1 MELAHSLLLNED
13 ALAQITEA
21 KRPVFIFEWL
31 RFLNKVLV
39 AANKV
44 DVKEKQKKLVEQLTS
59 LISSNPGPPTRKLL
73 AKNLAT
79 LYSIGDTFTVFQTL
93 DKCNDIIKNK
103 DDTPAYLPTKLAAVA
118 CVGAFYE
125 RMGRMLGSSFPE
137 TINNLLKALKNAE
150 SQGRGEI
157 LLSLQKVLSGL
168 GAAAASC
175 HRDIYKNARSL
186 LTDRSMA
193 VRCAVAKCLLELQNE
208 AVFMWTAELENVATL
223 CFKALEG
230 STYGVR
236 VAVSKLLGTVMAT
249 ALMPKQA
256 AVMRQ
261 NVKRATLD
269 EVLELMA
276 TGFLRGGSSFLK
288 SGGEMLK
295 GGTSVSREVRVGV
308 TEAYVVFVTVL
319 GGQWLERNFATFLSH
334 LLELV
339 AHPRATQSH
348 VEAVY
353 SRRCVSF
360 ALRATLGALLGE
372 KAQIAA
378 AKDICQAISKQMR
391 AVEAVVSDSSGEN
404 KGTAADVSASQ
415 HVMVCA
421 LKELGSLVQSLSAT
435 AAPLI
440 QEPSIGLLETVMS
453 VLLHPSMAAR
463 LAAAWCLRC
472 VAVALP
478 NQLTPLLDR
487 CAERINALKSSPEAV
502 SGYSFAMAALL
513 GAVHQCPLG
522 IPHSKGKM
530 VVSIAED
537 LLRSAAQNSRLSL
550 HRTQAGWLLLGAL
563 MTLGSSLVRYHLP
576 KMLLL
581 WRNVFPRSQKE
592 LEAEKARGDSFTWQV
607 TLEGRAGALCAM
619 RSFVAHCPELLTEDV
634 IRRLMTPIECAMTMM
649 AHSNRRFRLRGSC
662 PDESLYFQRSCRY
675 KGPWCSSEGQCS
687 DGSPPSLR
695 HPRPPSS
702 ENIRRQVLPSAESHL
717 AHKSCSFSALLRE
730 LVAEFT
736 LTDNSSN
743 TTTSLLRSLCH
754 YDDSVLMG
762 SWLQE
767 TDHKSIEDQLQP
779 NSASGSG
786 ALEHDPSSI
795 YLRVPVGEAVPG
807 PLPLGVSVIDAS
819 VALFGV
825 VFPHVSFKHRLQML
839 DHFAECVKQAK
850 GVRQQAVQ
858 LNIFTAVLSALKVEQ
873 ESRVRESSNKVEQ
886 QSRVRESSNEVEQE
900 SRVRESSNK
909 VEQESRVREWSNK
922 VEQESRVREW
932 SNKVEQES
940 RVREW
945 SNKVEQESRVREWSN
960 KVEQESRVR
969 ESSNKVEQESR
980 VREWSNKVEQESRV
994 RESSNKVEQESR
1006 VRESSNKVEQESRVR
1021 ESSNKVEQ
1029 ESRVR
1034 ESSNKVEQESRVREW
1049 SNKVEQQSRVRE
1061 SSNKVEQES
1070 RVREWSNKVEQE
1082 SRVREWSNKVEQ
1094 ESRVREWSNKV
1105 EQESRVRE
1113 WSNKVEQES
1122 RVRESS
1128 NKVEQESRV
1137 REWSNKVEQ
1146 ESRVREWS
1154 NKVEQE
1160 SRVRESSNKVEQES
1174 RVREWSNKVEQESR
1188 VRESSKK
1195 AEQKS
1200 QGLAENKSTLGPEEV
1215 RKSALAL
1222 VMGALDNPN
1231 PILRCAAGEALGRMA
1246 QVVGEATFIASMAQ
1260 HSFDKLKSAR
1270 DVVSRTGHSLALGC
1284 LHRYV
1289 GGIGSGQHLKTSVS
1303 ILLALAQDATS
1314 HEVQTWALH
1323 SLALIVD
1330 SSGPMYRGYV
1340 EPTLSLVLTLLLTVP
1355 PSHTEVHQCLGRCL
1369 GALITT
1375 VGPELQ
1381 GNSVTIS
1388 TIRSSC
1394 LVGCAIMQD
1403 HSDSLVQAAAISCL
1417 QQLHMFAPRHVNL
1430 SSLVP
1435 CLCVH
1440 LCSSHLLLR
1449 RAAVACLRQLAQ
1461 REAAEVCEY
1470 AMSLAK
1476 KAGDNKDSATLN
1488 LNISETGLEGVLF
1501 GMLDRETDRKL
1512 CSDIHD
1518 TLGHMLSSL
1527 AVGKLSHWLKLCKDV
1542 LAASTEVGGAVA
1554 FEVEKEE
1561 DSEKKDEMDDDIMFT
1576 GLGEDDKSKPSVA
1589 PRWVTRVFAADCLC
1603 RIIHLCEN
1611 ADKTHFDLAAA
1622 RTAKAKNPK
1631 GDLLV
1636 LHLSDLIR
1644 MAFMAATDHSHQLRM
1659 AGLQALEDIIKKFAS
1674 VPEPEFPGH
1683 VILEQ
1688 YQANVGAALRPAFS
1702 PDTPSDITAKACQV
1716 CSAWIGSGVVSD
1728 LNDLRRVHNLL
1739 VSSLDKVQ
1747 AGKGSSS
1754 QLYSESATTMEKLAV
1769 LKAWAEEQVYVVAMK
1784 LKKEAESRP
1793 ARPVRGGEDDDDEE
1807 DVSDEGDVLPA
1818 DSLIT
1823 LVQPELPSLSR
1834 LWLAALR
1841 DYALLTLPAEFAS
1854 QLPPEGGAFYT
1865 PETIDTARL
1874 HYRSSWA
1881 PILHAVALW
1890 LSTTDFGAPDCP
1902 EEPQNATSTGPAGFP
1917 QGPAAPSKSHDEL
1930 VKDRMHLLLGVSIE
1944 FLCFPRPEEP
1954 IERVMSCLKALS
1966 TLLECPRAR
1975 KHIAE
1980 DQLLAVELLNVLHR
1994 LLLTRDPPSVQLQV
2008 TAVVQETIRSA
2019 HEHLEQLRSSE
2030 SAEEGGEKEWP
2041 RLLGEGGDSGE
2052 LQPGKSL
2059 VFAAMELLVFLLV
2072 RHLPQISAKASDS
2085 PSHVPIKP
2093 QQLSEHSNRLLAVT
2107 VGILAELPAL
2117 CSPAGSM
2124 TILPTAL
2131 FLICGVL
2138 RETAVKT
2145 ADSVVSP
2152 PVSASLQAIKTII
2165 TSPLSRVGHIQQQ
2178 WSSLVRSSLASVL
2191 EYSQPDESRPSVDEV
2206 SMLTAITLFLVSA
2219 GSELLGV
2226 TSLQKGCMER
2236 FRNALNSSDPLV
2248 QLRCYQLLLSVFQH
2262 SVRALSTPY
2271 IHALAP
2277 ALVEKLKAAE
2287 RSRPS
2292 TPAELHALQE
2302 GVRVL
2307 EGLVGLGEE
2316 QNRVQLLALL
2326 VPTLISYLLDENTF
2340 SSAPPTSKALHEFA
2354 LQNLMRIGP
2363 LYPAAFKTVM
2373 GAAPELKPRL
2383 EAAIRAD
2390 QASNKAKAM
2399 ARQTQPTVQATPTI
2413 KLKTSFF

>member
-31 RFLNKVLV
+31 RFLDKVLV
-39 AANKV
+39 AANRV
-44 DVKEKQKKLVEQLTS
+44 DVKEKQKKLVEQLTG
-59 LISSNPGPPTRKLL
+59 LISSAPGPPTRKLL

-93 DKCNDIIKNK
+93 DKCNEIIKSK

-125 RMGRMLGSSFPE
+125 KMGRMLGSSFPD
-137 TINNLLKALKNAE
+137 TINNLLKALKSAE

-168 GAAAASC
+168 GGAAASC

-208 AVFMWTAELENVATL
+208 AVFMWTTELENVATL

-230 STYGVR
+230 SNYGVR
-236 VAVSKLLGTVMAT
+236 VAVAKLLGTVMAT

-261 NVKRATLD
+261 NVKRATLE

-276 TGFLRGGSSFLK
+276 TGFLRGGSGFLK

-295 GGTSVSREVRVGV
+295 GGGSVSREVRVGV
-308 TEAYVVFVTVL
+308 TQAYVVFVTTL

-334 LLELV
+334 VLDLV
-339 AHPRATQSH
+339 SHPRATQTH

-360 ALRATLGALLGE
+360 MLRATLGGLLGE

-378 AKDICQAISKQMR
+378 GKEICQAISKQMR
-391 AVEAVVSDSSGEN
+391 AVEAVVNDISGEN
-404 KGTAADVSASQ
+404 KAGAADVSASQ

-435 AAPLI
+435 ASPLI
-440 QEPSIGLLETVMS
+440 QEPSIGLLETVTS

-478 NQLTPLLDR
+478 YQLTPLLDR
-487 CAERINALKSSPEAV
+487 CAERINNLKSSPEAV

-513 GAVHQCPLG
+513 GGVHQCPLG
-522 IPHSKGKM
+522 IPHSKGKL

-537 LLRSAAQNSRLSL
+537 LLRTAAQNSRLSL
-550 HRTQAGWLLLGAL
+550 QRTQAGWLLLGAL
-563 MTLGSSLVRYHLP
+563 MTLGPSLVRYHLP

-649 AHSNRRFRLRGSC
+649 SHVPAIIKVHGAHLKASAAMVRLRLYDILALLPPKTYEGS
-662 PDESLYFQRSCRY
+662 F
-675 KGPWCSSEGQCS
+675 
-687 DGSPPSLR
+687 
-695 HPRPPSS
+695 
-702 ENIRRQVLPSAESHL
+702 N
-717 AHKSCSFSALLRE
+717 ALLRE

-736 LTDNSSN
+736 LTDNSAN

-795 YLRVPVGEAVPG
+795 YLRVPVGEAIPG

-839 DHFAECVKQAK
+839 DHFAECIKQAK

-858 LNIFTAVLSALKVEQ
+858 LNIFTAVLSALK
-873 ESRVRESSNKVEQ
+873 
-886 QSRVRESSNEVEQE
+886 
-900 SRVRESSNK
+900 
-909 VEQESRVREWSNK
+909 
-922 VEQESRVREW
+922 
-932 SNKVEQES
+932 
-940 RVREW
+940 
-945 SNKVEQESRVREWSN
+945 
-960 KVEQESRVR
+960 
-969 ESSNKVEQESR
+969 
-980 VREWSNKVEQESRV
+980 
-994 RESSNKVEQESR
+994 
-1006 VRESSNKVEQESRVR
+1006 
-1021 ESSNKVEQ
+1021 
-1029 ESRVR
+1029 
-1034 ESSNKVEQESRVREW
+1034 
-1049 SNKVEQQSRVRE
+1049 
-1061 SSNKVEQES
+1061 
-1070 RVREWSNKVEQE
+1070 
-1082 SRVREWSNKVEQ
+1082 
-1094 ESRVREWSNKV
+1094 
-1105 EQESRVRE
+1105 
-1113 WSNKVEQES
+1113 
-1122 RVRESS
+1122 
-1128 NKVEQESRV
+1128 
-1137 REWSNKVEQ
+1137 
-1146 ESRVREWS
+1146 
-1154 NKVEQE
+1154 
-1160 SRVRESSNKVEQES
+1160 
-1174 RVREWSNKVEQESR
+1174 
-1188 VRESSKK
+1188 
-1195 AEQKS
+1195 
-1200 QGLAENKSTLGPEEV
+1200 GLAENKSTLGPEEV

-1246 QVVGEATFIASMAQ
+1246 QVVGEATFIARMAQ
-1260 HSFDKLKSAR
+1260 TSFDKLKSAR

-1303 ILLALAQDATS
+1303 ILLALAQDGSS

-1381 GNSVTIS
+1381 GNGATIS

-1476 KAGDNKDSATLN
+1476 RAGDSTTIN
-1488 LNISETGLEGVLF
+1488 LNITETGLEGVLF

-1527 AVGKLSHWLKLCKDV
+1527 AVEKLSHWLKLCKDV
-1542 LAASTEVGGAVA
+1542 LAATTDVGGAVV
-1554 FEVEKEE
+1554 FEVEKDEE
-1561 DSEKKDEMDDDIMFT
+1561 DSEKKDEMDDDTMFT
-1576 GLGEDDKSKPSVA
+1576 GLGDDDKSKPSVA

-1603 RIIHLCEN
+1603 RIILLCEN
-1611 ADKTHFDLAAA
+1611 DKAHFDLAAA
-1622 RTAKAKNPK
+1622 RSAQAKNPK
-1631 GDLLV
+1631 GDQLV

-1644 MAFMAATDHSHQLRM
+1644 MAFMAATDHSNQLRM

-1716 CSAWIGSGVVSD
+1716 CSTWIGSGVVSD

-1769 LKAWAEEQVYVVAMK
+1769 LKAWAEVYVVAMK
-1784 LKKEAESRP
+1784 IKKEAESKP
-1793 ARPVRGGEDDDDEE
+1793 AKPVRSGDDDEDE
-1807 DVSDEGDVLPA
+1807 DDLGADVLPP
-1818 DSLIT
+1818 DSLII

-1834 LWLAALR
+1834 LWLAMLR
-1841 DYALLTLPAEFAS
+1841 DYALLTLPAEFSS
-1854 QLPPEGGAFYT
+1854 QLPPDGGAFYT

-1881 PILHAVALW
+1881 PVLHAVALW
-1890 LSTTDFGAPDCP
+1890 LS
-1902 EEPQNATSTGPAGFP
+1902 STGFGVGEEKEEVPSALSKAPALP
-1917 QGPAAPSKSHDEL
+1917 QGASFTTKTFEESVE
-1930 VKDRMHLLLGVSIE
+1930 DRMHLMLGVSIE

-1954 IERVMSCLKALS
+1954 IEHVMSCLQALF
-1966 TLLECPRAR
+1966 TLLESPCA
-1975 KHIAE
+1975 KTHIAE

-1994 LLLTRDPPSVQLQV
+1994 LLLTRDPPAVQLQV
-2008 TAVVQETIRSA
+2008 TAVVQETIRA
-2019 HEHLEQLRSSE
+2019 AQDHLQQQRTSKE
-2030 SAEEGGEKEWP
+2030 EEGEKDSQP
-2041 RLLGEGGDSGE
+2041 SLGEGGDTGE
-2052 LQPGKSL
+2052 LVPGRSL
-2059 VFAAMELLVFLLV
+2059 VFAAMELLVFILV
-2072 RHLPQISAKASDS
+2072 RHLPQLNTRVKES
-2085 PSHVPIKP
+2085 PSHVPHRP
-2093 QQLSEHSNRLLAVT
+2093 RRLPEESARLVAHT
-2107 VGILAELPAL
+2107 VSILAGLPSL
-2117 CSPAGSM
+2117 CTPAGSM
-2124 TILPTAL
+2124 TILPTVL
-2131 FLICGVL
+2131 FLITGVL

-2145 ADSVVSP
+2145 ADNSVPV
-2152 PVSASLQAIKTII
+2152 PVSAALQGIKTII
-2165 TSPLSRVGHIQQQ
+2165 TSPLARVESMQTQ
-2178 WSSLVRSSLASVL
+2178 WTGLVRSSLASVL
-2191 EYSQPDESRPSVDEV
+2191 DVHACLCIPVDESRPDMDEV
-2206 SMLTAITLFLVSA
+2206 SMLTAITLFLLSA
-2219 GSELLGV
+2219 SDELIGV
-2226 TSLQKGCMER
+2226 TVLQRGCMDR
-2236 FRNALNSSDPLV
+2236 FRNALNSSDPWV
-2248 QLRCYQLLLSVFQH
+2248 QARCYQLLLSVFQH
-2262 SVRALSTPY
+2262 SSRALSTPY

-2277 ALVEKLKAAE
+2277 LMVEKLKAVE
-2287 RSRPS
+2287 RSRPG
-2292 TPAELHALQE
+2292 TAAELQAVQE
-2302 GVRVL
+2302 GIKVL
-2307 EGLVGLGEE
+2307 ENLVGMGEE

-2326 VPTLISYLLDENTF
+2326 VPTLISYLLDENAI
-2340 SSAPPTSKALHEFA
+2340 SSAPQVSKGLHDFA

-2363 LYPAAFKTVM
+2363 LYPAAFKIVI
-2373 GAAPELKPRL
+2373 GAAPELKIRL
-2383 EAAIRAD
+2383 ESAIRAN
-2390 QASNKAKAM
+2390 QASSKAKAA
-2399 ARQTQPTVQATPTI
+2399 ARQAQPTVQAAPTI

>member
-31 RFLNKVLV
+31 RFLNKVLI

-44 DVKEKQKKLVEQLTS
+44 DVKEKQKKLVEQLTG

-137 TINNLLKALKNAE
+137 TIINLLKALKNAE

-269 EVLELMA
+269 EVLELMS
-276 TGFLRGGSSFLK
+276 TGFLRGGSGFLK

-295 GGTSVSREVRVGV
+295 GGASVSREVRVGV

-319 GGQWLERNFATFLSH
+319 GGQWLERNFATFLNH

-391 AVEAVVSDSSGEN
+391 AVEAVVSDSSAEN

-478 NQLTPLLDR
+478 NQLTLLLDR

-522 IPHSKGKM
+522 LPHSKGKM

-649 AHSNRRFRLRGSC
+649 AHVPAVIKVHGAHLKASAAMVRLR
-662 PDESLYFQRSCRY
+662 LYDILALLPPKTY
-675 KGPWCSSEGQCS
+675 EG
-687 DGSPPSLR
+687 
-695 HPRPPSS
+695 
-702 ENIRRQVLPSAESHL
+702 N
-717 AHKSCSFSALLRE
+717 FSALLRE

-795 YLRVPVGEAVPG
+795 YLRVPVAEAVPG

-839 DHFAECVKQAK
+839 DHFAECIKQAK

-858 LNIFTAVLSALKVEQ
+858 LNIFTAVLSALK
-873 ESRVRESSNKVEQ
+873 
-886 QSRVRESSNEVEQE
+886 
-900 SRVRESSNK
+900 
-909 VEQESRVREWSNK
+909 
-922 VEQESRVREW
+922 
-932 SNKVEQES
+932 
-940 RVREW
+940 
-945 SNKVEQESRVREWSN
+945 
-960 KVEQESRVR
+960 
-969 ESSNKVEQESR
+969 
-980 VREWSNKVEQESRV
+980 
-994 RESSNKVEQESR
+994 
-1006 VRESSNKVEQESRVR
+1006 
-1021 ESSNKVEQ
+1021 
-1029 ESRVR
+1029 
-1034 ESSNKVEQESRVREW
+1034 
-1049 SNKVEQQSRVRE
+1049 
-1061 SSNKVEQES
+1061 
-1070 RVREWSNKVEQE
+1070 
-1082 SRVREWSNKVEQ
+1082 
-1094 ESRVREWSNKV
+1094 
-1105 EQESRVRE
+1105 
-1113 WSNKVEQES
+1113 
-1122 RVRESS
+1122 
-1128 NKVEQESRV
+1128 
-1137 REWSNKVEQ
+1137 
-1146 ESRVREWS
+1146 
-1154 NKVEQE
+1154 
-1160 SRVRESSNKVEQES
+1160 
-1174 RVREWSNKVEQESR
+1174 
-1188 VRESSKK
+1188 
-1195 AEQKS
+1195 
-1200 QGLAENKSTLGPEEV
+1200 GLAENKSTLGPEEV

-1435 CLCVH
+1435 CLCVR
-1440 LCSSHLLLR
+1440 LTRCLGRSVCVCVCVSHLLLR
-1449 RAAVACLRQLAQ
+1449 RAAVACLRQLVQ

-1476 KAGDNKDSATLN
+1476 KAGDNTDSTAIN

-1554 FEVEKEE
+1554 FEVEKDE

-1769 LKAWAEEQVYVVAMK
+1769 LKAWAEVYVVAMK

-1793 ARPVRGGEDDDDEE
+1793 APPVRSSEDDEDEE
-1807 DVSDEGDVLPA
+1807 DVGEEGDVLPA

-1823 LVQPELPSLSR
+1823 LVQPELPCLSR

-1890 LSTTDFGAPDCP
+1890 LSTTDFGALECP
-1902 EEPQNATSTGPAGFP
+1902 EEPQSATSAGPPGFP
-1917 QGPAAPSKSHDEL
+1917 QGPPASGKSHDEL
-1930 VKDRMHLLLGVSIE
+1930 VKDRMHLLLGVTIE

-1954 IERVMSCLKALS
+1954 IERVMSCLQALS

-2019 HEHLEQLRSSE
+2019 REHLDQLRSSE
-2030 SAEEGGEKEWP
+2030 STEEVGEKDLP

-2072 RHLPQISAKASDS
+2072 RHLPRINTKVTDS
-2085 PSHVPIKP
+2085 PSHVPAKP
-2093 QQLSEHSNRLLAVT
+2093 QQLSEHSKSLLAVT
-2107 VGILAELPAL
+2107 VGILGELPSL

-2124 TILPTAL
+2124 TILPTVL
-2131 FLICGVL
+2131 FLVCGVL
-2138 RETAVKT
+2138 KETAVKT
-2145 ADSVVSP
+2145 PDGTVSP
-2152 PVSASLQAIKTII
+2152 PVSAALQAIKTII
-2165 TSPLSRVGHIQQQ
+2165 TSKLGRVEHIQQQ

-2226 TSLQKGCMER
+2226 TSLQKGCMEQ
-2236 FRNALNSSDPLV
+2236 FRNALNSTDPLV
-2248 QLRCYQLLLSVFQH
+2248 QARGYQLLLSVFQH

-2277 ALVEKLKAAE
+2277 TLVEKLKAAE

-2292 TPAELHALQE
+2292 NPAELHALQE

-2363 LYPAAFKTVM
+2363 LYPAAFKTVI
-2373 GAAPELKPRL
+2373 GAVSELKPRL
-2383 EAAIRAD
+2383 EAAIRAN
-2390 QASNKAKAM
+2390 QESSKAKAA
-2399 ARQTQPTVQATPTI
+2399 ARQAQPTVQATPTI
-2413 KLKTSFF
+2413 KLKTSF

>member
-1 MELAHSLLLNED
+1 MELAHSLLLNEE

-31 RFLNKVLV
+31 RFLDKVLV

-44 DVKEKQKKLVEQLTS
+44 DVKEKQKKLVEQLTG
-59 LISSNPGPPTRKLL
+59 LISSAPGPPTRKLL

-93 DKCNDIIKNK
+93 DKCNDIIKSK
-103 DDTPAYLPTKLAAVA
+103 DDTPTYLPTKLAAVA
-118 CVGAFYE
+118 CVGSFYE
-125 RMGRMLGSSFPE
+125 KMGRMLGSSFPD
-137 TINNLLKALKNAE
+137 TITNMLKALKTAE
-150 SQGRGEI
+150 SQGRSEI
-157 LLSLQKVLSGL
+157 LLSLQKVLNGL
-168 GAAAASC
+168 GGAAASC

-208 AVFMWTAELENVATL
+208 AVFMWTTELENVATL

-230 STYGVR
+230 SNYGVR

-276 TGFLRGGSSFLK
+276 TGFLRGGSGFLK

-295 GGTSVSREVRVGV
+295 GGGSVSREVRVGV
-308 TEAYVVFVTVL
+308 TQAYVVFVTTL

-334 LLELV
+334 VLDLV
-339 AHPRATQSH
+339 SHPRATQTH

-360 ALRATLGALLGE
+360 MLRSTLGGLLGE
-372 KAQIAA
+372 KAQVASG
-378 AKDICQAISKQMR
+378 KDICQAISKQMR
-391 AVEAVVSDSSGEN
+391 AVEAVVNDTSGEN
-404 KGTAADVSASQ
+404 KAGAADVSASQ

-435 AAPLI
+435 SSPLI
-440 QEPSIGLLETVMS
+440 QEPSIGLLETVSS

-478 NQLTPLLDR
+478 YQLTPLLER
-487 CAERINALKSSPEAV
+487 CAERINNLKSSPEAV
-502 SGYSFAMAALL
+502 SGYSFAVAALL
-513 GAVHQCPLG
+513 GGVHQCPLG
-522 IPHSKGKM
+522 VPHSKGKL

-537 LLRSAAQNSRLSL
+537 LLRTAAQNSRLSL
-550 HRTQAGWLLLGAL
+550 QRTQAGWLLLGAL
-563 MTLGSSLVRYHLP
+563 MSLGPSLVRYHLP

-592 LEAEKARGDSFTWQV
+592 MEAEKARGDSFTWQV

-649 AHSNRRFRLRGSC
+649 SHVPSVIKVHGTHLKASAAMVRLR
-662 PDESLYFQRSCRY
+662 LY
-675 KGPWCSSEGQCS
+675 
-687 DGSPPSLR
+687 DIL
-695 HPRPPSS
+695 
-702 ENIRRQVLPSAESHL
+702 
-717 AHKSCSFSALLRE
+717 ALLPPKTYE
-730 LVAEFT
+730 
-736 LTDNSSN
+736 
-743 TTTSLLRSLCH
+743 
-754 YDDSVLMG
+754 
-762 SWLQE
+762 
-767 TDHKSIEDQLQP
+767 
-779 NSASGSG
+779 GSG

-795 YLRVPVGEAVPG
+795 YLRVPMGEAMPG

-839 DHFAECVKQAK
+839 DHFAECIKQAK

-858 LNIFTAVLSALKVEQ
+858 LNIFTAVLSALK
-873 ESRVRESSNKVEQ
+873 
-886 QSRVRESSNEVEQE
+886 
-900 SRVRESSNK
+900 
-909 VEQESRVREWSNK
+909 
-922 VEQESRVREW
+922 
-932 SNKVEQES
+932 
-940 RVREW
+940 
-945 SNKVEQESRVREWSN
+945 
-960 KVEQESRVR
+960 
-969 ESSNKVEQESR
+969 
-980 VREWSNKVEQESRV
+980 
-994 RESSNKVEQESR
+994 
-1006 VRESSNKVEQESRVR
+1006 
-1021 ESSNKVEQ
+1021 
-1029 ESRVR
+1029 
-1034 ESSNKVEQESRVREW
+1034 
-1049 SNKVEQQSRVRE
+1049 
-1061 SSNKVEQES
+1061 
-1070 RVREWSNKVEQE
+1070 
-1082 SRVREWSNKVEQ
+1082 
-1094 ESRVREWSNKV
+1094 
-1105 EQESRVRE
+1105 
-1113 WSNKVEQES
+1113 
-1122 RVRESS
+1122 
-1128 NKVEQESRV
+1128 
-1137 REWSNKVEQ
+1137 
-1146 ESRVREWS
+1146 
-1154 NKVEQE
+1154 
-1160 SRVRESSNKVEQES
+1160 
-1174 RVREWSNKVEQESR
+1174 
-1188 VRESSKK
+1188 
-1195 AEQKS
+1195 
-1200 QGLAENKSTLGPEEV
+1200 GLAENKSTLGPEEV

-1246 QVVGEATFIASMAQ
+1246 QVVGEATFIARMAQ
-1260 HSFDKLKSAR
+1260 YSFDKLRSAR

-1303 ILLALAQDATS
+1303 ILLALAQDGTS

-1381 GNSVTIS
+1381 GNGATIS

-1394 LVGCAIMQD
+1394 LVGCAIMQG

-1470 AMSLAK
+1470 AMSLAR
-1476 KAGDNKDSATLN
+1476 NKDRTGARH
-1488 LNISETGLEGVLF
+1488 LNITETGLEGVLF

-1512 CSDIHD
+1512 CHDIHD

-1527 AVGKLSHWLKLCKDV
+1527 AVDKLSHWLKLCKDV
-1542 LAASTEVGGAVA
+1542 LAATTGVVA
-1554 FEVEKEE
+1554 PVDLGKEE
-1561 DSEKKDEMDDDIMFT
+1561 DDSEKQDEIDDDIMFT
-1576 GLGEDDKSKPSVA
+1576 ALGEDNNAKPSVA

-1603 RIIHLCEN
+1603 RIILLCEN
-1611 ADKTHFDLAAA
+1611 ADKTHFDLARA
-1622 RTAKAKNPK
+1622 RSAKAKNPK

-1644 MAFMAATDHSHQLRM
+1644 MAFMAATDNSNQLRM

-1716 CSAWIGSGVVSD
+1716 CSTWIGSGVVSD

-1769 LKAWAEEQVYVVAMK
+1769 LKAWAEVYVVAMK
-1784 LKKEAESRP
+1784 IKKEAESRP
-1793 ARPVRGGEDDDDEE
+1793 VKEVKAGEEDEE
-1807 DVSDEGDVLPA
+1807 EEEEEVGADILPP
-1818 DSLIT
+1818 DSLIM

-1834 LWLAALR
+1834 LWLAVLR
-1841 DYALLTLPAEFAS
+1841 DYALLTLPAEFSS
-1854 QLPPEGGAFYT
+1854 QLPPDGGAFYT

-1874 HYRSSWA
+1874 HYRGSWA
-1881 PILHAVALW
+1881 PVLHAVALW
-1890 LSTTDFGAPDCP
+1890 LSSTSFGEGEEEAPAVPPQASGAPVY
-1902 EEPQNATSTGPAGFP
+1902 P
-1917 QGPAAPSKSHDEL
+1917 QGNPGPTQSLEDL
-1930 VKDRMHLLLGVSIE
+1930 IKDRMHLMLGVSIE

-1954 IERVMSCLKALS
+1954 IEHVMSCLQALC
-1966 TLLECPRAR
+1966 TLLDSPCAR
-1975 KHIAE
+1975 THISE
-1980 DQLLAVELLNVLHR
+1980 DQLLGVELLNVLHR
-1994 LLLTRDPPSVQLQV
+1994 LLLTRDPPAVQLQV
-2008 TAVVQETIRSA
+2008 TAVVQETIRA
-2019 HEHLEQLRSSE
+2019 AQDHLTQQRETQGEKDGLSLRG
-2030 SAEEGGEKEWP
+2030 EGGET
-2041 RLLGEGGDSGE
+2041 GE
-2052 LQPGKSL
+2052 LLPGKSL
-2059 VFAAMELLVFLLV
+2059 VFAAMELMVFILV
-2072 RHLPQISAKASDS
+2072 RHLPQLNTRVNES
-2085 PSHVPIKP
+2085 PSHLPLRP
-2093 QQLSEHSNRLLAVT
+2093 QPRLPEESTRLVAHT
-2107 VGILAELPAL
+2107 VSILAELPSL

-2124 TILPTAL
+2124 TILPTVL
-2131 FLICGVL
+2131 FLITGVL
-2138 RETAVKT
+2138 KETAVKT
-2145 ADSVVSP
+2145 PDNSIP
-2152 PVSASLQAIKTII
+2152 LPVSAALQGIKTII
-2165 TSPLSRVGHIQQQ
+2165 TCPLSRAEKTPTQ
-2178 WSSLVRSSLASVL
+2178 WTGLIRSSLASVL
-2191 EYSQPDESRPSVDEV
+2191 EYSQPDESRPNMDEV
-2206 SMLTAITLFLVSA
+2206 SMLTAMTLFLLSA
-2219 GSELLGV
+2219 SSEVIGV
-2226 TSLQKGCMER
+2226 TVLQQGCMER
-2236 FRNALNSSDPLV
+2236 YRNALLSSDPWV
-2248 QLRCYQLLLSVFQH
+2248 QARCYQLLLSVFQH
-2262 SVRALSTPY
+2262 PSRALSTPY

-2277 ALVEKLKAAE
+2277 LMVEKLKGVE
-2287 RSRPS
+2287 RSRPG
-2292 TPAELHALQE
+2292 TVTELQAIQE
-2302 GVRVL
+2302 GIGVL
-2307 EGLVGLGEE
+2307 ENLVGMAEE

-2326 VPTLISYLLDENTF
+2326 VPTLVSYLLDDKAF
-2340 SSAPPTSKALHEFA
+2340 SSAPPASKGLHEFA

-2363 LYPAAFKTVM
+2363 LYPAAFKTVI
-2373 GAAPELKPRL
+2373 GAAPELKTRL
-2383 EAAIRAD
+2383 ESAVRAN
-2390 QASNKAKAM
+2390 QASSKAKA
-2399 ARQTQPTVQATPTI
+2399 AALLAQPTVQAAPTI

>member
-31 RFLNKVLV
+31 RFLDKVLV
-39 AANKV
+39 AANRV
-44 DVKEKQKKLVEQLTS
+44 DVKEKQKKLVEQLTG
-59 LISSNPGPPTRKLL
+59 LISSAPGPPTRKLL

-93 DKCNDIIKNK
+93 DKCNEIIKSK

-125 RMGRMLGSSFPE
+125 KMGRMLGSSFPD
-137 TINNLLKALKNAE
+137 TINNLLKALKSAE

-168 GAAAASC
+168 GGAAASC

-208 AVFMWTAELENVATL
+208 AVFMWTTELENVATL

-230 STYGVR
+230 SNYGVR
-236 VAVSKLLGTVMAT
+236 VAVAKLLGTVMAT

-261 NVKRATLD
+261 NVKKATLE

-276 TGFLRGGSSFLK
+276 TGFLRGGSGFLK

-295 GGTSVSREVRVGV
+295 GGGSVSREVRVGV
-308 TEAYVVFVTVL
+308 TQAYVVFVTTL
-319 GGQWLERNFATFLSH
+319 GGQWMERNFATFLSH
-334 LLELV
+334 VLDLV
-339 AHPRATQSH
+339 SHPRATQTH

-360 ALRATLGALLGE
+360 MLRATLGGLLGE

-378 AKDICQAISKQMR
+378 GKEICQAISKQMR
-391 AVEAVVSDSSGEN
+391 AVEAVVNDISGEN
-404 KGTAADVSASQ
+404 KAGAADVSASQ

-435 AAPLI
+435 ASPLI
-440 QEPSIGLLETVMS
+440 QEPSVGLLETVTS

-478 NQLTPLLDR
+478 YQLTPLLDR
-487 CAERINALKSSPEAV
+487 CAERINNLKSSPEAV

-513 GAVHQCPLG
+513 GGVHQCPLG
-522 IPHSKGKM
+522 IPHSKGKL

-537 LLRSAAQNSRLSL
+537 LLRTAAQNSRLSL
-550 HRTQAGWLLLGAL
+550 QRTQAGWLLLGAL
-563 MTLGSSLVRYHLP
+563 MTLGPSLVRYHLP

-592 LEAEKARGDSFTWQV
+592 LEAEKARGDNFTWQV

-649 AHSNRRFRLRGSC
+649 SHVPAIIKVHGAHLKASAAMVRLRLYDILALLPPKTYEGS
-662 PDESLYFQRSCRY
+662 F
-675 KGPWCSSEGQCS
+675 
-687 DGSPPSLR
+687 
-695 HPRPPSS
+695 
-702 ENIRRQVLPSAESHL
+702 N
-717 AHKSCSFSALLRE
+717 ALLRE

-736 LTDNSSN
+736 LTDNSAN

-795 YLRVPVGEAVPG
+795 YLRVPVGEAIPG

-839 DHFAECVKQAK
+839 DHFAECIKQAK

-858 LNIFTAVLSALKVEQ
+858 LNIFTAVLSALK
-873 ESRVRESSNKVEQ
+873 
-886 QSRVRESSNEVEQE
+886 
-900 SRVRESSNK
+900 
-909 VEQESRVREWSNK
+909 
-922 VEQESRVREW
+922 
-932 SNKVEQES
+932 
-940 RVREW
+940 
-945 SNKVEQESRVREWSN
+945 
-960 KVEQESRVR
+960 
-969 ESSNKVEQESR
+969 
-980 VREWSNKVEQESRV
+980 
-994 RESSNKVEQESR
+994 
-1006 VRESSNKVEQESRVR
+1006 
-1021 ESSNKVEQ
+1021 
-1029 ESRVR
+1029 
-1034 ESSNKVEQESRVREW
+1034 
-1049 SNKVEQQSRVRE
+1049 
-1061 SSNKVEQES
+1061 
-1070 RVREWSNKVEQE
+1070 
-1082 SRVREWSNKVEQ
+1082 
-1094 ESRVREWSNKV
+1094 
-1105 EQESRVRE
+1105 
-1113 WSNKVEQES
+1113 
-1122 RVRESS
+1122 
-1128 NKVEQESRV
+1128 
-1137 REWSNKVEQ
+1137 
-1146 ESRVREWS
+1146 
-1154 NKVEQE
+1154 
-1160 SRVRESSNKVEQES
+1160 
-1174 RVREWSNKVEQESR
+1174 
-1188 VRESSKK
+1188 
-1195 AEQKS
+1195 
-1200 QGLAENKSTLGPEEV
+1200 GLAENKSTLGPEEV

-1246 QVVGEATFIASMAQ
+1246 QVVGEATFIARMAQ
-1260 HSFDKLKSAR
+1260 TSFDKLKSAR

-1303 ILLALAQDATS
+1303 ILLALAQDGSS

-1381 GNSVTIS
+1381 GNGATVS

-1476 KAGDNKDSATLN
+1476 RAGDSKDATMN
-1488 LNISETGLEGVLF
+1488 LNITETGLEGVLF

-1527 AVGKLSHWLKLCKDV
+1527 AVEKLSHWLKLCKDV
-1542 LAASTEVGGAVA
+1542 LAATTDVGGAVV
-1554 FEVEKEE
+1554 FEVEKDEE
-1561 DSEKKDEMDDDIMFT
+1561 DSEKKDEMDDDTMFT

-1603 RIIHLCEN
+1603 RIILLCEN
-1611 ADKTHFDLAAA
+1611 DKAHFDLAAA
-1622 RTAKAKNPK
+1622 RSAQAKNPK
-1631 GDLLV
+1631 GDKLV

-1644 MAFMAATDHSHQLRM
+1644 MAFMAATDHSNQLRM

-1716 CSAWIGSGVVSD
+1716 CSTWIGSGVVSD

-1769 LKAWAEEQVYVVAMK
+1769 LKAWAEVYVVSMK
-1784 LKKEAESRP
+1784 IKKEAESKP
-1793 ARPVRGGEDDDDEE
+1793 AKPVRNADDDDDDE
-1807 DVSDEGDVLPA
+1807 DLGADVLPP

-1834 LWLAALR
+1834 LWLAMLR
-1841 DYALLTLPAEFAS
+1841 DYALLTLPAEFSS
-1854 QLPPEGGAFYT
+1854 QLPPDGGAFYT

-1881 PILHAVALW
+1881 PVLHAVALW
-1890 LSTTDFGAPDCP
+1890 LSSTGFGAA
-1902 EEPQNATSTGPAGFP
+1902 EEKEEASSASSKAAAAVVP
-1917 QGPAAPSKSHDEL
+1917 QGASVTTKSFEES
-1930 VKDRMHLLLGVSIE
+1930 VEDRMHLMLGVSIE

-1954 IERVMSCLKALS
+1954 IEHVMSCLQALF
-1966 TLLECPRAR
+1966 TLLESPCA
-1975 KHIAE
+1975 KSHIAK

-1994 LLLTRDPPSVQLQV
+1994 LLLTRDPPAVQLQV
-2008 TAVVQETIRSA
+2008 TAVVQETIRA
-2019 HEHLEQLRSSE
+2019 AQDHLQRQRTSKGKEEEAEKDFQLT
-2030 SAEEGGEKEWP
+2030 
-2041 RLLGEGGDSGE
+2041 LGEGGETGE
-2052 LQPGKSL
+2052 LVPGKSL
-2059 VFAAMELLVFLLV
+2059 VFAAMELLVFIVV
-2072 RHLPQISAKASDS
+2072 RHLPQLNTRVKES
-2085 PSHVPIKP
+2085 PSHVPLRP
-2093 QQLSEHSNRLLAVT
+2093 QRLPEHSARLVANT
-2107 VGILAELPAL
+2107 VSILAELPSL

-2124 TILPTAL
+2124 TILPTVL
-2131 FLICGVL
+2131 FLITGVL

-2145 ADSVVSP
+2145 ADNSVP
-2152 PVSASLQAIKTII
+2152 APVSAALQAIKTII
-2165 TSPLSRVGHIQQQ
+2165 TSPLARVERTQTQ
-2178 WSSLVRSSLASVL
+2178 WTGLVRSSLASVL
-2191 EYSQPDESRPSVDEV
+2191 EHSQPDESRPDMDEV
-2206 SMLTAITLFLVSA
+2206 SMLTAITLFLLSA
-2219 GSELLGV
+2219 SSELVGV
-2226 TSLQKGCMER
+2226 TVLQTGCMDR
-2236 FRNALNSSDPLV
+2236 FRNALNSSDPWV
-2248 QLRCYQLLLSVFQH
+2248 QARSYQLLLSVFQH
-2262 SVRALSTPY
+2262 SSRALSTPY

-2277 ALVEKLKAAE
+2277 PMVEKLKAVE
-2287 RSRPS
+2287 HRRPG
-2292 TPAELHALQE
+2292 TPAELQAVQE
-2302 GVRVL
+2302 GIRVL
-2307 EGLVGLGEE
+2307 EVLVGMGEE

-2326 VPTLISYLLDENTF
+2326 VPTLISYLLDENAI
-2340 SSAPPTSKALHEFA
+2340 SSAPQVSKGLHDFA

-2363 LYPAAFKTVM
+2363 LYPAAFKIVIS
-2373 GAAPELKPRL
+2373 AAPELKVRL
-2383 EAAIRAD
+2383 ESAIRAN
-2390 QASNKAKAM
+2390 QASNRAKAA
-2399 ARQTQPTVQATPTI
+2399 ARQAQPAVQAAPTI

>member
-1 MELAHSLLLNED
+1 MELAHSLQLNED

-31 RFLNKVLV
+31 RFLDKVLI
-39 AANKV
+39 AANKT
-44 DVKEKQKKLVEQLTS
+44 DVKEKQKKLVEQLTG
-59 LISSNPGPPTRKLL
+59 LISSAPGPPTRKLL

-93 DKCNDIIKNK
+93 DKCNDIIKSK

-137 TINNLLKALKNAE
+137 TINNLLKALKSAE
-150 SQGRGEI
+150 SQARSEI

-208 AVFMWTAELENVATL
+208 AVFMWTTELENVATL

-230 STYGVR
+230 SNYGVR

-256 AVMRQ
+256 AGECLMRQ
-261 NVKRATLD
+261 NVKRATLE

-276 TGFLRGGSSFLK
+276 TGFLRGGSGFLK

-295 GGTSVSREVRVGV
+295 GGVSVSREVRVGV
-308 TEAYVVFVTVL
+308 TQAYVVFVTTL

-334 LLELV
+334 VLELV
-339 AHPRATQSH
+339 AHPRATQTH

-360 ALRATLGALLGE
+360 ALRATLGGLLGE

-378 AKDICQAISKQMR
+378 AKEICQAISKQMR
-391 AVEAVVSDSSGEN
+391 AVEAVVNDTSGEN
-404 KGTAADVSASQ
+404 KGGAADVSASQ

-421 LKELGSLVQSLSAT
+421 LKELGSLVQSLNAT
-435 AAPLI
+435 ASPLI
-440 QEPSIGLLETVMS
+440 QEPSIGLLETVTS

-478 NQLTPLLDR
+478 YQLTPLLER
-487 CAERINALKSSPEAV
+487 CAERINNLKSSPEAV

-513 GAVHQCPLG
+513 GGVHQCPLG

-550 HRTQAGWLLLGAL
+550 QRTQAGWLLLGAL
-563 MTLGSSLVRYHLP
+563 MALGPSLVRYHLP

-649 AHSNRRFRLRGSC
+649 SHVPAVIKVHGAHLKASAAMVRLRLYDILALLPPKTYEGS
-662 PDESLYFQRSCRY
+662 F
-675 KGPWCSSEGQCS
+675 
-687 DGSPPSLR
+687 
-695 HPRPPSS
+695 
-702 ENIRRQVLPSAESHL
+702 N
-717 AHKSCSFSALLRE
+717 ALLRE

-736 LTDNSSN
+736 LTDNSAN

-795 YLRVPVGEAVPG
+795 YLRVPVGEAIPG

-839 DHFAECVKQAK
+839 DHFAECIKQAK

-858 LNIFTAVLSALKVEQ
+858 LNIFTAVLSALK
-873 ESRVRESSNKVEQ
+873 
-886 QSRVRESSNEVEQE
+886 
-900 SRVRESSNK
+900 
-909 VEQESRVREWSNK
+909 
-922 VEQESRVREW
+922 
-932 SNKVEQES
+932 
-940 RVREW
+940 
-945 SNKVEQESRVREWSN
+945 
-960 KVEQESRVR
+960 
-969 ESSNKVEQESR
+969 
-980 VREWSNKVEQESRV
+980 
-994 RESSNKVEQESR
+994 
-1006 VRESSNKVEQESRVR
+1006 
-1021 ESSNKVEQ
+1021 
-1029 ESRVR
+1029 
-1034 ESSNKVEQESRVREW
+1034 
-1049 SNKVEQQSRVRE
+1049 
-1061 SSNKVEQES
+1061 
-1070 RVREWSNKVEQE
+1070 
-1082 SRVREWSNKVEQ
+1082 
-1094 ESRVREWSNKV
+1094 
-1105 EQESRVRE
+1105 
-1113 WSNKVEQES
+1113 
-1122 RVRESS
+1122 
-1128 NKVEQESRV
+1128 
-1137 REWSNKVEQ
+1137 
-1146 ESRVREWS
+1146 
-1154 NKVEQE
+1154 
-1160 SRVRESSNKVEQES
+1160 
-1174 RVREWSNKVEQESR
+1174 
-1188 VRESSKK
+1188 
-1195 AEQKS
+1195 
-1200 QGLAENKSTLGPEEV
+1200 GLAENKSTLGPEEV

-1246 QVVGEATFIASMAQ
+1246 QVVGEATFIARMAQ
-1260 HSFDKLKSAR
+1260 YSFDKLKSAR

-1303 ILLALAQDATS
+1303 ILLALAQDGTS

-1381 GNSVTIS
+1381 GNGATIS

-1403 HSDSLVQAAAISCL
+1403 HSDSLVQAAAVSCL

-1461 REAAEVCEY
+1461 REASEVCEY

-1476 KAGDNKDSATLN
+1476 KAGDSKDSATIN
-1488 LNISETGLEGVLF
+1488 LNITETGLEGVLF

-1527 AVGKLSHWLKLCKDV
+1527 AVEKLPHWLRLCKDV
-1542 LAASTEVGGAVA
+1542 LAASTEVGAAVA
-1554 FEVEKEE
+1554 FDVGKEEE

-1576 GLGEDDKSKPSVA
+1576 SLGEDDKSKPSVA

-1603 RIIHLCEN
+1603 RIIHLCAN
-1611 ADKTHFDLAAA
+1611 VDKAHFDLAAA
-1622 RTAKAKNPK
+1622 RSAKAKNPK
-1631 GDLLV
+1631 GDFLV

-1644 MAFMAATDHSHQLRM
+1644 MAFMAATDHSNQLRM

-1769 LKAWAEEQVYVVAMK
+1769 LKAWAEVFVVAMK
-1784 LKKEAESRP
+1784 IKKEAETKP
-1793 ARPVRGGEDDDDEE
+1793 ARPLRGGEDDEDE
-1807 DVSDEGDVLPA
+1807 DVGDDADILPP

-1854 QLPPEGGAFYT
+1854 QLPPDGGAFYT

-1890 LSTTDFGAPDCP
+1890 LSSTGFGASEGA
-1902 EEPQNATSTGPAGFP
+1902 EEPQSGPPKGSVQPAG
-1917 QGPAAPSKSHDEL
+1917 APTPTKTREEL
-1930 VKDRMHLLLGVSIE
+1930 IKERMHLLLGISIE

-1954 IERVMSCLKALS
+1954 IEHVMSCLQALC
-1966 TLLECPRAR
+1966 TLLESPIAR
-1975 KHIAE
+1975 THIAE
-1980 DQLLAVELLNVLHR
+1980 DQLLGVELLNVLHR
-1994 LLLTRDPPSVQLQV
+1994 LLLTRDPLSVQLQV
-2008 TAVVQETIRSA
+2008 TAVVQETIHAA
-2019 HEHLEQLRSSE
+2019 HEHLTQHRNSKSGE
-2030 SAEEGGEKEWP
+2030 AGGEKESVSS
-2041 RLLGEGGDSGE
+2041 LGEGGETGE
-2052 LQPGKSL
+2052 LLPGKSL
-2059 VFAAMELLVFLLV
+2059 VFAAMELLVFILV
-2072 RHLPQISAKASDS
+2072 RHLPQLNTRVTDS
-2085 PSHVPIKP
+2085 PSHLPYKP
-2093 QQLSEHSNRLLAVT
+2093 QPLSEESTRLVAAT
-2107 VGILAELPAL
+2107 VSILAELPSL

-2124 TILPTAL
+2124 TILPTVL
-2131 FLICGVL
+2131 FLITGVL

-2145 ADSVVSP
+2145 ADNSVP
-2152 PVSASLQAIKTII
+2152 LPVSSALQGIKAVI
-2165 TSPLSRVGHIQQQ
+2165 TSPLARVEKTQTQ
-2178 WSSLVRSSLASVL
+2178 WTSLVRSSLASVL
-2191 EYSQPDESRPSVDEV
+2191 EYSQPDESRPNVDEV
-2206 SMLTAITLFLVSA
+2206 SMLTAITLFLLSA
-2219 GSELLGV
+2219 SSELVGV
-2226 TSLQKGCMER
+2226 TTLQKGCMDR
-2236 FRNALNSSDPLV
+2236 FRNALNSSDPWV
-2248 QLRCYQLLLSVFQH
+2248 QARCYQLLLSVFQH
-2262 SVRALSTPY
+2262 SSRALSTPY

-2277 ALVEKLKAAE
+2277 LLVEKLKAVE
-2287 RSRPS
+2287 RSRPN
-2292 TPAELHALQE
+2292 TPAELQAVQE
-2302 GVRVL
+2302 GVKVL
-2307 EGLVGLGEE
+2307 ENLVAMGEE

-2326 VPTLISYLLDENTF
+2326 VPTLISYLLDENAF
-2340 SSAPPTSKALHEFA
+2340 SSASPASKGLHEFA
-2354 LQNLMRIGP
+2354 LQDLMRIGP
-2363 LYPAAFKTVM
+2363 LYPAAFKTVI
-2373 GAAPELKPRL
+2373 GAAPELKTRL
-2383 EAAIRAD
+2383 ETAIRAN
-2390 QASNKAKAM
+2390 QASSKAKAA
-2399 ARQTQPTVQATPTI
+2399 ARQAQPTVQAAPTI

>member
-31 RFLNKVLV
+31 RFLDKVLV
-39 AANKV
+39 AANRV
-44 DVKEKQKKLVEQLTS
+44 DVKEKQKKLVEQLTG
-59 LISSNPGPPTRKLL
+59 LISSAPGPPTRKLL

-93 DKCNDIIKNK
+93 DKCNEIIKSK
-103 DDTPAYLPTKLAAVA
+103 DDTSTYLPTKLAAVA

-125 RMGRMLGSSFPE
+125 KMGRMLGSSFPD
-137 TINNLLKALKNAE
+137 TINNLLKALKSAE

-168 GAAAASC
+168 GGAAASC

-208 AVFMWTAELENVATL
+208 AVFMWTTELENVATL

-230 STYGVR
+230 SNYGVR
-236 VAVSKLLGTVMAT
+236 VAVANLLGTVMAT

-261 NVKRATLD
+261 NVKRATLE
-269 EVLELMA
+269 EVLELLA
-276 TGFLRGGSSFLK
+276 TGFLRGGSGFLK

-295 GGTSVSREVRVGV
+295 GGGSVSREVRVGV
-308 TEAYVVFVTVL
+308 TQAYVVFVTTL

-334 LLELV
+334 VLDLV
-339 AHPRATQSH
+339 SHPRATQTH

-360 ALRATLGALLGE
+360 MLRATLGGLLGE

-378 AKDICQAISKQMR
+378 GKDICQAISKQMR
-391 AVEAVVSDSSGEN
+391 AVEAVVNDISGEN
-404 KGTAADVSASQ
+404 KVGASDVSASQ

-435 AAPLI
+435 ASPLI
-440 QEPSIGLLETVMS
+440 QEPSVGLLETVTS

-478 NQLTPLLDR
+478 YQLTPLLDR
-487 CAERINALKSSPEAV
+487 CAERINNLKTSPEAV

-513 GAVHQCPLG
+513 GGVHQCPLG
-522 IPHSKGKM
+522 IPHSKGKL

-537 LLRSAAQNSRLSL
+537 LLRTAAQNSRLSL
-550 HRTQAGWLLLGAL
+550 QRTQAGWLLLGAL
-563 MTLGSSLVRYHLP
+563 MTLGPSLVRYHLP

-634 IRRLMTPIECAMTMM
+634 IRRLMSPIECAMTMM
-649 AHSNRRFRLRGSC
+649 SHVPAIIKVHGAHLKASAAMVRLR
-662 PDESLYFQRSCRY
+662 LYDILALLPPKTY
-675 KGPWCSSEGQCS
+675 EGIF
-687 DGSPPSLR
+687 
-695 HPRPPSS
+695 
-702 ENIRRQVLPSAESHL
+702 N
-717 AHKSCSFSALLRE
+717 ALLRE

-736 LTDNSSN
+736 LTDNSAN

-795 YLRVPVGEAVPG
+795 YLRVPSGEAIPG

-839 DHFAECVKQAK
+839 DHFAECIKQAK

-858 LNIFTAVLSALKVEQ
+858 LNIFTAVLSALK
-873 ESRVRESSNKVEQ
+873 
-886 QSRVRESSNEVEQE
+886 
-900 SRVRESSNK
+900 
-909 VEQESRVREWSNK
+909 
-922 VEQESRVREW
+922 
-932 SNKVEQES
+932 
-940 RVREW
+940 
-945 SNKVEQESRVREWSN
+945 
-960 KVEQESRVR
+960 
-969 ESSNKVEQESR
+969 
-980 VREWSNKVEQESRV
+980 
-994 RESSNKVEQESR
+994 
-1006 VRESSNKVEQESRVR
+1006 
-1021 ESSNKVEQ
+1021 
-1029 ESRVR
+1029 
-1034 ESSNKVEQESRVREW
+1034 
-1049 SNKVEQQSRVRE
+1049 
-1061 SSNKVEQES
+1061 
-1070 RVREWSNKVEQE
+1070 
-1082 SRVREWSNKVEQ
+1082 
-1094 ESRVREWSNKV
+1094 
-1105 EQESRVRE
+1105 
-1113 WSNKVEQES
+1113 
-1122 RVRESS
+1122 
-1128 NKVEQESRV
+1128 
-1137 REWSNKVEQ
+1137 
-1146 ESRVREWS
+1146 
-1154 NKVEQE
+1154 
-1160 SRVRESSNKVEQES
+1160 
-1174 RVREWSNKVEQESR
+1174 
-1188 VRESSKK
+1188 
-1195 AEQKS
+1195 
-1200 QGLAENKSTLGPEEV
+1200 GLAENKSTLGPEEV

-1246 QVVGEATFIASMAQ
+1246 QVVGEATFIARMAQ
-1260 HSFDKLKSAR
+1260 TSFDKLKSAR

-1303 ILLALAQDATS
+1303 ILLALAQDGSS

-1381 GNSVTIS
+1381 GNGATIS

-1461 REAAEVCEY
+1461 REAAEVCAY

-1476 KAGDNKDSATLN
+1476 KAGDGKDTTIN
-1488 LNISETGLEGVLF
+1488 LNITETGLEGVLF

-1527 AVGKLSHWLKLCKDV
+1527 AVEKLSHWLKLCKDV
-1542 LAASTEVGGAVA
+1542 LAATTDVGGAVV
-1554 FEVEKEE
+1554 FEVEKDDE
-1561 DSEKKDEMDDDIMFT
+1561 DSEKKDEMDDDTMFT

-1603 RIIHLCEN
+1603 RIILLCEN
-1611 ADKTHFDLAAA
+1611 DKAHFDLAAA
-1622 RTAKAKNPK
+1622 RSAKVKNPK

-1644 MAFMAATDHSHQLRM
+1644 MAFMAATDHSNQLRM

-1716 CSAWIGSGVVSD
+1716 CSTWIGSGVVSD

-1747 AGKGSSS
+1747 TGKGSSS

-1769 LKAWAEEQVYVVAMK
+1769 LKAWAEVYVVAMK
-1784 LKKEAESRP
+1784 IKREAESKP
-1793 ARPVRGGEDDDDEE
+1793 AKPVRSADDDEDEE
-1807 DVSDEGDVLPA
+1807 DLGSDVLPP

-1834 LWLAALR
+1834 LWLAMLQ
-1841 DYALLTLPAEFAS
+1841 DYALLTLPAEFSS

-1881 PILHAVALW
+1881 PVLHAVALW
-1890 LSTTDFGAPDCP
+1890 LSSTGFGAG
-1902 EEPQNATSTGPAGFP
+1902 EEKDELPSV
-1917 QGPAAPSKSHDEL
+1917 PSKVPALPSGASFPSKTFEES
-1930 VKDRMHLLLGVSIE
+1930 VEDRMHLMLGVSIE

-1954 IERVMSCLKALS
+1954 LEHVMSCLQALF
-1966 TLLECPRAR
+1966 TLLESPCA
-1975 KHIAE
+1975 KTHIAH

-1994 LLLTRDPPSVQLQV
+1994 LLLTRDPPAVQLWV
-2008 TAVVQETIRSA
+2008 TAVVQEVIRA
-2019 HEHLEQLRSSE
+2019 AQDHLQRQRTSRVKEEEDKEE
-2030 SAEEGGEKEWP
+2030 SQP
-2041 RLLGEGGDSGE
+2041 ILGEGGDTGE
-2052 LQPGKSL
+2052 LIPGKSL
-2059 VFAAMELLVFLLV
+2059 VFAAMELLVFILV
-2072 RHLPQISAKASDS
+2072 RHLPQLNTRVKES
-2085 PSHVPIKP
+2085 PSHVPFRP
-2093 QQLSEHSNRLLAVT
+2093 QKLPEESARLVANT
-2107 VGILAELPAL
+2107 VSILVELPSL
-2117 CSPAGSM
+2117 CSPAGTM
-2124 TILPTAL
+2124 TILPTVL
-2131 FLICGVL
+2131 FLITGVV

-2145 ADSVVSP
+2145 ADHSVPV
-2152 PVSASLQAIKTII
+2152 PVSAALQGIKTIL
-2165 TSPLSRVGHIQQQ
+2165 TSPLVRMDSMQTQ
-2178 WSSLVRSSLASVL
+2178 WTGLVRSSLASVL
-2191 EYSQPDESRPSVDEV
+2191 DYSQPDESRQDIDEV
-2206 SMLTAITLFLVSA
+2206 SMLTAITLFLLSA
-2219 GSELLGV
+2219 SNELVGV
-2226 TSLQKGCMER
+2226 TVLQKGCMDR
-2236 FRNALNSSDPLV
+2236 FRNALNSSDPWV
-2248 QLRCYQLLLSVFQH
+2248 QARCYQLLLSVFQH
-2262 SVRALSTPY
+2262 SSRALSTPY

-2277 ALVEKLKAAE
+2277 PMVEKLKAVE
-2287 RSRPS
+2287 RSRPG
-2292 TPAELHALQE
+2292 TTAELQAVQE
-2302 GVRVL
+2302 GIRVL
-2307 EGLVGLGEE
+2307 ENLVSMGEE

-2326 VPTLISYLLDENTF
+2326 VPTLVSYLLDENAI
-2340 SSAPPTSKALHEFA
+2340 SSAPQVSKGLHDFA

-2363 LYPAAFKTVM
+2363 LYPAAFKMVI
-2373 GAAPELKPRL
+2373 GAVPELKTRL
-2383 EAAIRAD
+2383 ESAVRAN
-2390 QASNKAKAM
+2390 QASSRAKAA
-2399 ARQTQPTVQATPTI
+2399 ARLAQPAVQAAPTI

>member
-31 RFLNKVLV
+31 RFLDKVLV
-39 AANKV
+39 AANKL
-44 DVKEKQKKLVEQLTS
+44 DVKEKQKKLVEQLTG
-59 LISSNPGPPTRKLL
+59 LISSAPGPPTRKLL

-93 DKCNDIIKNK
+93 DKCNEIIKSK

-125 RMGRMLGSSFPE
+125 KMGRMLGSSFPD
-137 TINNLLKALKNAE
+137 TINNFLKALKSAE
-150 SQGRGEI
+150 SQGRAEI

-168 GAAAASC
+168 GGAAASC

-208 AVFMWTAELENVATL
+208 AVFMWTTELESLATL

-230 STYGVR
+230 SNYGVR
-236 VAVSKLLGTVMAT
+236 VAVAKLLGTVMAT

-261 NVKRATLD
+261 NVKRATLE

-276 TGFLRGGSSFLK
+276 TGFLRGGSGFLK

-295 GGTSVSREVRVGV
+295 GGASVSREVRVGV
-308 TEAYVVFVTVL
+308 TQAYVVFVTTL

-334 LLELV
+334 VLDLV
-339 AHPRATQSH
+339 SHPRATQTH

-360 ALRATLGALLGE
+360 MLRATLGGLLGE

-378 AKDICQAISKQMR
+378 GKEICQAISKQMR
-391 AVEAVVSDSSGEN
+391 AVEAVVNDLSGEN
-404 KGTAADVSASQ
+404 KSGAADVSASQ

-435 AAPLI
+435 ASPLI
-440 QEPSIGLLETVMS
+440 QEPSIGLLETVTS

-478 NQLTPLLDR
+478 YQLTPLLDR
-487 CAERINALKSSPEAV
+487 CAERINNLKSSPEAV

-513 GAVHQCPLG
+513 GGVHQCPLG
-522 IPHSKGKM
+522 IPHSKGKL

-537 LLRSAAQNSRLSL
+537 LLRTAAQNSRLSL
-550 HRTQAGWLLLGAL
+550 QRTQAGWLLLGAL
-563 MTLGSSLVRYHLP
+563 MALGPALVRYHLP

-592 LEAEKARGDSFTWQV
+592 LEAEKARGDSFSWQV

-649 AHSNRRFRLRGSC
+649 SHVPSIIKVHGAHLKASAAMVRLRLYDILALLPPKTYEGS
-662 PDESLYFQRSCRY
+662 F
-675 KGPWCSSEGQCS
+675 
-687 DGSPPSLR
+687 
-695 HPRPPSS
+695 
-702 ENIRRQVLPSAESHL
+702 N
-717 AHKSCSFSALLRE
+717 ALLRE

-736 LTDNSSN
+736 LTDNSAN

-795 YLRVPVGEAVPG
+795 YLRVPVGEAIPG

-839 DHFAECVKQAK
+839 DHFAECIKQAK

-858 LNIFTAVLSALKVEQ
+858 LNIFTAVLSALK
-873 ESRVRESSNKVEQ
+873 
-886 QSRVRESSNEVEQE
+886 
-900 SRVRESSNK
+900 
-909 VEQESRVREWSNK
+909 
-922 VEQESRVREW
+922 
-932 SNKVEQES
+932 
-940 RVREW
+940 
-945 SNKVEQESRVREWSN
+945 
-960 KVEQESRVR
+960 
-969 ESSNKVEQESR
+969 
-980 VREWSNKVEQESRV
+980 
-994 RESSNKVEQESR
+994 
-1006 VRESSNKVEQESRVR
+1006 
-1021 ESSNKVEQ
+1021 
-1029 ESRVR
+1029 
-1034 ESSNKVEQESRVREW
+1034 
-1049 SNKVEQQSRVRE
+1049 
-1061 SSNKVEQES
+1061 
-1070 RVREWSNKVEQE
+1070 
-1082 SRVREWSNKVEQ
+1082 
-1094 ESRVREWSNKV
+1094 
-1105 EQESRVRE
+1105 
-1113 WSNKVEQES
+1113 
-1122 RVRESS
+1122 
-1128 NKVEQESRV
+1128 
-1137 REWSNKVEQ
+1137 
-1146 ESRVREWS
+1146 
-1154 NKVEQE
+1154 
-1160 SRVRESSNKVEQES
+1160 
-1174 RVREWSNKVEQESR
+1174 
-1188 VRESSKK
+1188 
-1195 AEQKS
+1195 
-1200 QGLAENKSTLGPEEV
+1200 GLAENKSTLGPEEV

-1246 QVVGEATFIASMAQ
+1246 QVVGEATFIARMAQ
-1260 HSFDKLKSAR
+1260 TSFDKLKSAR

-1303 ILLALAQDATS
+1303 ILLALAQDGSS

-1381 GNSVTIS
+1381 GNGATIS

-1470 AMSLAK
+1470 AMSMAK
-1476 KAGDNKDSATLN
+1476 KAGDSTTIN
-1488 LNISETGLEGVLF
+1488 LNITETGLEGVLF

-1527 AVGKLSHWLKLCKDV
+1527 AVEKLSHWLKLCKDV
-1542 LAASTEVGGAVA
+1542 LAATTDVGGAVT
-1554 FEVEKEE
+1554 FVMEKDEE
-1561 DSEKKDEMDDDIMFT
+1561 DSEKKEELDDDTMFT

-1603 RIIHLCEN
+1603 RIILLCEN

-1622 RTAKAKNPK
+1622 RSARGKNPK

-1644 MAFMAATDHSHQLRM
+1644 MAFMAATDHSNQLRM

-1716 CSAWIGSGVVSD
+1716 CSTWIGSGVVSD

-1769 LKAWAEEQVYVVAMK
+1769 LKAWAEVYVVAMK
-1784 LKKEAESRP
+1784 VKKEAESRP
-1793 ARPVRGGEDDDDEE
+1793 VKPVSSGDEDEE
-1807 DVSDEGDVLPA
+1807 DEDLGADVLPP

-1834 LWLAALR
+1834 LWLAMLR
-1841 DYALLTLPAEFAS
+1841 DYALLTLPAEFSS
-1854 QLPPEGGAFYT
+1854 QLPPDGGAFYT

-1881 PILHAVALW
+1881 PVLHAVALW
-1890 LSTTDFGAPDCP
+1890 LS
-1902 EEPQNATSTGPAGFP
+1902 STGFGVTEEKEETPS
-1917 QGPAAPSKSHDEL
+1917 APSKAAGVPQSTSKSFEES
-1930 VKDRMHLLLGVSIE
+1930 VKDRMHLILGVSIE

-1954 IERVMSCLKALS
+1954 IEHVMSCLQALC
-1966 TLLECPRAR
+1966 TLLDSPCA
-1975 KHIAE
+1975 KMHIAE

-1994 LLLTRDPPSVQLQV
+1994 LLLTRDPPGVQLQV
-2008 TAVVQETIRSA
+2008 TAVVQETIKA
-2019 HEHLEQLRSSE
+2019 AQDHLQQQRT
-2030 SAEEGGEKEWP
+2030 AKNKEEEVEKESVS
-2041 RLLGEGGDSGE
+2041 RLGEGGDTGE
-2052 LQPGKSL
+2052 LVPGKSL
-2059 VFAAMELLVFLLV
+2059 VFAAMELLVFILV
-2072 RHLPQISAKASDS
+2072 RHLPQLNTRVKES
-2085 PSHVPIKP
+2085 PSHAALRP
-2093 QQLSEHSNRLLAVT
+2093 QRLPEESARLVANT
-2107 VGILAELPAL
+2107 VSILAELPSL
-2117 CSPAGSM
+2117 CTPAGSM
-2124 TILPTAL
+2124 TILPTVL
-2131 FLICGVL
+2131 FLITGVL

-2145 ADSVVSP
+2145 ADNSVPVT
-2152 PVSASLQAIKTII
+2152 VSAALQGIKTII
-2165 TSPLSRVGHIQQQ
+2165 TSPLARVESIQTQ
-2178 WSSLVRSSLASVL
+2178 WTSLVRSSLASVL
-2191 EYSQPDESRPSVDEV
+2191 ESSQPEDSRPDMDDV
-2206 SMLTAITLFLVSA
+2206 SMLTAITLFLLSA
-2219 GSELLGV
+2219 SSELVGV
-2226 TSLQKGCMER
+2226 IVLQKGCMER
-2236 FRNALNSSDPLV
+2236 FRDALNSSDPWV
-2248 QLRCYQLLLSVFQH
+2248 QARCYQLLLSVFQH
-2262 SVRALSTPY
+2262 SSRALSTPY

-2277 ALVEKLKAAE
+2277 LLVEKLKAVE
-2287 RSRPS
+2287 NNRPK
-2292 TPAELHALQE
+2292 TTVELQAVQE
-2302 GVRVL
+2302 GIRVL
-2307 EGLVGLGEE
+2307 ENLVCMGEE

-2326 VPTLISYLLDENTF
+2326 VPTLISYLLDEKAI
-2340 SSAPPTSKALHEFA
+2340 SSAPQVSKGLHEFA

-2363 LYPAAFKTVM
+2363 LYPAAFKIVI
-2373 GAAPELKPRL
+2373 GAAPELKIRL
-2383 EAAIRAD
+2383 ESAIRAN
-2390 QASNKAKAM
+2390 QASNRAKAA
-2399 ARQTQPTVQATPTI
+2399 ARQTQPTVQAAPTI

>member
-31 RFLNKVLV
+31 RFLDKVLV

-44 DVKEKQKKLVEQLTS
+44 DVKEKQKKLVEQLTG
-59 LISSNPGPPTRKLL
+59 LISSAPGPPTRKLL

-93 DKCNDIIKNK
+93 DKCNEIIKSK

-125 RMGRMLGSSFPE
+125 KMGRMLGSSFPD
-137 TINNLLKALKNAE
+137 TINNLLKALKSAE

-168 GAAAASC
+168 GGAAASC

-208 AVFMWTAELENVATL
+208 AVFMWTTELENMATL

-230 STYGVR
+230 SNYGVR
-236 VAVSKLLGTVMAT
+236 VAVAKLLGTVMAT

-261 NVKRATLD
+261 NVKRATLE

-276 TGFLRGGSSFLK
+276 TGFLRGGSGFLK

-295 GGTSVSREVRVGV
+295 GGGSVSREVRVGV
-308 TEAYVVFVTVL
+308 TQAYVVFVTTL

-334 LLELV
+334 VLDLV
-339 AHPRATQSH
+339 SHPRATQTH

-360 ALRATLGALLGE
+360 MLRATLGGLLGE

-378 AKDICQAISKQMR
+378 GKEICQAISKQMR
-391 AVEAVVSDSSGEN
+391 AVEAVVNDISGEN
-404 KGTAADVSASQ
+404 KAGAADVSASQ

-435 AAPLI
+435 ASPLI
-440 QEPSIGLLETVMS
+440 QEPSVGLLETVTS

-478 NQLTPLLDR
+478 YQLTPLLDR
-487 CAERINALKSSPEAV
+487 CAERINNLKSSPEAV

-513 GAVHQCPLG
+513 GGVHQCPLG
-522 IPHSKGKM
+522 IPHSKGKL

-537 LLRSAAQNSRLSL
+537 LLRTAAQNSRLSL
-550 HRTQAGWLLLGAL
+550 QRTQAGWLLLGAL
-563 MTLGSSLVRYHLP
+563 MTLGPSLVRYHLP

-649 AHSNRRFRLRGSC
+649 SHVPAIIKVHGAHLKASAAMVRLRLYDILALLPPKTYEGS
-662 PDESLYFQRSCRY
+662 F
-675 KGPWCSSEGQCS
+675 
-687 DGSPPSLR
+687 
-695 HPRPPSS
+695 
-702 ENIRRQVLPSAESHL
+702 N
-717 AHKSCSFSALLRE
+717 ALLRE

-736 LTDNSSN
+736 LTDNSAN

-795 YLRVPVGEAVPG
+795 YLRVPIGEAIPG

-839 DHFAECVKQAK
+839 DHFAECIKQAK

-858 LNIFTAVLSALKVEQ
+858 LNIFTAVLSALK
-873 ESRVRESSNKVEQ
+873 
-886 QSRVRESSNEVEQE
+886 
-900 SRVRESSNK
+900 
-909 VEQESRVREWSNK
+909 
-922 VEQESRVREW
+922 
-932 SNKVEQES
+932 
-940 RVREW
+940 
-945 SNKVEQESRVREWSN
+945 
-960 KVEQESRVR
+960 
-969 ESSNKVEQESR
+969 
-980 VREWSNKVEQESRV
+980 
-994 RESSNKVEQESR
+994 
-1006 VRESSNKVEQESRVR
+1006 
-1021 ESSNKVEQ
+1021 
-1029 ESRVR
+1029 
-1034 ESSNKVEQESRVREW
+1034 
-1049 SNKVEQQSRVRE
+1049 
-1061 SSNKVEQES
+1061 
-1070 RVREWSNKVEQE
+1070 
-1082 SRVREWSNKVEQ
+1082 
-1094 ESRVREWSNKV
+1094 
-1105 EQESRVRE
+1105 
-1113 WSNKVEQES
+1113 
-1122 RVRESS
+1122 
-1128 NKVEQESRV
+1128 
-1137 REWSNKVEQ
+1137 
-1146 ESRVREWS
+1146 
-1154 NKVEQE
+1154 
-1160 SRVRESSNKVEQES
+1160 
-1174 RVREWSNKVEQESR
+1174 
-1188 VRESSKK
+1188 
-1195 AEQKS
+1195 
-1200 QGLAENKSTLGPEEV
+1200 GLAENKSTLGPEEV

-1246 QVVGEATFIASMAQ
+1246 QVVGEATFIARMAQ
-1260 HSFDKLKSAR
+1260 TSFDKLKSAR

-1303 ILLALAQDATS
+1303 ILLALAQDGSS

-1381 GNSVTIS
+1381 GNGATVS

-1476 KAGDNKDSATLN
+1476 RAGDSKDSTPIN
-1488 LNISETGLEGVLF
+1488 LNITETGLEGVLF

-1527 AVGKLSHWLKLCKDV
+1527 AVEKLSHWLKLCKDV
-1542 LAASTEVGGAVA
+1542 LAATTDVGGAVT
-1554 FEVEKEE
+1554 FEVEKDEE
-1561 DSEKKDEMDDDIMFT
+1561 DSEKKDEMDDDTMFT

-1603 RIIHLCEN
+1603 RIILLCEN

-1622 RTAKAKNPK
+1622 RSAQTKNPK

-1644 MAFMAATDHSHQLRM
+1644 MAFMAATDHSNQLRM

-1716 CSAWIGSGVVSD
+1716 CSTWIGSGVVSD

-1769 LKAWAEEQVYVVAMK
+1769 LKAWAEVYVVAMK
-1784 LKKEAESRP
+1784 IKKEAESKP
-1793 ARPVRGGEDDDDEE
+1793 AKLNRNADDDEDEE
-1807 DVSDEGDVLPA
+1807 DLGANVLPP

-1834 LWLAALR
+1834 LWLAMLR
-1841 DYALLTLPAEFAS
+1841 DYALLTLPAEFSS
-1854 QLPPEGGAFYT
+1854 QLPPDGGAFYT

-1881 PILHAVALW
+1881 PVLHAVALW
-1890 LSTTDFGAPDCP
+1890 LSSTGFGAASSTTKTF
-1902 EEPQNATSTGPAGFP
+1902 EES
-1917 QGPAAPSKSHDEL
+1917 
-1930 VKDRMHLLLGVSIE
+1930 VKDRMHLMLGVSIE

-1954 IERVMSCLKALS
+1954 IEHVMSCLHALC
-1966 TLLECPRAR
+1966 TLLESSCA
-1975 KHIAE
+1975 KTHIAD

-1994 LLLTRDPPSVQLQV
+1994 LLLTRDPPAVQLQV
-2008 TAVVQETIRSA
+2008 TAVVQETIRA
-2019 HEHLEQLRSSE
+2019 AQDHLQRQRTSKE
-2030 SAEEGGEKEWP
+2030 GEKDSQP
-2041 RLLGEGGDSGE
+2041 SLGEGGESGE
-2052 LQPGKSL
+2052 LVPGKSL
-2059 VFAAMELLVFLLV
+2059 VFAAMELLVFILV
-2072 RHLPQISAKASDS
+2072 RHLPQLNTRVKES
-2085 PSHVPIKP
+2085 PSHAPLRP
-2093 QQLSEHSNRLLAVT
+2093 RRLPEESARLVANT
-2107 VGILAELPAL
+2107 VSILAELPSL

-2124 TILPTAL
+2124 TILPTVL
-2131 FLICGVL
+2131 FLITGVL

-2145 ADSVVSP
+2145 SDSSVP
-2152 PVSASLQAIKTII
+2152 MPVSAALQGIKTII
-2165 TSPLSRVGHIQQQ
+2165 TSPLARVESTQKQ
-2178 WSSLVRSSLASVL
+2178 WTGLVRSSLASVL
-2191 EYSQPDESRPSVDEV
+2191 EYSQPDMDEV
-2206 SMLTAITLFLVSA
+2206 SMLTAITLFLLSA
-2219 GSELLGV
+2219 SNELVGV
-2226 TSLQKGCMER
+2226 TVLQRGCMDR
-2236 FRNALNSSDPLV
+2236 FRNALNSSDPWV
-2248 QLRCYQLLLSVFQH
+2248 QARCYQLLLSVFQH
-2262 SVRALSTPY
+2262 SSRALSTPY

-2277 ALVEKLKAAE
+2277 LMVEKLKAVE
-2287 RSRPS
+2287 RSRPG
-2292 TPAELHALQE
+2292 TAAELQAVQE
-2302 GVRVL
+2302 GIRVL
-2307 EGLVGLGEE
+2307 ENLVGMGEE
-2316 QNRVQLLALL
+2316 KNRVQLLALL
-2326 VPTLISYLLDENTF
+2326 VPTLISYLLDENAI
-2340 SSAPPTSKALHEFA
+2340 SSAPQVSKGLHDFA

-2363 LYPAAFKTVM
+2363 LYPAAFKTVI
-2373 GAAPELKPRL
+2373 GAAPELKTRL
-2383 EAAIRAD
+2383 ESAIRAS
-2390 QASNKAKAM
+2390 QASSKAKAA
-2399 ARQTQPTVQATPTI
+2399 ARQAQPTVQTAPTI

>member
-1 MELAHSLLLNED
+1 MELAHSLLLNEE
-13 ALAQITEA
+13 ALAHITEA
-21 KRPVFIFEWL
+21 KRAVFIFEWL
-31 RFLNKVLV
+31 RFLDKVII

-44 DVKEKQKKLVEQLTS
+44 DVKEKQKKLVEQLTG
-59 LISSNPGPPTRKLL
+59 LISSSPGPPTRKLL
-73 AKNLAT
+73 AKNLAV

-93 DKCNDIIKNK
+93 DKCNDIIKSK

-137 TINNLLKALKNAE
+137 TINNLLKALKSAE

-157 LLSLQKVLSGL
+157 LLSLQKVLHGL
-168 GAAAASC
+168 GGAASSC

-208 AVFMWTAELENVATL
+208 AVFIWTTELENVATL

-236 VAVSKLLGTVMAT
+236 VAVSTLLGTAMAT

-256 AVMRQ
+256 TVMRQ
-261 NVKRATLD
+261 NVKRATLE

-276 TGFLRGGSSFLK
+276 TGFLRGGSGFLK

-295 GGTSVSREVRVGV
+295 GASVSREVRVGV
-308 TEAYVVFVTVL
+308 TQAYVVFVTTL
-319 GGQWLERNFATFLSH
+319 GGQWLERNFAAFLSH

-339 AHPRATQSH
+339 AHPRATQTH

-360 ALRATLGALLGE
+360 ALRATLGGLLGE

-378 AKDICQAISKQMR
+378 AKEICLAISKQMK
-391 AVEAVVSDSSGEN
+391 AVEAVVNDPSGEN
-404 KGTAADVSASQ
+404 RTGAADVSASQ

-435 AAPLI
+435 ASPLI
-440 QEPSIGLLETVMS
+440 QDPSVAGFLETVTS

-472 VAVALP
+472 VAVAVP
-478 NQLTPLLDR
+478 HQLTPLLER
-487 CAERINALKSSPEAV
+487 CAECINNLKNSPEAV

-513 GAVHQCPLG
+513 GGVYQCPLG

-537 LLRSAAQNSRLSL
+537 LLRSASQNSRLSL
-550 HRTQAGWLLLGAL
+550 QRTQAGWLLLAAL
-563 MTLGSSLVRYHLP
+563 MTLGPSLVRYHLP

-592 LEAEKARGDSFTWQV
+592 LEAEKARGDSFSWQV
-607 TLEGRAGALCAM
+607 MLEGRAGALCAM

-649 AHSNRRFRLRGSC
+649 SHVPAVIKVHGAHLKASAAMVRLRLYDILALLPPKTYEGS
-662 PDESLYFQRSCRY
+662 F
-675 KGPWCSSEGQCS
+675 
-687 DGSPPSLR
+687 
-695 HPRPPSS
+695 
-702 ENIRRQVLPSAESHL
+702 N
-717 AHKSCSFSALLRE
+717 ALLRE

-736 LTDNSSN
+736 LTDNSAN
-743 TTTSLLRSLCH
+743 TTASLLRSLCH

-839 DHFAECVKQAK
+839 DHFAECIKQAK

-858 LNIFTAVLSALKVEQ
+858 LNIFTAVLSALK
-873 ESRVRESSNKVEQ
+873 
-886 QSRVRESSNEVEQE
+886 
-900 SRVRESSNK
+900 
-909 VEQESRVREWSNK
+909 
-922 VEQESRVREW
+922 
-932 SNKVEQES
+932 
-940 RVREW
+940 
-945 SNKVEQESRVREWSN
+945 
-960 KVEQESRVR
+960 
-969 ESSNKVEQESR
+969 
-980 VREWSNKVEQESRV
+980 
-994 RESSNKVEQESR
+994 
-1006 VRESSNKVEQESRVR
+1006 
-1021 ESSNKVEQ
+1021 
-1029 ESRVR
+1029 
-1034 ESSNKVEQESRVREW
+1034 
-1049 SNKVEQQSRVRE
+1049 
-1061 SSNKVEQES
+1061 
-1070 RVREWSNKVEQE
+1070 
-1082 SRVREWSNKVEQ
+1082 
-1094 ESRVREWSNKV
+1094 
-1105 EQESRVRE
+1105 
-1113 WSNKVEQES
+1113 
-1122 RVRESS
+1122 
-1128 NKVEQESRV
+1128 
-1137 REWSNKVEQ
+1137 
-1146 ESRVREWS
+1146 
-1154 NKVEQE
+1154 
-1160 SRVRESSNKVEQES
+1160 
-1174 RVREWSNKVEQESR
+1174 
-1188 VRESSKK
+1188 
-1195 AEQKS
+1195 
-1200 QGLAENKSTLGPEEV
+1200 GLAENKSSLGPEEV

-1246 QVVGEATFIASMAQ
+1246 QVVGEASFIARMAQ

-1303 ILLALAQDATS
+1303 ILLALAQDATC

-1381 GNSVTIS
+1381 GNSGTIS

-1430 SSLVP
+1430 TSLVP

-1470 AMSLAK
+1470 AMSLARR
-1476 KAGDNKDSATLN
+1476 AGDGKDHANIN
-1488 LNISETGLEGVLF
+1488 LNITETGLEGVLF

-1527 AVGKLSHWLKLCKDV
+1527 AVEKLPHWLKLCKDV
-1542 LAASTEVGGAVA
+1542 LAATTEVGGTV
-1554 FEVEKEE
+1554 VSDGRRKEEDE
-1561 DSEKKDEMDDDIMFT
+1561 DSEKKDEMDDDIMFST
-1576 GLGEDDKSKPSVA
+1576 LGQDDKSKPSVA

-1611 ADKTHFDLAAA
+1611 ADKAHFDLLAA
-1622 RTAKAKNPK
+1622 RVAKDKNPA
-1631 GDLLV
+1631 GDYLV
-1636 LHLSDLIR
+1636 LHLCDLIR
-1644 MAFMAATDHSHQLRM
+1644 MAFMAATDHSNQLRM
-1659 AGLQALEDIIKKFAS
+1659 AGLQALEVIIKKFAA

-1747 AGKGSSS
+1747 TGKGPSS

-1769 LKAWAEEQVYVVAMK
+1769 LKAWAEVFVVAMNI
-1784 LKKEAESRP
+1784 KKECQSRE
-1793 ARPVRGGEDDDDEE
+1793 AHDDNDEE
-1807 DVSDEGDVLPA
+1807 EEEEQEERDERDILPP
-1818 DSLIT
+1818 DSLMT
-1823 LVQPELPSLSR
+1823 LVQPELPALSR
-1834 LWLAALR
+1834 LWLAVLR
-1841 DYALLTLPAEFAS
+1841 DYALLTLPAEFSS

-1874 HYRSSWA
+1874 HYRNSWA
-1881 PILHAVALW
+1881 SILNAEALW
-1890 LSTTDFGAPDCP
+1890 LS
-1902 EEPQNATSTGPAGFP
+1902 STGFGTREDAPEGKAGPFKVPSVAPVPGQNP
-1917 QGPAAPSKSHDEL
+1917 QDL
-1930 VKDRMHLLLGVSIE
+1930 VKDRLHLLLGISIE
-1944 FLCFPRPEEP
+1944 FLCFPRAEEP
-1954 IERVMSCLKALS
+1954 IEDVMSCLHALC
-1966 TLLECPRAR
+1966 TLLDSSAAR
-1975 KHIAE
+1975 THIAE

-2008 TAVVQETIRSA
+2008 IAVVQKSIRA
-2019 HEHLEQLRSSE
+2019 AQEHLERMRAVE
-2030 SAEEGGEKEWP
+2030 DAGDPGK
-2041 RLLGEGGDSGE
+2041 LLGEGGDTGE
-2052 LQPGKSL
+2052 LVPGNSL
-2059 VFAAMELLVFLLV
+2059 VFAAMELLVFILV
-2072 RHLPQISAKASDS
+2072 RHLPQLKEKDSDTVRH
-2085 PSHVPIKP
+2085 PAQH
-2093 QQLSEHSNRLLAVT
+2093 LSEDSSRLVAATVT
-2107 VGILAELPAL
+2107 ALAELPSL

-2124 TILPTAL
+2124 TILPTVL
-2131 FLICGVL
+2131 FLITGVL
-2138 RETAVKT
+2138 RETAAKT
-2145 ADSVVSP
+2145 SVPTLVSAALQGIKTLLSSP
-2152 PVSASLQAIKTII
+2152 PARVQKTQ
-2165 TSPLSRVGHIQQQ
+2165 TQ
-2178 WSSLVRSSLASVL
+2178 WSDLVRSSLATVL
-2191 EYSQPDESRPSVDEV
+2191 EYSQPDVSGSSADEV
-2206 SMLTAITLFLVSA
+2206 SLLTAITLFLLSASGELVGVS
-2219 GSELLGV
+2219 V
-2226 TSLQKGCMER
+2226 LQKGCFDR
-2236 FRNALNSSDPLV
+2236 FRHGLNSTEPLI
-2248 QLRCYQLLLSVFQH
+2248 QARCYQLLLSVFQH
-2262 SVRALSTPY
+2262 SCRSLSVPY
-2271 IHALAP
+2271 IHTLAP
-2277 ALVEKLKAAE
+2277 VLVEKLKAVE
-2287 RSRPS
+2287 HRRPS
-2292 TPAELHALQE
+2292 TPAELQAVQE
-2302 GVRVL
+2302 GVKVL
-2307 EGLVGLGEE
+2307 ETLVAMGEE

-2326 VPTLISYLLDENTF
+2326 VPTLVSYLLDEAAC
-2340 SSAPPTSKALHEFA
+2340 SSAPASSKGLHEFA
-2354 LQNLMRIGP
+2354 LQNLMHIGP
-2363 LYPAAFKTVM
+2363 LYPVAFKTVI
-2373 GAAPELKPRL
+2373 GAAPELKTRL
-2383 EAAIRAD
+2383 ESAIRSR
-2390 QASNKAKAM
+2390 QANSKANAM
-2399 ARQTQPTVQATPTI
+2399 ARQPQQMVQATPTI

>member
-21 KRPVFIFEWL
+21 KRPVFVFEWL
-31 RFLNKVLV
+31 RFLDKVLV

-44 DVKEKQKKLVEQLTS
+44 DVKEKQKKLVEQLTG
-59 LISSNPGPPTRKLL
+59 LISSAPGPPTRKLL

-93 DKCNDIIKNK
+93 DKCNDIIKSK

-125 RMGRMLGSSFPE
+125 KMGRMLGSSFPD
-137 TINNLLKALKNAE
+137 TINNLLKALKSAE

-168 GAAAASC
+168 GGAAASC

-208 AVFMWTAELENVATL
+208 AVFMWTTELENMATM

-230 STYGVR
+230 SNYGVR
-236 VAVSKLLGTVMAT
+236 VAVAKLLGTVMAT

-261 NVKRATLD
+261 NVKRASLE

-276 TGFLRGGSSFLK
+276 TGFLRGGSGFLK

-295 GGTSVSREVRVGV
+295 GGGSVSREVRVGV
-308 TEAYVVFVTVL
+308 TQAYVVFVTTL

-334 LLELV
+334 VLDLV
-339 AHPRATQSH
+339 SHPRATQTH

-360 ALRATLGALLGE
+360 MLRATLGGLLGE

-378 AKDICQAISKQMR
+378 GKEICQAIGKQMR
-391 AVEAVVSDSSGEN
+391 AVEAVVNDISGEN
-404 KGTAADVSASQ
+404 KAGAADVSASQ

-435 AAPLI
+435 ASPLI
-440 QEPSIGLLETVMS
+440 QEPSIGLLETVTS

-478 NQLTPLLDR
+478 YQLTPLLDR
-487 CAERINALKSSPEAV
+487 CAERINNLKSSPEAV

-513 GAVHQCPLG
+513 GGVHQCPLG
-522 IPHSKGKM
+522 IPHSKGKL

-537 LLRSAAQNSRLSL
+537 LLRTAAQNSRLSL
-550 HRTQAGWLLLGAL
+550 QRTQAGWLLLGSL
-563 MTLGSSLVRYHLP
+563 MTLGPSLVRYHLP

-619 RSFVAHCPELLTEDV
+619 RSFVAHCPELLTEDI

-649 AHSNRRFRLRGSC
+649 SHVPAIIKVHGAHLKASAAMVRLRLYDILALLPPKTYEGS
-662 PDESLYFQRSCRY
+662 F
-675 KGPWCSSEGQCS
+675 
-687 DGSPPSLR
+687 
-695 HPRPPSS
+695 
-702 ENIRRQVLPSAESHL
+702 N
-717 AHKSCSFSALLRE
+717 ALLRE

-736 LTDNSSN
+736 LTDNSAN

-795 YLRVPVGEAVPG
+795 YLRVPVGEAIPG

-858 LNIFTAVLSALKVEQ
+858 LNIFTAVLSALK
-873 ESRVRESSNKVEQ
+873 
-886 QSRVRESSNEVEQE
+886 
-900 SRVRESSNK
+900 
-909 VEQESRVREWSNK
+909 
-922 VEQESRVREW
+922 
-932 SNKVEQES
+932 
-940 RVREW
+940 
-945 SNKVEQESRVREWSN
+945 
-960 KVEQESRVR
+960 
-969 ESSNKVEQESR
+969 
-980 VREWSNKVEQESRV
+980 
-994 RESSNKVEQESR
+994 
-1006 VRESSNKVEQESRVR
+1006 
-1021 ESSNKVEQ
+1021 
-1029 ESRVR
+1029 
-1034 ESSNKVEQESRVREW
+1034 
-1049 SNKVEQQSRVRE
+1049 
-1061 SSNKVEQES
+1061 
-1070 RVREWSNKVEQE
+1070 
-1082 SRVREWSNKVEQ
+1082 
-1094 ESRVREWSNKV
+1094 
-1105 EQESRVRE
+1105 
-1113 WSNKVEQES
+1113 
-1122 RVRESS
+1122 
-1128 NKVEQESRV
+1128 
-1137 REWSNKVEQ
+1137 
-1146 ESRVREWS
+1146 
-1154 NKVEQE
+1154 
-1160 SRVRESSNKVEQES
+1160 
-1174 RVREWSNKVEQESR
+1174 
-1188 VRESSKK
+1188 
-1195 AEQKS
+1195 
-1200 QGLAENKSTLGPEEV
+1200 GLAENKSTLGPEEV

-1246 QVVGEATFIASMAQ
+1246 QVVGEATFIARMAQ
-1260 HSFDKLKSAR
+1260 TSFDKLKSAR

-1303 ILLALAQDATS
+1303 ILLALAQDGSS

-1381 GNSVTIS
+1381 GNGATIS

-1461 REAAEVCEY
+1461 REAAEVCAY

-1476 KAGDNKDSATLN
+1476 RAGDSTSIN
-1488 LNISETGLEGVLF
+1488 LNITETGLEGVLF

-1527 AVGKLSHWLKLCKDV
+1527 AVEKLSHWLKLCKDV
-1542 LAASTEVGGAVA
+1542 LAATTGKDVGGAVT
-1554 FEVEKEE
+1554 FEVEKDEE
-1561 DSEKKDEMDDDIMFT
+1561 DSEKKDEMDDDTMFT

-1603 RIIHLCEN
+1603 RIILLCEN
-1611 ADKTHFDLAAA
+1611 ADKAHFDLATA
-1622 RTAKAKNPK
+1622 RSAQAKNPK

-1644 MAFMAATDHSHQLRM
+1644 MAFMAATDHSNQLRM

-1716 CSAWIGSGVVSD
+1716 CSTWIGSGVVSD

-1769 LKAWAEEQVYVVAMK
+1769 LKAWAEVYVVAMK
-1784 LKKEAESRP
+1784 VKKEAESKP
-1793 ARPVRGGEDDDDEE
+1793 AKPVRSVDDDEDEE
-1807 DVSDEGDVLPA
+1807 DVGTDVLPP

-1834 LWLAALR
+1834 LWLAMLR
-1841 DYALLTLPAEFAS
+1841 DYALLTLPAEFSS
-1854 QLPPEGGAFYT
+1854 QLPPDGGAFYT
-1865 PETIDTARL
+1865 PETIDTARI

-1881 PILHAVALW
+1881 PVLHAVALW
-1890 LSTTDFGAPDCP
+1890 LSSTGFGAD
-1902 EEPQNATSTGPAGFP
+1902 EEKEEVSSV
-1917 QGPAAPSKSHDEL
+1917 PSKSPALPQGALSSAKTFEEI
-1930 VKDRMHLLLGVSIE
+1930 VKDRMHLMLGVSIE

-1954 IERVMSCLKALS
+1954 IEHVMSCLQALY
-1966 TLLECPRAR
+1966 TLLECHCA
-1975 KHIAE
+1975 KTHIAE

-1994 LLLTRDPPSVQLQV
+1994 LLLTRDPPAVQLQV
-2008 TAVVQETIRSA
+2008 SAVVQETIRA
-2019 HEHLEQLRSSE
+2019 AQDHLQLQKMSNGK
-2030 SAEEGGEKEWP
+2030 EEGGEKDFQP
-2041 RLLGEGGDSGE
+2041 GSLREGGDTGE
-2052 LQPGKSL
+2052 LVPGKSL
-2059 VFAAMELLVFLLV
+2059 VFAAMELLVFILV
-2072 RHLPQISAKASDS
+2072 RHLPQLNTRVKES
-2085 PSHVPIKP
+2085 PSHVPLRP
-2093 QQLSEHSNRLLAVT
+2093 QRLPEESARLVANT
-2107 VGILAELPAL
+2107 VSILAELPSL

-2124 TILPTAL
+2124 TILPTVL
-2131 FLICGVL
+2131 YLITGVL
-2138 RETAVKT
+2138 RETALKT
-2145 ADSVVSP
+2145 SDNLVPLPA
-2152 PVSASLQAIKTII
+2152 SAALQGIKTII
-2165 TSPLSRVGHIQQQ
+2165 TSPLARVEGIQTQ

-2191 EYSQPDESRPSVDEV
+2191 EYSQPDESRPDMDEV
-2206 SMLTAITLFLVSA
+2206 SMLTAITLFLLSA
-2219 GSELLGV
+2219 SSELVGV
-2226 TSLQKGCMER
+2226 TVLQKGCMDR
-2236 FRNALNSSDPLV
+2236 FRNALNSSDPVV
-2248 QLRCYQLLLSVFQH
+2248 QTRCYQLLLSVFQH
-2262 SVRALSTPY
+2262 SNRALSTPY

-2277 ALVEKLKAAE
+2277 LMVEKLKAVE
-2287 RSRPS
+2287 RSRPA
-2292 TPAELHALQE
+2292 TAAELQAVQE
-2302 GVRVL
+2302 GIRVL
-2307 EGLVGLGEE
+2307 ENLVGMGEE

-2326 VPTLISYLLDENTF
+2326 VPTLISYLLDENAI
-2340 SSAPPTSKALHEFA
+2340 SSAPQVSKGLHDFA

-2363 LYPAAFKTVM
+2363 LYPAAFKIVI
-2373 GAAPELKPRL
+2373 GAAPELKTRL
-2383 EAAIRAD
+2383 ESAVLAN
-2390 QASNKAKAM
+2390 QASSKAKAA
-2399 ARQTQPTVQATPTI
+2399 ARQAQPAAQTAPTI

>member
-1 MELAHSLLLNED
+1 MELAHSLLLNEE

-31 RFLNKVLV
+31 RFLDKVLV

-44 DVKEKQKKLVEQLTS
+44 DVKEKQKKLVEQLTG
-59 LISSNPGPPTRKLL
+59 LISSAPGPPTRKLL

-93 DKCNDIIKNK
+93 DKCNDIIKSK

-125 RMGRMLGSSFPE
+125 KMGRMLGSSFPD

-157 LLSLQKVLSGL
+157 LISLQKVLSGL
-168 GAAAASC
+168 GGAAASC

-208 AVFMWTAELENVATL
+208 AVFMWTTELENMATL

-230 STYGVR
+230 SNYGVR
-236 VAVSKLLGTVMAT
+236 VAVAKLLGTVMAT

-261 NVKRATLD
+261 NVKRATLE
-269 EVLELMA
+269 EVFELMA
-276 TGFLRGGSSFLK
+276 TGFLRGGSGFLK

-295 GGTSVSREVRVGV
+295 GGVSVSREVRVGV
-308 TEAYVVFVTVL
+308 TQAYVVFVTTL

-334 LLELV
+334 VLDLV
-339 AHPRATQSH
+339 SHPRATQTH

-360 ALRATLGALLGE
+360 MLRATLGGLLGE

-378 AKDICQAISKQMR
+378 GKEICQAISKQMR
-391 AVEAVVSDSSGEN
+391 AVDAVVNDPNGEN
-404 KGTAADVSASQ
+404 KTGATDVSASQ

-435 AAPLI
+435 ASPLI
-440 QEPSIGLLETVMS
+440 QEPSIGLLETVTS

-478 NQLTPLLDR
+478 YQLTPLLDR
-487 CAERINALKSSPEAV
+487 CAERINSLKSSPDAV

-513 GAVHQCPLG
+513 GGVHQCPLG
-522 IPHSKGKM
+522 IPHSKGKL

-537 LLRSAAQNSRLSL
+537 LLRTAAQNSRLSL
-550 HRTQAGWLLLGAL
+550 QRTQAGWLLLGAL

-634 IRRLMTPIECAMTMM
+634 IRRLMTPIECAMTMISHVPAIIKVHG
-649 AHSNRRFRLRGSC
+649 AHLKASAAMVRLRLYDILALLPPKTYEGS
-662 PDESLYFQRSCRY
+662 F
-675 KGPWCSSEGQCS
+675 
-687 DGSPPSLR
+687 
-695 HPRPPSS
+695 
-702 ENIRRQVLPSAESHL
+702 N
-717 AHKSCSFSALLRE
+717 ALLRE

-795 YLRVPVGEAVPG
+795 YLRVPVGEAIPG

-839 DHFAECVKQAK
+839 DHFAECIKQAK
-850 GVRQQAVQ
+850 GIRQQAVQ
-858 LNIFTAVLSALKVEQ
+858 LNIFTAVLSALK
-873 ESRVRESSNKVEQ
+873 
-886 QSRVRESSNEVEQE
+886 
-900 SRVRESSNK
+900 
-909 VEQESRVREWSNK
+909 
-922 VEQESRVREW
+922 
-932 SNKVEQES
+932 
-940 RVREW
+940 
-945 SNKVEQESRVREWSN
+945 
-960 KVEQESRVR
+960 
-969 ESSNKVEQESR
+969 
-980 VREWSNKVEQESRV
+980 
-994 RESSNKVEQESR
+994 
-1006 VRESSNKVEQESRVR
+1006 
-1021 ESSNKVEQ
+1021 
-1029 ESRVR
+1029 
-1034 ESSNKVEQESRVREW
+1034 
-1049 SNKVEQQSRVRE
+1049 
-1061 SSNKVEQES
+1061 
-1070 RVREWSNKVEQE
+1070 
-1082 SRVREWSNKVEQ
+1082 
-1094 ESRVREWSNKV
+1094 
-1105 EQESRVRE
+1105 
-1113 WSNKVEQES
+1113 
-1122 RVRESS
+1122 
-1128 NKVEQESRV
+1128 
-1137 REWSNKVEQ
+1137 
-1146 ESRVREWS
+1146 
-1154 NKVEQE
+1154 
-1160 SRVRESSNKVEQES
+1160 
-1174 RVREWSNKVEQESR
+1174 
-1188 VRESSKK
+1188 
-1195 AEQKS
+1195 
-1200 QGLAENKSTLGPEEV
+1200 GLAENKSTLGPEEV

-1246 QVVGEATFIASMAQ
+1246 QVT
-1260 HSFDKLKSAR
+1260 SFDNTNCLQMNLNSAR

-1303 ILLALAQDATS
+1303 ILLALAQDGSS

-1381 GNSVTIS
+1381 GNGTTIS

-1461 REAAEVCEY
+1461 REASEVCEY

-1476 KAGDNKDSATLN
+1476 KAGNDAGVLLADSD
-1488 LNISETGLEGVLF
+1488 LNITETGLEGALF
-1501 GMLDRETDRKL
+1501 GMLDHETDRKL

-1527 AVGKLSHWLKLCKDV
+1527 AVEKLSHWLKLCKDV
-1542 LAASTEVGGAVA
+1542 LAATTAVT
-1554 FEVEKEE
+1554 FEVEKDE

-1576 GLGEDDKSKPSVA
+1576 GLGDDDKSKPSVA

-1603 RIIHLCEN
+1603 RIILLCEN
-1611 ADKTHFDLAAA
+1611 ADKAHFDLATA
-1622 RTAKAKNPK
+1622 RSTQGKNPK
-1631 GDLLV
+1631 GELLV

-1644 MAFMAATDHSHQLRM
+1644 MAFMAATDHSNQLRM

-1716 CSAWIGSGVVSD
+1716 CSTWIGSGVVSD

-1769 LKAWAEEQVYVVAMK
+1769 LKAWAEVYVVAMK
-1784 LKKEAESRP
+1784 IKKEAESKP
-1793 ARPVRGGEDDDDEE
+1793 VKPVRSGDEDEDDL
-1807 DVSDEGDVLPA
+1807 GADVLPP

-1823 LVQPELPSLSR
+1823 LVQPELPSLSQ
-1834 LWLAALR
+1834 LWLAMLR
-1841 DYALLTLPAEFAS
+1841 DYALLTLPAEFSS
-1854 QLPPEGGAFYT
+1854 QLPPDGGAFYT

-1874 HYRSSWA
+1874 HYRNSWA
-1881 PILHAVALW
+1881 PVLHAVALW
-1890 LSTTDFGAPDCP
+1890 LSSTGFGACEAK
-1902 EEPQNATSTGPAGFP
+1902 EEVSPVLSKAPALQTGASPT
-1917 QGPAAPSKSHDEL
+1917 
-1930 VKDRMHLLLGVSIE
+1930 VKTFEESVKERMHLMLGVSIE

-1954 IERVMSCLKALS
+1954 IEHVMSCLLALS
-1966 TLLECPRAR
+1966 TLLESPCA
-1975 KHIAE
+1975 KTHIAE

-1994 LLLTRDPPSVQLQV
+1994 LLLTRDPPAVQLQV
-2008 TAVVQETIRSA
+2008 TAVVQETIKA
-2019 HEHLEQLRSSE
+2019 AVDHIQQQHINKGHEDSQLS
-2030 SAEEGGEKEWP
+2030 
-2041 RLLGEGGDSGE
+2041 LGEGGETGE
-2052 LQPGKSL
+2052 LVPGTSL
-2059 VFAAMELLVFLLV
+2059 VFAAMELLVFILV
-2072 RHLPQISAKASDS
+2072 RHLPQLNTRMKES
-2085 PSHVPIKP
+2085 PSHVLIRP
-2093 QQLSEHSNRLLAVT
+2093 QRLPEESARLVANSVS
-2107 VGILAELPAL
+2107 ILAELPLL

-2124 TILPTAL
+2124 TILPTVL
-2131 FLICGVL
+2131 FLITGVL
-2138 RETAVKT
+2138 RETAIKT
-2145 ADSVVSP
+2145 ADNSVPIS
-2152 PVSASLQAIKTII
+2152 VSAALQGIKTII
-2165 TSPLSRVGHIQQQ
+2165 TSPLARVDSLQTQ
-2178 WSSLVRSSLASVL
+2178 WTALVRSSLASVL
-2191 EYSQPDESRPSVDEV
+2191 EDSQPDESRPDLDEI
-2206 SMLTAITLFLVSA
+2206 SMLTAITLLLLSASNELV
-2219 GSELLGV
+2219 GV
-2226 TSLQKGCMER
+2226 TVLQKGCMER
-2236 FRNALNSSDPLV
+2236 FRNALNSCDPWV
-2248 QLRCYQLLLSVFQH
+2248 QARCYQLLLSVFQH
-2262 SVRALSTPY
+2262 PSRQLSTPY

-2277 ALVEKLKAAE
+2277 LMVEKLKAVE
-2287 RSRPS
+2287 RSRPRTS
-2292 TPAELHALQE
+2292 AELQAVQE
-2302 GVRVL
+2302 GIRVL
-2307 EGLVGLGEE
+2307 ENLVGMGEE
-2316 QNRVQLLALL
+2316 QNRVQLVALL
-2326 VPTLISYLLDENTF
+2326 VPTLISYLLDEN
-2340 SSAPPTSKALHEFA
+2340 AIPTASQASKGLHDFA

-2363 LYPAAFKTVM
+2363 LYPAAFKMVI
-2373 GAAPELKPRL
+2373 GAAPELKTRL
-2383 EAAIRAD
+2383 ESAVRAN
-2390 QASNKAKAM
+2390 QATSKAKDA
-2399 ARQTQPTVQATPTI
+2399 ARQAQPTVQVAPTI

>member
-31 RFLNKVLV
+31 RFLDKVLV

-44 DVKEKQKKLVEQLTS
+44 DVKEKQKKLVEQLTG
-59 LISSNPGPPTRKLL
+59 LISSAPGPPTRKLL

-93 DKCNDIIKNK
+93 DKCNDIIKSK

-125 RMGRMLGSSFPE
+125 KMGRMLGSSFPD
-137 TINNLLKALKNAE
+137 TINNMLKALKSAE
-150 SQGRGEI
+150 SQGRGEMLI
-157 LLSLQKVLSGL
+157 SLQKVLCGL
-168 GAAAASC
+168 GGAAASC

-208 AVFMWTAELENVATL
+208 AVFMWTTELESLATL

-230 STYGVR
+230 SNYGVR

-261 NVKRATLD
+261 NVKRATLE

-276 TGFLRGGSSFLK
+276 TGFLRGGSGFLK

-295 GGTSVSREVRVGV
+295 GGGSVSREVRVGV
-308 TEAYVVFVTVL
+308 TQAYVVFVTTL

-334 LLELV
+334 VLDLV
-339 AHPRATQSH
+339 SHPRATQTH

-360 ALRATLGALLGE
+360 MLRATLGGLLGE

-378 AKDICQAISKQMR
+378 GMELCQAIGKQMR
-391 AVEAVVSDSSGEN
+391 AVEAVVSDPSGDN
-404 KGTAADVSASQ
+404 KSGAADVSASQ

-421 LKELGSLVQSLSAT
+421 LKELGSLVHSLSAT
-435 AAPLI
+435 ASPLI
-440 QEPSIGLLETVMS
+440 QEPSVGLLETVTS

-478 NQLTPLLDR
+478 YQLTPLLDR
-487 CAERINALKSSPEAV
+487 CAERINNLKSSPEAV
-502 SGYSFAMAALL
+502 SGYSVAVAALL
-513 GAVHQCPLG
+513 GGVHQCPLG
-522 IPHSKGKM
+522 IPHSKGKL

-537 LLRSAAQNSRLSL
+537 LLRTASQNSRLSL
-550 HRTQAGWLLLGAL
+550 QRTQAGWLLLGSL
-563 MTLGSSLVRYHLP
+563 MTLGPSLVRYHLP

-592 LEAEKARGDSFTWQV
+592 LEAEKARGDSFSWQV

-634 IRRLMTPIECAMTMM
+634 IRRLMTPIECAMTMLSHVPAIIKLYG
-649 AHSNRRFRLRGSC
+649 AHLKASAAMVRLRLYDILALLPPKTYEGS
-662 PDESLYFQRSCRY
+662 Y
-675 KGPWCSSEGQCS
+675 
-687 DGSPPSLR
+687 
-695 HPRPPSS
+695 
-702 ENIRRQVLPSAESHL
+702 N
-717 AHKSCSFSALLRE
+717 ALLRE

-736 LTDNSSN
+736 LTDNSAN

-795 YLRVPVGEAVPG
+795 YLRIPVGEAVPG

-839 DHFAECVKQAK
+839 DHFAECIKQAK
-850 GVRQQAVQ
+850 GIRQQAVQ
-858 LNIFTAVLSALKVEQ
+858 LNIFTAVLSALK
-873 ESRVRESSNKVEQ
+873 
-886 QSRVRESSNEVEQE
+886 
-900 SRVRESSNK
+900 
-909 VEQESRVREWSNK
+909 
-922 VEQESRVREW
+922 
-932 SNKVEQES
+932 
-940 RVREW
+940 
-945 SNKVEQESRVREWSN
+945 
-960 KVEQESRVR
+960 
-969 ESSNKVEQESR
+969 
-980 VREWSNKVEQESRV
+980 
-994 RESSNKVEQESR
+994 
-1006 VRESSNKVEQESRVR
+1006 
-1021 ESSNKVEQ
+1021 
-1029 ESRVR
+1029 
-1034 ESSNKVEQESRVREW
+1034 
-1049 SNKVEQQSRVRE
+1049 
-1061 SSNKVEQES
+1061 
-1070 RVREWSNKVEQE
+1070 
-1082 SRVREWSNKVEQ
+1082 
-1094 ESRVREWSNKV
+1094 
-1105 EQESRVRE
+1105 
-1113 WSNKVEQES
+1113 
-1122 RVRESS
+1122 
-1128 NKVEQESRV
+1128 
-1137 REWSNKVEQ
+1137 
-1146 ESRVREWS
+1146 
-1154 NKVEQE
+1154 
-1160 SRVRESSNKVEQES
+1160 
-1174 RVREWSNKVEQESR
+1174 
-1188 VRESSKK
+1188 
-1195 AEQKS
+1195 
-1200 QGLAENKSTLGPEEV
+1200 GLAENKSTLGPEEV

-1246 QVVGEATFIASMAQ
+1246 QVVGEATFIARMAQ
-1260 HSFDKLKSAR
+1260 YSFDKLKSAR

-1303 ILLALAQDATS
+1303 ILLALAQDGSS
-1314 HEVQTWALH
+1314 HEVQTWSLH

-1381 GNSVTIS
+1381 GNGATIS

-1461 REAAEVCEY
+1461 REAAEVCAY

-1476 KAGDNKDSATLN
+1476 RAGDSSGSIK
-1488 LNISETGLEGVLF
+1488 LNITETGLEGVLF

-1512 CSDIHD
+1512 CADIHD

-1527 AVGKLSHWLKLCKDV
+1527 AVEKLSHWLKLCKDV
-1542 LAASTEVGGAVA
+1542 LAATTEVGGGAVTFNA
-1554 FEVEKEE
+1554 SRDDE
-1561 DSEKKDEMDDDIMFT
+1561 DSEKKDAEMDDDIMFT
-1576 GLGEDDKSKPSVA
+1576 GLGEDDKAKPSVVA

-1603 RIIHLCEN
+1603 RIILLCEN
-1611 ADKTHFDLAAA
+1611 ANKAHFDLAAA
-1622 RTAKAKNPK
+1622 RAFRVQNPK

-1644 MAFMAATDHSHQLRM
+1644 MAFMAATDHSNQLRM
-1659 AGLQALEDIIKKFAS
+1659 AGLQALEDIIKKFATA
-1674 VPEPEFPGH
+1674 PEPEFPGH

-1716 CSAWIGSGVVSD
+1716 CSTWIGSGVVSD
-1728 LNDLRRVHNLL
+1728 LNDLRRVHTLL

-1747 AGKGSSS
+1747 AGTGSSS

-1769 LKAWAEEQVYVVAMK
+1769 LKAWAEVYVVAMK
-1784 LKKEAESRP
+1784 IKKEAESKP
-1793 ARPVRGGEDDDDEE
+1793 EPPVRGGGGEEDEDEE
-1807 DVSDEGDVLPA
+1807 EDLGGAVLPP
-1818 DSLIT
+1818 DSLIS

-1834 LWLAALR
+1834 LWLAMLQ
-1841 DYALLTLPAEFAS
+1841 DYALLTLPAEFSS

-1865 PETIDTARL
+1865 PETIDTARI
-1874 HYRSSWA
+1874 HYRGSWA
-1881 PILHAVALW
+1881 PVLHAVALW
-1890 LSTTDFGAPDCP
+1890 LRSTGFGAGQ
-1902 EEPQNATSTGPAGFP
+1902 EPIEPPADPTKAPGFFP
-1917 QGPAAPSKSHDEL
+1917 KGASSAVAPKSFEDL
-1930 VKDRMHLLLGVSIE
+1930 VKDRMHLMLGVSIE
-1944 FLCFPRPEEP
+1944 FLCFPRAEEP
-1954 IERVMSCLKALS
+1954 IENVTSCLQGLC
-1966 TLLECPRAR
+1966 TLLDSPCA
-1975 KHIAE
+1975 KTHIAE

-1994 LLLTRDPPSVQLQV
+1994 LLLTRDPPAVQLQV
-2008 TAVVQETIRSA
+2008 TAVVQETIRA
-2019 HEHLEQLRSSE
+2019 AVEHLQEKRTQQGKE
-2030 SAEEGGEKEWP
+2030 DEGEKDRP
-2041 RLLGEGGDSGE
+2041 PTVLGEGGETGE
-2052 LQPGKSL
+2052 LVPGKSL
-2059 VFAAMELLVFLLV
+2059 VFAAMELLVFILV
-2072 RHLPQISAKASDS
+2072 RHLPQLNTRVKES
-2085 PSHVPIKP
+2085 PSHAALRP
-2093 QQLSEHSNRLLAVT
+2093 QRLPGESACLVANT
-2107 VGILAELPAL
+2107 VSILAELPSL
-2117 CSPAGSM
+2117 CTPAGSM

-2131 FLICGVL
+2131 FLITGVL
-2138 RETAVKT
+2138 RETALKN
-2145 ADSVVSP
+2145 ADLSVP
-2152 PVSASLQAIKTII
+2152 MPVSAALQGLKTII
-2165 TSPLSRVGHIQQQ
+2165 TSPLARADSTQTQ
-2178 WSSLVRSSLASVL
+2178 WTSLVRSSLASVL
-2191 EYSQPDESRPSVDEV
+2191 EYSQPDDSRPDMDEV
-2206 SMLTAITLFLVSA
+2206 SMLTAITLFLLSA
-2219 GSELLGV
+2219 SSELVGV
-2226 TSLQKGCMER
+2226 TVLQKGCIDR
-2236 FRNALNSSDPLV
+2236 FKNALNSSDPMV
-2248 QLRCYQLLLSVFQH
+2248 QTRCYQLLLSVFQH
-2262 SVRALSTPY
+2262 PSRALATPY

-2277 ALVEKLKAAE
+2277 LMVEKLKAVE
-2287 RSRPS
+2287 RSRPGS
-2292 TPAELHALQE
+2292 AGELQAVQE
-2302 GVRVL
+2302 GIRVL
-2307 EGLVGLGEE
+2307 ENLVGMGEE

-2326 VPTLISYLLDENTF
+2326 VPTLISYLLDENTMAQAAPA
-2340 SSAPPTSKALHEFA
+2340 SSGLHDFA

-2363 LYPAAFKTVM
+2363 LYPAAFKTVI
-2373 GAAPELKPRL
+2373 GAAPELKTRL
-2383 EAAIRAD
+2383 ESAIRAN
-2390 QASNKAKAM
+2390 QASSKAREA
-2399 ARQTQPTVQATPTI
+2399 ARLAQPAVQAAPTI

>member
-39 AANKV
+39 AANK
-44 DVKEKQKKLVEQLTS
+44 EKQKKLVEQLTG

-150 SQGRGEI
+150 SQGRSEI

-168 GAAAASC
+168 GGAAASC

-208 AVFMWTAELENVATL
+208 AVFMWTTELENVATL

-256 AVMRQ
+256 
-261 NVKRATLD
+261 RATLE

-276 TGFLRGGSSFLK
+276 TGFLRGGSGFLK

-295 GGTSVSREVRVGV
+295 GGGSVSREVRVGV
-308 TEAYVVFVTVL
+308 TQAYVVFVTTL

-334 LLELV
+334 VLELV
-339 AHPRATQSH
+339 AHPRATQTH

-360 ALRATLGALLGE
+360 ALRATLGGLLGE

-378 AKDICQAISKQMR
+378 AKEICQAINKQMR

-404 KGTAADVSASQ
+404 KGGAADVSASQ

-435 AAPLI
+435 ASPLI
-440 QEPSIGLLETVMS
+440 QEPSIGLLETVTS

-478 NQLTPLLDR
+478 YQLTPLLDR
-487 CAERINALKSSPEAV
+487 CAERINTLKSSPEAV

-513 GAVHQCPLG
+513 GGVYQCLLG

-634 IRRLMTPIECAMTMM
+634 IRRLMTPIECAMTMIIPAVIKVHG
-649 AHSNRRFRLRGSC
+649 AHLKASAAMVRLR
-662 PDESLYFQRSCRY
+662 LYDILALLPPKTY
-675 KGPWCSSEGQCS
+675 EG
-687 DGSPPSLR
+687 
-695 HPRPPSS
+695 
-702 ENIRRQVLPSAESHL
+702 
-717 AHKSCSFSALLRE
+717 SFSALLRE

-736 LTDNSSN
+736 LTDNSAN

-767 TDHKSIEDQLQP
+767 TDHKSIEDQV
-779 NSASGSG
+779 SASGSG

-795 YLRVPVGEAVPG
+795 YLRVPVGEAIPG

-825 VFPHVSFKHRLQML
+825 VFPHVSFKH
-839 DHFAECVKQAK
+839 
-850 GVRQQAVQ
+850 
-858 LNIFTAVLSALKVEQ
+858 
-873 ESRVRESSNKVEQ
+873 
-886 QSRVRESSNEVEQE
+886 
-900 SRVRESSNK
+900 
-909 VEQESRVREWSNK
+909 
-922 VEQESRVREW
+922 
-932 SNKVEQES
+932 
-940 RVREW
+940 
-945 SNKVEQESRVREWSN
+945 
-960 KVEQESRVR
+960 
-969 ESSNKVEQESR
+969 
-980 VREWSNKVEQESRV
+980 
-994 RESSNKVEQESR
+994 
-1006 VRESSNKVEQESRVR
+1006 
-1021 ESSNKVEQ
+1021 
-1029 ESRVR
+1029 
-1034 ESSNKVEQESRVREW
+1034 
-1049 SNKVEQQSRVRE
+1049 
-1061 SSNKVEQES
+1061 
-1070 RVREWSNKVEQE
+1070 
-1082 SRVREWSNKVEQ
+1082 
-1094 ESRVREWSNKV
+1094 
-1105 EQESRVRE
+1105 
-1113 WSNKVEQES
+1113 
-1122 RVRESS
+1122 
-1128 NKVEQESRV
+1128 
-1137 REWSNKVEQ
+1137 
-1146 ESRVREWS
+1146 
-1154 NKVEQE
+1154 
-1160 SRVRESSNKVEQES
+1160 
-1174 RVREWSNKVEQESR
+1174 
-1188 VRESSKK
+1188 
-1195 AEQKS
+1195 
-1200 QGLAENKSTLGPEEV
+1200 STLGPEEV

-1303 ILLALAQDATS
+1303 ILLALAQDGTS

-1381 GNSVTIS
+1381 GNSPTIS

-1461 REAAEVCEY
+1461 REAAEVCAY

-1476 KAGDNKDSATLN
+1476 KAGDSKEN
-1488 LNISETGLEGVLF
+1488 LNITETGLEGVLF

-1527 AVGKLSHWLKLCKDV
+1527 AVEKLSHWLKLCKDV
-1542 LAASTEVGGAVA
+1542 LAASALA
-1554 FEVEKEE
+1554 FEVEKEEE
-1561 DSEKKDEMDDDIMFT
+1561 DSEKKDEMDDDTMFT
-1576 GLGEDDKSKPSVA
+1576 GLGDDDKTKPSVA

-1611 ADKTHFDLAAA
+1611 ADKAHFDLATA
-1622 RTAKAKNPK
+1622 RSAKAKNPK

-1644 MAFMAATDHSHQLRM
+1644 MAFMAATDHSNQLRM

-1769 LKAWAEEQVYVVAMK
+1769 LKAWAE
-1784 LKKEAESRP
+1784 
-1793 ARPVRGGEDDDDEE
+1793 VRREHTSGIFT
-1807 DVSDEGDVLPA
+1807 L
-1818 DSLIT
+1818 LIT

-1874 HYRSSWA
+1874 HYRNSWA

-1890 LSTTDFGAPDCP
+1890 LSNTDFGAAEGP
-1902 EEPQNATSTGPAGFP
+1902 EEPQTGTTSPAYP
-1917 QGPAAPSKSHDEL
+1917 QGPPAPIKNPDEL
-1930 VKDRMHLLLGVSIE
+1930 AKDRMHLLLGISIE

-1954 IERVMSCLKALS
+1954 IERVMSCLQALC
-1966 TLLECPRAR
+1966 TLLESPQAR
-1975 KHIAE
+1975 NHIAE

-2019 HEHLEQLRSSE
+2019 QDHLDQRRSSKGVE
-2030 SAEEGGEKEWP
+2030 DGGEKESASV
-2041 RLLGEGGDSGE
+2041 LAEGGDTGE

-2072 RHLPQISAKASDS
+2072 RHLPQVNTKASDS
-2085 PSHVPIKP
+2085 PSHLPTKP
-2093 QQLSEHSNRLLAVT
+2093 QPLPEHSNRLVAVT
-2107 VGILAELPAL
+2107 ISILAELPAL

-2124 TILPTAL
+2124 TILPTIL

-2138 RETAVKT
+2138 KETALKT
-2145 ADSVVSP
+2145 PDGSVP
-2152 PVSASLQAIKTII
+2152 LPVSAALQGIKTII
-2165 TSPLSRVGHIQQQ
+2165 TSPLGRVEKTQQQ
-2178 WSSLVRSSLASVL
+2178 WTSLVRSSLASV
-2191 EYSQPDESRPSVDEV
+2191 PNMDEV
-2206 SMLTAITLFLVSA
+2206 SLLTAITLFLVSTS
-2219 GSELLGV
+2219 SELVGV
-2226 TSLQKGCMER
+2226 TTLQKGCMER
-2236 FRNALNSSDPLV
+2236 FRNALNSSDPWV
-2248 QLRCYQLLLSVFQH
+2248 QARCYQLLLSVFQH
-2262 SVRALSTPY
+2262 SSRALSTPY

-2277 ALVEKLKAAE
+2277 MLVEKLKGAE
-2287 RSRPS
+2287 RARPG
-2292 TPAELHALQE
+2292 TPAELQAVQE
-2302 GVRVL
+2302 GVKVL
-2307 EGLVGLGEE
+2307 EGLVALGEE

-2326 VPTLISYLLDENTF
+2326 VPTLISYLLDENAF
-2340 SSAPPTSKALHEFA
+2340 STAPPPSKGLHEFA

-2363 LYPAAFKTVM
+2363 LYPAAFKTVI
-2373 GAAPELKPRL
+2373 GAAPELKTRL
-2383 EAAIRAD
+2383 ETAIRAN
-2390 QASNKAKAM
+2390 QASSKAKAA
-2399 ARQTQPTVQATPTI
+2399 ARQAQPTVQATPTI

>member
-31 RFLNKVLV
+31 RFLDKVLV

-44 DVKEKQKKLVEQLTS
+44 DVKEKQKKLVDQLTG
-59 LISSNPGPPTRKLL
+59 LISSAPGPPTRKLL

-93 DKCNDIIKNK
+93 DKCNDIIKSK

-125 RMGRMLGSSFPE
+125 KMGRMLGSSFPD
-137 TINNLLKALKNAE
+137 TINNLLKALKSAE
-150 SQGRGEI
+150 SQGRSEI

-168 GAAAASC
+168 GGAAASC

-193 VRCAVAKCLLELQNE
+193 VRCMVAKCLLELQNE
-208 AVFMWTAELENVATL
+208 AVFLWTTELENMATL

-230 STYGVR
+230 SNYGVR
-236 VAVSKLLGTVMAT
+236 VAVAKLLGTVMAT

-261 NVKRATLD
+261 NVKRATLE

-276 TGFLRGGSSFLK
+276 TGFLRGGSGFLK

-295 GGTSVSREVRVGV
+295 GGASVSREVRVGV
-308 TEAYVVFVTVL
+308 TQAYVVFVTTL

-334 LLELV
+334 VLDLV
-339 AHPRATQSH
+339 SHPRATQTH

-360 ALRATLGALLGE
+360 MLRATLGGLLGE

-378 AKDICQAISKQMR
+378 GKEICQAISKQMR
-391 AVEAVVSDSSGEN
+391 AVVCPCIFDSHKFVSPVRKNE
-404 KGTAADVSASQ
+404 Q
-415 HVMVCA
+415 
-421 LKELGSLVQSLSAT
+421 
-435 AAPLI
+435 
-440 QEPSIGLLETVMS
+440 LETHFMFSPPGLVETVTS

-478 NQLTPLLDR
+478 YQLTPLLDR
-487 CAERINALKSSPEAV
+487 CAERINNLKSSPEAV
-502 SGYSFAMAALL
+502 SGYSFAIAALL
-513 GAVHQCPLG
+513 GGVHQCPLG
-522 IPHSKGKM
+522 IPHSKGKL

-537 LLRSAAQNSRLSL
+537 LLRTAAQNSRLSL
-550 HRTQAGWLLLGAL
+550 QRTQAGWLLLGAL
-563 MTLGSSLVRYHLP
+563 MTLGPSLVRYHLP

-592 LEAEKARGDSFTWQV
+592 LEAEKARGDAFTWQV

-649 AHSNRRFRLRGSC
+649 SHVPAIIKVHGAHLKASAAMVRLR
-662 PDESLYFQRSCRY
+662 LY
-675 KGPWCSSEGQCS
+675 
-687 DGSPPSLR
+687 DIL
-695 HPRPPSS
+695 
-702 ENIRRQVLPSAESHL
+702 
-717 AHKSCSFSALLRE
+717 ALLPPKTYEGNR
-730 LVAEFT
+730 
-736 LTDNSSN
+736 
-743 TTTSLLRSLCH
+743 
-754 YDDSVLMG
+754 
-762 SWLQE
+762 
-767 TDHKSIEDQLQP
+767 LQP

-795 YLRVPVGEAVPG
+795 YLRIPVGEAIPG

-839 DHFAECVKQAK
+839 DHFAECIKQAK

-858 LNIFTAVLSALKVEQ
+858 LNIFTAVLSALK
-873 ESRVRESSNKVEQ
+873 
-886 QSRVRESSNEVEQE
+886 
-900 SRVRESSNK
+900 
-909 VEQESRVREWSNK
+909 
-922 VEQESRVREW
+922 
-932 SNKVEQES
+932 
-940 RVREW
+940 
-945 SNKVEQESRVREWSN
+945 
-960 KVEQESRVR
+960 
-969 ESSNKVEQESR
+969 
-980 VREWSNKVEQESRV
+980 
-994 RESSNKVEQESR
+994 
-1006 VRESSNKVEQESRVR
+1006 
-1021 ESSNKVEQ
+1021 
-1029 ESRVR
+1029 
-1034 ESSNKVEQESRVREW
+1034 
-1049 SNKVEQQSRVRE
+1049 
-1061 SSNKVEQES
+1061 
-1070 RVREWSNKVEQE
+1070 
-1082 SRVREWSNKVEQ
+1082 
-1094 ESRVREWSNKV
+1094 
-1105 EQESRVRE
+1105 
-1113 WSNKVEQES
+1113 
-1122 RVRESS
+1122 
-1128 NKVEQESRV
+1128 
-1137 REWSNKVEQ
+1137 
-1146 ESRVREWS
+1146 
-1154 NKVEQE
+1154 
-1160 SRVRESSNKVEQES
+1160 
-1174 RVREWSNKVEQESR
+1174 
-1188 VRESSKK
+1188 
-1195 AEQKS
+1195 
-1200 QGLAENKSTLGPEEV
+1200 GLAENKSTLGPEEV

-1246 QVVGEATFIASMAQ
+1246 QVVGEATFIARMAQ
-1260 HSFDKLKSAR
+1260 TSFDKLKSAR

-1303 ILLALAQDATS
+1303 ILLALAQDGSS

-1381 GNSVTIS
+1381 GNGATIS

-1476 KAGDNKDSATLN
+1476 RAGDGKDNTT
-1488 LNISETGLEGVLF
+1488 I
-1501 GMLDRETDRKL
+1501 MKHRKL

-1527 AVGKLSHWLKLCKDV
+1527 AVEKLSHWLKLCKDV
-1542 LAASTEVGGAVA
+1542 LAATTDVGGAVV
-1554 FEVEKEE
+1554 FEVEKDEE
-1561 DSEKKDEMDDDIMFT
+1561 DSEKKDDDDTMFT

-1603 RIIHLCEN
+1603 RIILLCEN

-1622 RTAKAKNPK
+1622 RSAKAKNPK

-1644 MAFMAATDHSHQLRM
+1644 MAFMAATDHSNQLRM

-1716 CSAWIGSGVVSD
+1716 CSTWIGSGVVSD

-1747 AGKGSSS
+1747 AGKGSPS

-1769 LKAWAEEQVYVVAMK
+1769 LKAWAEVYVMAMK
-1784 LKKEAESRP
+1784 IKKEAESKP
-1793 ARPVRGGEDDDDEE
+1793 AKPVRSGDEDEDEDD
-1807 DVSDEGDVLPA
+1807 VGADVLPP

-1834 LWLAALR
+1834 LWLAMLR
-1841 DYALLTLPAEFAS
+1841 DYALLTLPAEFSS
-1854 QLPPEGGAFYT
+1854 QLPPDGGAFYT
-1865 PETIDTARL
+1865 PETIDTARI

-1881 PILHAVALW
+1881 PVLHAVALW
-1890 LSTTDFGAPDCP
+1890 LSSTEFGAG
-1902 EEPQNATSTGPAGFP
+1902 EEKEEVPS
-1917 QGPAAPSKSHDEL
+1917 APSKAAALPQGALSTTKTFDES
-1930 VKDRMHLLLGVSIE
+1930 VKDRMHLMLGVSIE

-1954 IERVMSCLKALS
+1954 IEYVMSCLHALC
-1966 TLLECPRAR
+1966 TLLESPCA
-1975 KHIAE
+1975 KTHISE

-1994 LLLTRDPPSVQLQV
+1994 LLLTRDPPAVQLQV
-2008 TAVVQETIRSA
+2008 TAVVQETIRA
-2019 HEHLEQLRSSE
+2019 AQDHLQLQKTSKNEEVEKDSE
-2030 SAEEGGEKEWP
+2030 PG
-2041 RLLGEGGDSGE
+2041 LGEGVDTGE
-2052 LQPGKSL
+2052 LVPGKSL
-2059 VFAAMELLVFLLV
+2059 VFAAMELLVFVLV
-2072 RHLPQISAKASDS
+2072 RHLPHLNTRVKES
-2085 PSHVPIKP
+2085 PSHVTLRP
-2093 QQLSEHSNRLLAVT
+2093 QRLPEESARLVANT
-2107 VGILAELPAL
+2107 VSILAELPSL

-2124 TILPTAL
+2124 TILPTVL
-2131 FLICGVL
+2131 FLITGVL

-2145 ADSVVSP
+2145 SDKSVP
-2152 PVSASLQAIKTII
+2152 MPVSAALQGIKTII
-2165 TSPLSRVGHIQQQ
+2165 TSPLARVESIQTQ

-2191 EYSQPDESRPSVDEV
+2191 EYSQPDESRPDMDEV
-2206 SMLTAITLFLVSA
+2206 SMLTAITLFLLSA
-2219 GSELLGV
+2219 SNELVGV
-2226 TSLQKGCMER
+2226 TVLQKGCLDR
-2236 FRNALNSSDPLV
+2236 FRNGLNSSDPGV
-2248 QLRCYQLLLSVFQH
+2248 QARCYQLLLSVFQH
-2262 SVRALSTPY
+2262 SSRALSTPY

-2277 ALVEKLKAAE
+2277 LMVEKLKAVE
-2287 RSRPS
+2287 RSRPR
-2292 TPAELHALQE
+2292 TAAELQAVQE

-2307 EGLVGLGEE
+2307 ENLVGMGEE

-2326 VPTLISYLLDENTF
+2326 VPTLISYLLDENAI
-2340 SSAPPTSKALHEFA
+2340 SSAPQVSKGLHDFA

-2363 LYPAAFKTVM
+2363 LYPSAFKIVI
-2373 GAAPELKPRL
+2373 GAAPELKTRL
-2383 EAAIRAD
+2383 ESAIRAN
-2390 QASNKAKAM
+2390 QASSKAKAA
-2399 ARQTQPTVQATPTI
+2399 ARLAQPTVQAAPTI
-2413 KLKTSFF
+2413 TLKKSFF

>member
-1 MELAHSLLLNED
+1 MELAHSLLLNEE
-13 ALAQITEA
+13 ALTQITEA
-21 KRPVFIFEWL
+21 KRPVFVFEWL
-31 RFLNKVLV
+31 RFLDKVLV
-39 AANKV
+39 AANRV
-44 DVKEKQKKLVEQLTS
+44 DVREKQKKLVEQLTG
-59 LISSNPGPPTRKLL
+59 LISSAPGPPTRKLL

-93 DKCNDIIKNK
+93 DRCNDIIKSK

-125 RMGRMLGSSFPE
+125 KIGRMLGSSFPD
-137 TINNLLKALKNAE
+137 TINNLLKALKSAE
-150 SQGRGEI
+150 SQGRAEI
-157 LLSLQKVLSGL
+157 LLSLQKVLNGL
-168 GAAAASC
+168 GRAAASC

-193 VRCAVAKCLLELQNE
+193 VRCAVGKCLLELQNE

-223 CFKALEG
+223 CYKALEG
-230 STYGVR
+230 SNYGVR
-236 VAVSKLLGTVMAT
+236 VEVSKLLGTVMAT

-256 AVMRQ
+256 AVSDRTL
-261 NVKRATLD
+261 KRVTLE

-276 TGFLRGGSSFLK
+276 TGFLRGGSGFLK

-295 GGTSVSREVRVGV
+295 GGGSVSREVRVGV
-308 TEAYVVFVTVL
+308 TQAYVVFVTPL

-334 LLELV
+334 VDLV
-339 AHPRATQSH
+339 SHPPTQTH

-360 ALRATLGALLGE
+360 MLRATLGGLLGE

-378 AKDICQAISKQMR
+378 GKEICQAISKQMR
-391 AVEAVVSDSSGEN
+391 AVEAVANDTSGEN
-404 KGTAADVSASQ
+404 KAGSADVSASQ

-435 AAPLI
+435 ASPLI
-440 QEPSIGLLETVMS
+440 QEPSIGLLETVTS

-463 LAAAWCLRC
+463 LAAAWCLRS

-478 NQLTPLLDR
+478 YQLTPLLER
-487 CAERINALKSSPEAV
+487 CAERINNLKSSPEAV
-502 SGYSFAMAALL
+502 SGYSFAMATLL
-513 GAVHQCPLG
+513 GGVHQCPLG
-522 IPHSKGKM
+522 IPHSKGKL

-537 LLRSAAQNSRLSL
+537 LLRTAAQNSRLSL
-550 HRTQAGWLLLGAL
+550 QRTQAGWLLLGAL
-563 MTLGSSLVRYHLP
+563 MTLGPSLVRYHLP

-592 LEAEKARGDSFTWQV
+592 LEAEKARGDTFTWQV

-634 IRRLMTPIECAMTMM
+634 IRRLMTPMECAMTLMSHVPAVIK
-649 AHSNRRFRLRGSC
+649 AHGAHLKASAAMVRLRLYDILALLPPKTYEGS
-662 PDESLYFQRSCRY
+662 F
-675 KGPWCSSEGQCS
+675 
-687 DGSPPSLR
+687 
-695 HPRPPSS
+695 
-702 ENIRRQVLPSAESHL
+702 N
-717 AHKSCSFSALLRE
+717 ALLRE

-736 LTDNSSN
+736 LTDNSAN

-762 SWLQE
+762 TWLQE

-795 YLRVPVGEAVPG
+795 YLRVPVSEAMPG

-839 DHFAECVKQAK
+839 DHFAECIKQAK
-850 GVRQQAVQ
+850 GVRQQSVQ
-858 LNIFTAVLSALKVEQ
+858 LNIFTAVLSALK
-873 ESRVRESSNKVEQ
+873 
-886 QSRVRESSNEVEQE
+886 
-900 SRVRESSNK
+900 
-909 VEQESRVREWSNK
+909 
-922 VEQESRVREW
+922 
-932 SNKVEQES
+932 
-940 RVREW
+940 
-945 SNKVEQESRVREWSN
+945 
-960 KVEQESRVR
+960 
-969 ESSNKVEQESR
+969 
-980 VREWSNKVEQESRV
+980 
-994 RESSNKVEQESR
+994 
-1006 VRESSNKVEQESRVR
+1006 
-1021 ESSNKVEQ
+1021 
-1029 ESRVR
+1029 
-1034 ESSNKVEQESRVREW
+1034 
-1049 SNKVEQQSRVRE
+1049 
-1061 SSNKVEQES
+1061 
-1070 RVREWSNKVEQE
+1070 
-1082 SRVREWSNKVEQ
+1082 
-1094 ESRVREWSNKV
+1094 
-1105 EQESRVRE
+1105 
-1113 WSNKVEQES
+1113 
-1122 RVRESS
+1122 
-1128 NKVEQESRV
+1128 
-1137 REWSNKVEQ
+1137 
-1146 ESRVREWS
+1146 
-1154 NKVEQE
+1154 
-1160 SRVRESSNKVEQES
+1160 
-1174 RVREWSNKVEQESR
+1174 
-1188 VRESSKK
+1188 
-1195 AEQKS
+1195 
-1200 QGLAENKSTLGPEEV
+1200 GLAENKSTLGPEEV

-1246 QVVGEATFIASMAQ
+1246 QVVGEATFIARMAQ
-1260 HSFDKLKSAR
+1260 YSFDKLKSAR

-1303 ILLALAQDATS
+1303 ILLALAQDGSS

-1381 GNSVTIS
+1381 GNGATIS

-1470 AMSLAK
+1470 AMSLSK
-1476 KAGDNKDSATLN
+1476 KAGDSKDSNAISEYQRRLTFFN
-1488 LNISETGLEGVLF
+1488 WEDVDCWGQNVDWDVIRFSGPALNITEMGLEGVLF

-1527 AVGKLSHWLKLCKDV
+1527 AVEKLSHWLKLCKDV
-1542 LAASTEVGGAVA
+1542 LAATTEVGGAVA
-1554 FEVEKEE
+1554 FDVRKDED

-1576 GLGEDDKSKPSVA
+1576 ALGEDEKSKPTVA

-1603 RIIHLCEN
+1603 RIILLCEN
-1611 ADKTHFDLAAA
+1611 ADKNHFNLATA
-1622 RTAKAKNPK
+1622 RSIMATNPK

-1644 MAFMAATDHSHQLRM
+1644 MAFTATDHSNQLRM
-1659 AGLQALEDIIKKFAS
+1659 AGLQALEDIIKKFAT

-1716 CSAWIGSGVVSD
+1716 CSTWIGSGVVSD

-1747 AGKGSSS
+1747 AGKGSPS

-1769 LKAWAEEQVYVVAMK
+1769 LKAWAEVYVVAMK
-1784 LKKEAESRP
+1784 VKKEAQSRP
-1793 ARPVRGGEDDDDEE
+1793 AQPTQSGEEDEDDE
-1807 DVSDEGDVLPA
+1807 DLGANILPP
-1818 DSLIT
+1818 DSMIT
-1823 LVQPELPSLSR
+1823 LVQPELPSLSH
-1834 LWLAALR
+1834 LWLAMLR
-1841 DYALLTLPAEFAS
+1841 DYALLTLPAEFSS
-1854 QLPPEGGAFYT
+1854 QLPPDGGAFYT

-1881 PILHAVALW
+1881 PVLHAVALW
-1890 LSTTDFGAPDCP
+1890 LSSTGFGAS
-1902 EEPQNATSTGPAGFP
+1902 EEAEES
-1917 QGPAAPSKSHDEL
+1917 PAAPSKAPDLPQGTSSPKNFEEV
-1930 VKDRMHLLLGVSIE
+1930 VKDRMHLMLGVSIE
-1944 FLCFPRPEEP
+1944 FLCFPRPEDP
-1954 IERVMSCLKALS
+1954 IEYVVSCLHALC
-1966 TLLECPRAR
+1966 TLLDSPSAR
-1975 KHIAE
+1975 THIAA

-1994 LLLTRDPPSVQLQV
+1994 LLLTRDPPTVQLLV
-2008 TAVVQETIRSA
+2008 TAVVQETIRA
-2019 HEHLEQLRSSE
+2019 ALDQLQLQRTAQGKEH
-2030 SAEEGGEKEWP
+2030 GGENESSP
-2041 RLLGEGGDSGE
+2041 TLGEGGGTGE
-2052 LQPGKSL
+2052 LLPGTSL
-2059 VFAAMELLVFLLV
+2059 VFAAMELLVFILV
-2072 RHLPQISAKASDS
+2072 RHLPQLNARVNES
-2085 PSHVPIKP
+2085 PNRQPLRP
-2093 QQLSEHSNRLLAVT
+2093 QRLSEESARLVAHT
-2107 VGILAELPAL
+2107 VSIMAELPSL

-2124 TILPTAL
+2124 TILPTVL
-2131 FLICGVL
+2131 FLITGVL

-2145 ADSVVSP
+2145 SDNSVP
-2152 PVSASLQAIKTII
+2152 LPVSAALQGIKSII
-2165 TSPLSRVGHIQQQ
+2165 SSPLARVEATNTQ
-2178 WSSLVRSSLASVL
+2178 WTGLVRSSLASVL
-2191 EYSQPDESRPSVDEV
+2191 EYSLTDETRTDMDDV
-2206 SMLTAITLFLVSA
+2206 SMLTAITLFLLSA
-2219 GSELLGV
+2219 SNEVVGV
-2226 TSLQKGCMER
+2226 AVLQKGCMDR
-2236 FRNALNSSDPLV
+2236 FRRSLNSSDPSV
-2248 QLRCYQLLLSVFQH
+2248 QARCYQLLLSVFQH
-2262 SVRALSTPY
+2262 SNRALSTPY

-2277 ALVEKLKAAE
+2277 LMVEKLKAVE
-2287 RSRPS
+2287 CSRPS
-2292 TPAELHALQE
+2292 TAVELQAVQE
-2302 GVRVL
+2302 GIRVL
-2307 EGLVGLGEE
+2307 ENLVGMGEE

-2326 VPTLISYLLDENTF
+2326 MPTLISYLLEENAYL
-2340 SSAPPTSKALHEFA
+2340 SAPPVSKRLHEFA

-2363 LYPAAFKTVM
+2363 FYPDAFKTVI
-2373 GAAPELKPRL
+2373 GAAPELKTRL
-2383 EAAIRAD
+2383 ESAIWAN
-2390 QASNKAKAM
+2390 QASSKAKAA
-2399 ARQTQPTVQATPTI
+2399 ARQAQPTVQATPTI
-2413 KLKTSFF
+2413 KLKTHFF

>member
-31 RFLNKVLV
+31 RFLGKVLV

-44 DVKEKQKKLVEQLTS
+44 DVKEKQKKLVEQLTG
-59 LISSNPGPPTRKLL
+59 LISSAPGPPTRKLL

-93 DKCNDIIKNK
+93 DKCNDIIKSK

-125 RMGRMLGSSFPE
+125 KMGRMLGSSFPD
-137 TINNLLKALKNAE
+137 TINNLLKALKSAE

-157 LLSLQKVLSGL
+157 LLSLQKVLYGL
-168 GAAAASC
+168 GGAAASC

-208 AVFMWTAELENVATL
+208 AVFMWTTELENVATL
-223 CFKALEG
+223 CYKALEG
-230 STYGVR
+230 SNYGVR
-236 VAVSKLLGTVMAT
+236 VAVAKLLGTVMAT
-249 ALMPKQA
+249 ALLPKQA

-261 NVKRATLD
+261 NVKRATLE

-276 TGFLRGGSSFLK
+276 TGFLRGGSGFLK

-295 GGTSVSREVRVGV
+295 GGGSVSREVRVGI
-308 TEAYVVFVTVL
+308 TQAYVVFVTTL

-334 LLELV
+334 VLDLV
-339 AHPRATQSH
+339 SHPRATQTH

-360 ALRATLGALLGE
+360 MLRATLGGLLGE

-378 AKDICQAISKQMR
+378 GKELCQAISKQMR
-391 AVEAVVSDSSGEN
+391 AVEAVVNDISGEN
-404 KGTAADVSASQ
+404 KAGAADVSASQ

-435 AAPLI
+435 ASPLI
-440 QEPSIGLLETVMS
+440 QEPSIGLLETVTS

-478 NQLTPLLDR
+478 YQLTPLLDR
-487 CAERINALKSSPEAV
+487 CAERINNLKTSPEAV

-513 GAVHQCPLG
+513 GGIHQCPLG
-522 IPHSKGKM
+522 IPHSKGKL

-537 LLRSAAQNSRLSL
+537 LLRTAAQNSRLSL
-550 HRTQAGWLLLGAL
+550 QRTQAGWLLLGAL
-563 MTLGSSLVRYHLP
+563 MTLGPSLVRYHLP

-649 AHSNRRFRLRGSC
+649 SHVPAIIKVHGAHLKASAAMVRLRLYDILALLPPKTYEGS
-662 PDESLYFQRSCRY
+662 F
-675 KGPWCSSEGQCS
+675 
-687 DGSPPSLR
+687 
-695 HPRPPSS
+695 
-702 ENIRRQVLPSAESHL
+702 N
-717 AHKSCSFSALLRE
+717 ALLRE

-736 LTDNSSN
+736 LTDNSAN

-754 YDDSVLMG
+754 CDDSVLMG

-767 TDHKSIEDQLQP
+767 TDHKCIEDQLQP

-795 YLRVPVGEAVPG
+795 YLRVPIGEAIPG

-825 VFPHVSFKHRLQML
+825 VFPHVSSKHRLQML
-839 DHFAECVKQAK
+839 DHFAECIKQAK
-850 GVRQQAVQ
+850 GIRQQAVQ
-858 LNIFTAVLSALKVEQ
+858 LNIFTAVLSALK
-873 ESRVRESSNKVEQ
+873 
-886 QSRVRESSNEVEQE
+886 
-900 SRVRESSNK
+900 
-909 VEQESRVREWSNK
+909 
-922 VEQESRVREW
+922 
-932 SNKVEQES
+932 
-940 RVREW
+940 
-945 SNKVEQESRVREWSN
+945 
-960 KVEQESRVR
+960 
-969 ESSNKVEQESR
+969 
-980 VREWSNKVEQESRV
+980 
-994 RESSNKVEQESR
+994 
-1006 VRESSNKVEQESRVR
+1006 
-1021 ESSNKVEQ
+1021 
-1029 ESRVR
+1029 
-1034 ESSNKVEQESRVREW
+1034 
-1049 SNKVEQQSRVRE
+1049 
-1061 SSNKVEQES
+1061 
-1070 RVREWSNKVEQE
+1070 
-1082 SRVREWSNKVEQ
+1082 
-1094 ESRVREWSNKV
+1094 
-1105 EQESRVRE
+1105 
-1113 WSNKVEQES
+1113 
-1122 RVRESS
+1122 
-1128 NKVEQESRV
+1128 
-1137 REWSNKVEQ
+1137 
-1146 ESRVREWS
+1146 
-1154 NKVEQE
+1154 
-1160 SRVRESSNKVEQES
+1160 
-1174 RVREWSNKVEQESR
+1174 
-1188 VRESSKK
+1188 
-1195 AEQKS
+1195 
-1200 QGLAENKSTLGPEEV
+1200 GLAENKSTLGPEEV

-1246 QVVGEATFIASMAQ
+1246 QVVGEATFIARMAQ
-1260 HSFDKLKSAR
+1260 TSFDKLKSAR

-1303 ILLALAQDATS
+1303 ILLALAQDGSS

-1381 GNSVTIS
+1381 GNGATIS

-1476 KAGDNKDSATLN
+1476 RPGDNTTIKH
-1488 LNISETGLEGVLF
+1488 LNITETGLEGVLF

-1527 AVGKLSHWLKLCKDV
+1527 AVEKLSHWLKLCKDV
-1542 LAASTEVGGAVA
+1542 LAATTDVGGPVVI
-1554 FEVEKEE
+1554 EVEKDEDEDEE
-1561 DSEKKDEMDDDIMFT
+1561 DSEKKDEMDDDTMFT

-1603 RIIHLCEN
+1603 RIILLCES
-1611 ADKTHFDLAAA
+1611 DKAHFDLAAA
-1622 RTAKAKNPK
+1622 RSAQAKNPK
-1631 GDLLV
+1631 GKSKHSDIGGGNISTVLLTCKPSSKNKKRDPLV

-1644 MAFMAATDHSHQLRM
+1644 MAFMAATDHSNQLRM

-1716 CSAWIGSGVVSD
+1716 CSTWIGSGVVSD

-1769 LKAWAEEQVYVVAMK
+1769 LKAWAEVYVVAMK
-1784 LKKEAESRP
+1784 IKKDAESKP
-1793 ARPVRGGEDDDDEE
+1793 AKPVRNGDDDEDE
-1807 DVSDEGDVLPA
+1807 DDLGANVLPP

-1834 LWLAALR
+1834 LWLAMLR
-1841 DYALLTLPAEFAS
+1841 DYALLTLPAEFSS

-1865 PETIDTARL
+1865 PETIDTARI
-1874 HYRSSWA
+1874 HYRGSWA
-1881 PILHAVALW
+1881 PVLHAVALW
-1890 LSTTDFGAPDCP
+1890 LSSTGFGAGAEK
-1902 EEPQNATSTGPAGFP
+1902 EEVPSSLSRAPAIPQ
-1917 QGPAAPSKSHDEL
+1917 APSPTTKTFEES
-1930 VKDRMHLLLGVSIE
+1930 VKDRMHLMLGVSIE

-1954 IERVMSCLKALS
+1954 MEHVMSCLQALF
-1966 TLLECPRAR
+1966 TLLESPSA
-1975 KHIAE
+1975 KIHIAE

-1994 LLLTRDPPSVQLQV
+1994 LLLTRDPPAVQLQV
-2008 TAVVQETIRSA
+2008 IAVVQETIRA
-2019 HEHLEQLRSSE
+2019 AQDHLQRQKASKGKE
-2030 SAEEGGEKEWP
+2030 EEGEKDSLP
-2041 RLLGEGGDSGE
+2041 SLGEGGDTGE
-2052 LQPGKSL
+2052 LVPGKSL
-2059 VFAAMELLVFLLV
+2059 VFAAMELLVFVLV
-2072 RHLPQISAKASDS
+2072 RHLPQLNARVKES
-2085 PSHVPIKP
+2085 PSHVPLRP
-2093 QQLSEHSNRLLAVT
+2093 QRLPEESARLVANT
-2107 VGILAELPAL
+2107 VSILAELPSL

-2124 TILPTAL
+2124 TILPTVL
-2131 FLICGVL
+2131 FLITGVL
-2138 RETAVKT
+2138 REAAVKT
-2145 ADSVVSP
+2145 ADNSVPVT
-2152 PVSASLQAIKTII
+2152 VSATLQGIKTII
-2165 TSPLSRVGHIQQQ
+2165 TSPLARVESMQTQ
-2178 WSSLVRSSLASVL
+2178 WTGLVRSSLASVL
-2191 EYSQPDESRPSVDEV
+2191 EHSQPDESRPDMDEV
-2206 SMLTAITLFLVSA
+2206 SMLTAITLFLLSA
-2219 GSELLGV
+2219 SNELVGV
-2226 TSLQKGCMER
+2226 TVLQKGCMDR
-2236 FRNALNSSDPLV
+2236 FRNALNSNDPWV
-2248 QLRCYQLLLSVFQH
+2248 QARCYQLLLSVFQH
-2262 SVRALSTPY
+2262 SSRALSTPY

-2277 ALVEKLKAAE
+2277 VMVEKLKAVE
-2287 RSRPS
+2287 RSRPG
-2292 TPAELHALQE
+2292 TAAELQAVQE
-2302 GVRVL
+2302 GIRVL
-2307 EGLVGLGEE
+2307 ENLVGMGEE

-2326 VPTLISYLLDENTF
+2326 VPTLVSYLLDENAI
-2340 SSAPPTSKALHEFA
+2340 SSAPQVSRALHEFA

-2363 LYPAAFKTVM
+2363 LYPAAFKIVI
-2373 GAAPELKPRL
+2373 GAAPELKIRL
-2383 EAAIRAD
+2383 ESAIRAN
-2390 QASNKAKAM
+2390 QASSRAKAA
-2399 ARQTQPTVQATPTI
+2399 ARLAQPTVQAAPTI

>member
-31 RFLNKVLV
+31 RFLDKVLV

-44 DVKEKQKKLVEQLTS
+44 DVKEKQKKLVEQLTG
-59 LISSNPGPPTRKLL
+59 LISSAPGPPTRKLL

-93 DKCNDIIKNK
+93 DKCNDIIKSK

-125 RMGRMLGSSFPE
+125 KMGRMLGSSFPD
-137 TINNLLKALKNAE
+137 TINNLLKALKSAE

-168 GAAAASC
+168 GGAAASC

-208 AVFMWTAELENVATL
+208 AVFMWTTELENVATL

-230 STYGVR
+230 SNYGVR
-236 VAVSKLLGTVMAT
+236 VAVAKLLGTVMAT

-261 NVKRATLD
+261 NVKRATLE

-276 TGFLRGGSSFLK
+276 TGFLRGGSGFLK

-295 GGTSVSREVRVGV
+295 GGGSVSREVRVGV
-308 TEAYVVFVTVL
+308 TQAYVVFVTTL

-334 LLELV
+334 VLDLV
-339 AHPRATQSH
+339 SHPRATQTH

-360 ALRATLGALLGE
+360 MLRATLGGLLGE

-378 AKDICQAISKQMR
+378 GKEICQAISKQMR
-391 AVEAVVSDSSGEN
+391 AVEAVVNDISGEN
-404 KGTAADVSASQ
+404 KAGAGDVSASQ

-435 AAPLI
+435 ASPLI
-440 QEPSIGLLETVMS
+440 QEPSVGLLETVTS

-478 NQLTPLLDR
+478 YQLTPLLDR
-487 CAERINALKSSPEAV
+487 CAERINNLKSSPEAV

-513 GAVHQCPLG
+513 GGVHQCPLG
-522 IPHSKGKM
+522 IPHTKGKL

-537 LLRSAAQNSRLSL
+537 LLRTAAQNSRLSL
-550 HRTQAGWLLLGAL
+550 QRTQAGWLLLGAL
-563 MTLGSSLVRYHLP
+563 MTLGPSLVRYHLP

-649 AHSNRRFRLRGSC
+649 SHVPAIIKVHGAHLKASAAMVRLR
-662 PDESLYFQRSCRY
+662 LY
-675 KGPWCSSEGQCS
+675 
-687 DGSPPSLR
+687 DIL
-695 HPRPPSS
+695 
-702 ENIRRQVLPSAESHL
+702 
-717 AHKSCSFSALLRE
+717 ALLPPKTYE
-730 LVAEFT
+730 GK
-736 LTDNSSN
+736 
-743 TTTSLLRSLCH
+743 
-754 YDDSVLMG
+754 SVTCAL
-762 SWLQE
+762 
-767 TDHKSIEDQLQP
+767 LQP

-795 YLRVPVGEAVPG
+795 YLRVPVGEAIPG

-839 DHFAECVKQAK
+839 DHFAECIKQAK

-858 LNIFTAVLSALKVEQ
+858 LNIFTAVLSALK
-873 ESRVRESSNKVEQ
+873 
-886 QSRVRESSNEVEQE
+886 
-900 SRVRESSNK
+900 
-909 VEQESRVREWSNK
+909 
-922 VEQESRVREW
+922 
-932 SNKVEQES
+932 
-940 RVREW
+940 
-945 SNKVEQESRVREWSN
+945 
-960 KVEQESRVR
+960 
-969 ESSNKVEQESR
+969 
-980 VREWSNKVEQESRV
+980 
-994 RESSNKVEQESR
+994 
-1006 VRESSNKVEQESRVR
+1006 
-1021 ESSNKVEQ
+1021 
-1029 ESRVR
+1029 
-1034 ESSNKVEQESRVREW
+1034 
-1049 SNKVEQQSRVRE
+1049 
-1061 SSNKVEQES
+1061 
-1070 RVREWSNKVEQE
+1070 
-1082 SRVREWSNKVEQ
+1082 
-1094 ESRVREWSNKV
+1094 
-1105 EQESRVRE
+1105 
-1113 WSNKVEQES
+1113 
-1122 RVRESS
+1122 
-1128 NKVEQESRV
+1128 
-1137 REWSNKVEQ
+1137 
-1146 ESRVREWS
+1146 
-1154 NKVEQE
+1154 
-1160 SRVRESSNKVEQES
+1160 
-1174 RVREWSNKVEQESR
+1174 
-1188 VRESSKK
+1188 
-1195 AEQKS
+1195 
-1200 QGLAENKSTLGPEEV
+1200 GLAENKSTLGPEEV

-1246 QVVGEATFIASMAQ
+1246 QVVGEATFIARMAQ
-1260 HSFDKLKSAR
+1260 TSFDKLKSAR

-1303 ILLALAQDATS
+1303 ILLALAQDGSS

-1381 GNSVTIS
+1381 GNGATIS

-1435 CLCVH
+1435 CLCLSPVAASC
-1440 LCSSHLLLR
+1440 CSG
-1449 RAAVACLRQLAQ
+1449 LRQQ
-1461 REAAEVCEY
+1461 RQHCNQSVH
-1470 AMSLAK
+1470 
-1476 KAGDNKDSATLN
+1476 D
-1488 LNISETGLEGVLF
+1488 LNITETGLEGVLF

-1527 AVGKLSHWLKLCKDV
+1527 AVEKLSHWLKLCKDV
-1542 LAASTEVGGAVA
+1542 LAATTDVGGAVV
-1554 FEVEKEE
+1554 FEVQKDEE
-1561 DSEKKDEMDDDIMFT
+1561 DSEKKDEMDDDTMFT

-1603 RIIHLCEN
+1603 RIILLCEN

-1622 RTAKAKNPK
+1622 RSAQAKNVK

-1644 MAFMAATDHSHQLRM
+1644 MAFMAATDHSNQLRM

-1716 CSAWIGSGVVSD
+1716 CSTWIGSGVVSD

-1769 LKAWAEEQVYVVAMK
+1769 LKAWAEVYVVAMK
-1784 LKKEAESRP
+1784 IKKEAESKP
-1793 ARPVRGGEDDDDEE
+1793 AKPVRSGDDDEDEE
-1807 DVSDEGDVLPA
+1807 DLGTDVLPP

-1834 LWLAALR
+1834 LWLAMLR
-1841 DYALLTLPAEFAS
+1841 DYALLTLPAEFSS
-1854 QLPPEGGAFYT
+1854 QLPPDGGAFYT

-1881 PILHAVALW
+1881 PVLHAVALW
-1890 LSTTDFGAPDCP
+1890 LNSTGFGAGVGQ
-1902 EEPQNATSTGPAGFP
+1902 EEVSS
-1917 QGPAAPSKSHDEL
+1917 APSKPPGLPQGGSTTIKTFEES
-1930 VKDRMHLLLGVSIE
+1930 VKDRMHLMLGVSIE

-1954 IERVMSCLKALS
+1954 IEHVMSCLRALC
-1966 TLLECPRAR
+1966 TLLETPCA
-1975 KHIAE
+1975 KTHIAD

-1994 LLLTRDPPSVQLQV
+1994 LLLTRDPPAVQLQV
-2008 TAVVQETIRSA
+2008 TAVVQETIRAA
-2019 HEHLEQLRSSE
+2019 HDHLQRQKT
-2030 SAEEGGEKEWP
+2030 AKEEDGEKDSQAS
-2041 RLLGEGGDSGE
+2041 LGEGGDTGE
-2052 LQPGKSL
+2052 LVPGKSL
-2059 VFAAMELLVFLLV
+2059 VFAAMELLVFILV
-2072 RHLPQISAKASDS
+2072 RHLPQLNTRVKES
-2085 PSHVPIKP
+2085 PSHVPLRP
-2093 QQLSEHSNRLLAVT
+2093 QRLPEKSARLVANAVS
-2107 VGILAELPAL
+2107 ILAELPSL

-2124 TILPTAL
+2124 TILPTVL
-2131 FLICGVL
+2131 FLVTGVL
-2138 RETAVKT
+2138 KETAVKT
-2145 ADSVVSP
+2145 PDNSV
-2152 PVSASLQAIKTII
+2152 PVPVAAALQSIKTIF
-2165 TSPLSRVGHIQQQ
+2165 TSPIARMESVQTQ
-2178 WSSLVRSSLASVL
+2178 WTSLVRSSLASVL
-2191 EYSQPDESRPSVDEV
+2191 EYSQPDESRPDMDEV
-2206 SMLTAITLFLVSA
+2206 SMLTAITLFLLSA
-2219 GSELLGV
+2219 SSELVGV
-2226 TSLQKGCMER
+2226 TVLQKGCMDH
-2236 FRNALNSSDPLV
+2236 FRNALNSSDPWV
-2248 QLRCYQLLLSVFQH
+2248 QARCYQLLLSVFQH
-2262 SVRALSTPY
+2262 SSRALSTPY

-2277 ALVEKLKAAE
+2277 LMVEKLKAVE
-2287 RSRPS
+2287 RSRPG
-2292 TPAELHALQE
+2292 TAAELQAVQE
-2302 GVRVL
+2302 GIRVL
-2307 EGLVGLGEE
+2307 ENLVGMGED

-2326 VPTLISYLLDENTF
+2326 VPTLVSYLLDENSI
-2340 SSAPPTSKALHEFA
+2340 SSAPQVSKGLHEFA

-2363 LYPAAFKTVM
+2363 LYPAAFKIVI
-2373 GAAPELKPRL
+2373 GAAPELKTRL
-2383 EAAIRAD
+2383 ESAIRAN
-2390 QASNKAKAM
+2390 QASSKAKAA
-2399 ARQTQPTVQATPTI
+2399 ARQAQPAVQAAPTI

>member
-31 RFLNKVLV
+31 RFLDKVLV

-44 DVKEKQKKLVEQLTS
+44 DVKEKQKKLVEQLTG
-59 LISSNPGPPTRKLL
+59 LISSAPGPPTRKLL

-125 RMGRMLGSSFPE
+125 RMGRMLGSSFPD
-137 TINNLLKALKNAE
+137 TINNLLKALKSAE

-168 GAAAASC
+168 GGAAASC

-208 AVFMWTAELENVATL
+208 AVFMWTTELENVATL

-230 STYGVR
+230 SNYGVR
-236 VAVSKLLGTVMAT
+236 VAVAKLLGTVMAT

-261 NVKRATLD
+261 NVKRASLE

-276 TGFLRGGSSFLK
+276 TGFLRGGSGFLK

-295 GGTSVSREVRVGV
+295 GGGSVSREVRVGV
-308 TEAYVVFVTVL
+308 TQAYVVFVTTL

-334 LLELV
+334 VLDLV
-339 AHPRATQSH
+339 SHPRATQTH

-360 ALRATLGALLGE
+360 MLRATLGGLLGE

-378 AKDICQAISKQMR
+378 GKEICQAISKQMR
-391 AVEAVVSDSSGEN
+391 AVGKEDGGEISRFRALQKAVVNDISGEN
-404 KGTAADVSASQ
+404 KAGAADVSASQ

-435 AAPLI
+435 ASPLI
-440 QEPSIGLLETVMS
+440 QEPSIGLLETVTS

-478 NQLTPLLDR
+478 YQLTPLLDR
-487 CAERINALKSSPEAV
+487 CAERINNLKSSPEAV

-513 GAVHQCPLG
+513 GGVHQCPLG
-522 IPHSKGKM
+522 IPHSKGKL

-537 LLRSAAQNSRLSL
+537 LLRTAAQNSRLSL
-550 HRTQAGWLLLGAL
+550 QRTQAGWLLLGAL
-563 MTLGSSLVRYHLP
+563 MTLGPSLVRYHLP

-649 AHSNRRFRLRGSC
+649 SHVPAIIKVHGAHLKASAAMVRLRLYDILALLPPKTYEGS
-662 PDESLYFQRSCRY
+662 F
-675 KGPWCSSEGQCS
+675 
-687 DGSPPSLR
+687 
-695 HPRPPSS
+695 
-702 ENIRRQVLPSAESHL
+702 N
-717 AHKSCSFSALLRE
+717 ALLRE

-736 LTDNSSN
+736 LTDNSAN

-795 YLRVPVGEAVPG
+795 YLRVPVGEAIPG

-839 DHFAECVKQAK
+839 DHFAECIKQAK

-858 LNIFTAVLSALKVEQ
+858 LNIFTAVLSALK
-873 ESRVRESSNKVEQ
+873 
-886 QSRVRESSNEVEQE
+886 
-900 SRVRESSNK
+900 
-909 VEQESRVREWSNK
+909 
-922 VEQESRVREW
+922 
-932 SNKVEQES
+932 
-940 RVREW
+940 
-945 SNKVEQESRVREWSN
+945 
-960 KVEQESRVR
+960 
-969 ESSNKVEQESR
+969 
-980 VREWSNKVEQESRV
+980 
-994 RESSNKVEQESR
+994 
-1006 VRESSNKVEQESRVR
+1006 
-1021 ESSNKVEQ
+1021 
-1029 ESRVR
+1029 
-1034 ESSNKVEQESRVREW
+1034 
-1049 SNKVEQQSRVRE
+1049 
-1061 SSNKVEQES
+1061 
-1070 RVREWSNKVEQE
+1070 
-1082 SRVREWSNKVEQ
+1082 
-1094 ESRVREWSNKV
+1094 
-1105 EQESRVRE
+1105 
-1113 WSNKVEQES
+1113 
-1122 RVRESS
+1122 
-1128 NKVEQESRV
+1128 
-1137 REWSNKVEQ
+1137 
-1146 ESRVREWS
+1146 
-1154 NKVEQE
+1154 
-1160 SRVRESSNKVEQES
+1160 
-1174 RVREWSNKVEQESR
+1174 
-1188 VRESSKK
+1188 
-1195 AEQKS
+1195 
-1200 QGLAENKSTLGPEEV
+1200 GLAENKSTLGPEEV

-1246 QVVGEATFIASMAQ
+1246 QVVGEATFIARMAQ
-1260 HSFDKLKSAR
+1260 TSFDKLKSAR

-1303 ILLALAQDATS
+1303 ILLALAQDGSS

-1381 GNSVTIS
+1381 GNGATIS

-1476 KAGDNKDSATLN
+1476 RSGDSKDNTTIN
-1488 LNISETGLEGVLF
+1488 LNITETGLEGVLF

-1527 AVGKLSHWLKLCKDV
+1527 AVEKLSHWLKLCKDV
-1542 LAASTEVGGAVA
+1542 LAATTDVGGAVA

-1561 DSEKKDEMDDDIMFT
+1561 DGEKKDEMDDDTMFT
-1576 GLGEDDKSKPSVA
+1576 GLGDDDKSKPSVA

-1603 RIIHLCEN
+1603 RIILLCEN
-1611 ADKTHFDLAAA
+1611 ADKVHFDLAAA
-1622 RTAKAKNPK
+1622 RSAQAKNPK

-1644 MAFMAATDHSHQLRM
+1644 MAFMAATDHSNQLRM

-1716 CSAWIGSGVVSD
+1716 CSTWIGSGVVSD

-1769 LKAWAEEQVYVVAMK
+1769 LKAWAEVYVVAMK
-1784 LKKEAESRP
+1784 IKKEAESKP
-1793 ARPVRGGEDDDDEE
+1793 AKPVRSGDEDEDEDDL
-1807 DVSDEGDVLPA
+1807 GADVLPP

-1834 LWLAALR
+1834 LWLAMLR
-1841 DYALLTLPAEFAS
+1841 DYALLTLPAEFSS
-1854 QLPPEGGAFYT
+1854 QLPPDGGAFYT

-1874 HYRSSWA
+1874 HYRNSWA
-1881 PILHAVALW
+1881 PVLHAVALW
-1890 LSTTDFGAPDCP
+1890 LNSTGFGAGEDQ
-1902 EEPQNATSTGPAGFP
+1902 EEVLS
-1917 QGPAAPSKSHDEL
+1917 APSKTPGLPQGGSSTIKASEES
-1930 VKDRMHLLLGVSIE
+1930 VKDRMHLMLGVSIE

-1954 IERVMSCLKALS
+1954 IEHVMSCLQALC
-1966 TLLECPRAR
+1966 TMLESPCA
-1975 KHIAE
+1975 KTHIAE
-1980 DQLLAVELLNVLHR
+1980 DQLLGVELLNVLHR
-1994 LLLTRDPPSVQLQV
+1994 LLLTRDPPAVQLQV
-2008 TAVVQETIRSA
+2008 TAVVQETIRA
-2019 HEHLEQLRSSE
+2019 AQDHLQRQRTNKGKE
-2030 SAEEGGEKEWP
+2030 EEGEKDS
-2041 RLLGEGGDSGE
+2041 RLSLGEGGDMGE
-2052 LQPGKSL
+2052 LVPGKSL
-2059 VFAAMELLVFLLV
+2059 VFAAMELLVFILV
-2072 RHLPQISAKASDS
+2072 RHIPQLNTRMKES
-2085 PSHVPIKP
+2085 PSHVPLRP
-2093 QQLSEHSNRLLAVT
+2093 QRLPEESARLVANT
-2107 VGILAELPAL
+2107 VSILAELPAL

-2124 TILPTAL
+2124 TILPTVL
-2131 FLICGVL
+2131 FLITGVL

-2145 ADSVVSP
+2145 ADNSVPV
-2152 PVSASLQAIKTII
+2152 PVSAALQGIKTII
-2165 TSPLSRVGHIQQQ
+2165 TSPTTRAESMQTQ
-2178 WSSLVRSSLASVL
+2178 WTGLVRSSLASVL
-2191 EYSQPDESRPSVDEV
+2191 EYSQPDESRPDMDEV
-2206 SMLTAITLFLVSA
+2206 SMLTAITLFLLSA
-2219 GSELLGV
+2219 SNELVGV
-2226 TSLQKGCMER
+2226 TVLQKGCMER
-2236 FRNALNSSDPLV
+2236 FRNALNCSDPWV
-2248 QLRCYQLLLSVFQH
+2248 QARCYQLLLSVFQH
-2262 SVRALSTPY
+2262 SSRALSTPY

-2277 ALVEKLKAAE
+2277 LMVEKLQAVE
-2287 RSRPS
+2287 RSRPA
-2292 TPAELHALQE
+2292 TAAELQAVQE
-2302 GVRVL
+2302 GIRVL
-2307 EGLVGLGEE
+2307 ENLVGMGEE
-2316 QNRVQLLALL
+2316 QNRAQLLFLL
-2326 VPTLISYLLDENTF
+2326 VPTLVSYLLDENAI
-2340 SSAPPTSKALHEFA
+2340 SSAPQVSKALHDFA

-2363 LYPAAFKTVM
+2363 LYPAAFKTVISK
-2373 GAAPELKPRL
+2373 APELKTRL
-2383 EAAIRAD
+2383 ESAIRAN
-2390 QASNKAKAM
+2390 QASSKAKAA
-2399 ARQTQPTVQATPTI
+2399 ARQAQPTVQAAPTI

>member
-31 RFLNKVLV
+31 RFLDKVLV

-44 DVKEKQKKLVEQLTS
+44 DVKEKQKKLVEQLTG
-59 LISSNPGPPTRKLL
+59 LISSAPGPPTRKLL

-93 DKCNDIIKNK
+93 DKCNDIIKSK

-125 RMGRMLGSSFPE
+125 KMGRMLGSSFPD
-137 TINNLLKALKNAE
+137 TINNLLKALKSAE

-168 GAAAASC
+168 GGAAASC

-208 AVFMWTAELENVATL
+208 AVFMWTTELENLATL

-230 STYGVR
+230 SNYGVR
-236 VAVSKLLGTVMAT
+236 VAVAKLLGTVMAT

-261 NVKRATLD
+261 NVKRATLE

-276 TGFLRGGSSFLK
+276 TGFLRGGSGFLK

-295 GGTSVSREVRVGV
+295 GGGSVSREVRVGV
-308 TEAYVVFVTVL
+308 TQAYVVFVTTL

-334 LLELV
+334 VLDLV
-339 AHPRATQSH
+339 SHPRATQTH

-360 ALRATLGALLGE
+360 MLRATLGGLLGE

-378 AKDICQAISKQMR
+378 GKEICQAISKQMR
-391 AVEAVVSDSSGEN
+391 AVEAVVNDISGEN
-404 KGTAADVSASQ
+404 KAGAADVSASQ

-435 AAPLI
+435 ASPLI
-440 QEPSIGLLETVMS
+440 QEPSIGLLETVTS

-478 NQLTPLLDR
+478 YQLTPLLDR
-487 CAERINALKSSPEAV
+487 CAERINNLKSSPEAV

-513 GAVHQCPLG
+513 GGVHQCPLG
-522 IPHSKGKM
+522 IPHSKGKL

-537 LLRSAAQNSRLSL
+537 LLRTAAQNSRLSL
-550 HRTQAGWLLLGAL
+550 QRTQAGWLLLGAL

-581 WRNVFPRSQKE
+581 WRNVFPRSSKE

-649 AHSNRRFRLRGSC
+649 AQVPAIIKVHGAHLKASAAMVRLRLYDILALLPPKTYEGS
-662 PDESLYFQRSCRY
+662 F
-675 KGPWCSSEGQCS
+675 
-687 DGSPPSLR
+687 
-695 HPRPPSS
+695 
-702 ENIRRQVLPSAESHL
+702 N
-717 AHKSCSFSALLRE
+717 ALLRE

-736 LTDNSSN
+736 LTDNSAN

-795 YLRVPVGEAVPG
+795 YLRIPVGEAIPG

-839 DHFAECVKQAK
+839 DHFAECIKQAK

-858 LNIFTAVLSALKVEQ
+858 LNIFTAVLSALK
-873 ESRVRESSNKVEQ
+873 
-886 QSRVRESSNEVEQE
+886 
-900 SRVRESSNK
+900 
-909 VEQESRVREWSNK
+909 
-922 VEQESRVREW
+922 
-932 SNKVEQES
+932 
-940 RVREW
+940 
-945 SNKVEQESRVREWSN
+945 
-960 KVEQESRVR
+960 
-969 ESSNKVEQESR
+969 
-980 VREWSNKVEQESRV
+980 
-994 RESSNKVEQESR
+994 
-1006 VRESSNKVEQESRVR
+1006 
-1021 ESSNKVEQ
+1021 
-1029 ESRVR
+1029 
-1034 ESSNKVEQESRVREW
+1034 
-1049 SNKVEQQSRVRE
+1049 
-1061 SSNKVEQES
+1061 
-1070 RVREWSNKVEQE
+1070 
-1082 SRVREWSNKVEQ
+1082 
-1094 ESRVREWSNKV
+1094 
-1105 EQESRVRE
+1105 
-1113 WSNKVEQES
+1113 
-1122 RVRESS
+1122 
-1128 NKVEQESRV
+1128 
-1137 REWSNKVEQ
+1137 
-1146 ESRVREWS
+1146 
-1154 NKVEQE
+1154 
-1160 SRVRESSNKVEQES
+1160 
-1174 RVREWSNKVEQESR
+1174 
-1188 VRESSKK
+1188 
-1195 AEQKS
+1195 
-1200 QGLAENKSTLGPEEV
+1200 GLAENKSTLGPEEV

-1246 QVVGEATFIASMAQ
+1246 QVVGEATFIARMAQ
-1260 HSFDKLKSAR
+1260 TSFDKLKSAR

-1303 ILLALAQDATS
+1303 ILLALAQDGSS
-1314 HEVQTWALH
+1314 HEVQTWSLH

-1381 GNSVTIS
+1381 GNGATIS

-1476 KAGDNKDSATLN
+1476 RAGDSKDNTTIN
-1488 LNISETGLEGVLF
+1488 LNITETGLEGVLF

-1527 AVGKLSHWLKLCKDV
+1527 AVEKLSHWLKLCKDV
-1542 LAASTEVGGAVA
+1542 LAATTDVGGAVA
-1554 FEVEKEE
+1554 FEVEKDEE
-1561 DSEKKDEMDDDIMFT
+1561 DSEKKDEMDDDTMFT

-1603 RIIHLCEN
+1603 RIILLCEN
-1611 ADKTHFDLAAA
+1611 ADKVHFDLAAA
-1622 RTAKAKNPK
+1622 RSSQAKNPK

-1644 MAFMAATDHSHQLRM
+1644 MAFMAATDHSNQLRM

-1716 CSAWIGSGVVSD
+1716 CSTWIGSGVVSD

-1769 LKAWAEEQVYVVAMK
+1769 LKAWAEVYVVAMK
-1784 LKKEAESRP
+1784 IKKEAESKP
-1793 ARPVRGGEDDDDEE
+1793 AKPVRSGEDDEEEE
-1807 DVSDEGDVLPA
+1807 DLGADVLPP

-1834 LWLAALR
+1834 LWLAMLR
-1841 DYALLTLPAEFAS
+1841 DYALLTLPAEFSS
-1854 QLPPEGGAFYT
+1854 QLPPDGGAFYT

-1881 PILHAVALW
+1881 PVLHAVALW
-1890 LSTTDFGAPDCP
+1890 LNSTGFGAG
-1902 EEPQNATSTGPAGFP
+1902 EEKEEIPS
-1917 QGPAAPSKSHDEL
+1917 APSKTPGLSQGASSTPKVFEEL
-1930 VKDRMHLLLGVSIE
+1930 VKDRMHLMLGVSIE

-1954 IERVMSCLKALS
+1954 IEHVMSCLQALC
-1966 TLLECPRAR
+1966 TLLESPCA
-1975 KHIAE
+1975 KTHIAE

-1994 LLLTRDPPSVQLQV
+1994 LLLTRDPPAVQLQV
-2008 TAVVQETIRSA
+2008 TAVVQETIRA
-2019 HEHLEQLRSSE
+2019 AQDHLQRQRSSKGKD
-2030 SAEEGGEKEWP
+2030 EEGEKDSQAS
-2041 RLLGEGGDSGE
+2041 LGEGGDTGE
-2052 LQPGKSL
+2052 LVPGKSL
-2059 VFAAMELLVFLLV
+2059 VFAAMELLVFILV
-2072 RHLPQISAKASDS
+2072 RHLPQLNTRVKES
-2085 PSHVPIKP
+2085 PSHVPLRP
-2093 QQLSEHSNRLLAVT
+2093 QRLPEESARLVANT
-2107 VGILAELPAL
+2107 VSILAELPSL

-2124 TILPTAL
+2124 TILPTVL
-2131 FLICGVL
+2131 FLITGVL

-2145 ADSVVSP
+2145 SDNSVPVPVSP
-2152 PVSASLQAIKTII
+2152 ALQGIKTII
-2165 TSPLSRVGHIQQQ
+2165 TSPLVRVESIHTQ
-2178 WSSLVRSSLASVL
+2178 WTGLVRSSLASVL
-2191 EYSQPDESRPSVDEV
+2191 EYSQPDDSRPDMDQV
-2206 SMLTAITLFLVSA
+2206 SMLTAITLFLLSA
-2219 GSELLGV
+2219 SNELVGV
-2226 TSLQKGCMER
+2226 TVLQKGCMDR
-2236 FRNALNSSDPLV
+2236 FRNALNSSDPWV
-2248 QLRCYQLLLSVFQH
+2248 QARCYQLLLSVFQH
-2262 SVRALSTPY
+2262 SNRALSTPY
-2271 IHALAP
+2271 IHSLAP
-2277 ALVEKLKAAE
+2277 LMVEKLKAVE
-2287 RSRPS
+2287 RSRPG
-2292 TPAELHALQE
+2292 TAAELQSVQE
-2302 GVRVL
+2302 GIRVL
-2307 EGLVGLGEE
+2307 ENLVGMGEE

-2326 VPTLISYLLDENTF
+2326 VPTLVSYLLDENAI
-2340 SSAPPTSKALHEFA
+2340 SSVPQVSKALHDFA

-2363 LYPAAFKTVM
+2363 LYPAAFKIVI
-2373 GAAPELKPRL
+2373 GAAPELKTRL
-2383 EAAIRAD
+2383 ESAIRAN
-2390 QASNKAKAM
+2390 QASSKAKAA
-2399 ARQTQPTVQATPTI
+2399 ARQAQPAVQTAPTI
-2413 KLKTSFF
+2413 KLKKSFF

>member
-21 KRPVFIFEWL
+21 KRPVFVFEWL
-31 RFLNKVLV
+31 RFLDKVLV

-44 DVKEKQKKLVEQLTS
+44 DVKEKQKKLVEQLTG
-59 LISSNPGPPTRKLL
+59 LISSAPGPPTRKLL

-93 DKCNDIIKNK
+93 DKCNDIIKSK
-103 DDTPAYLPTKLAAVA
+103 DDTPTYLPTKLAAVA

-125 RMGRMLGSSFPE
+125 KMGRMLGSSFPD
-137 TINNLLKALKNAE
+137 TINNLLKALKSAE
-150 SQGRGEI
+150 SQGRAEI

-168 GAAAASC
+168 GGAAASC

-208 AVFMWTAELENVATL
+208 AVFMWTTELENMATL

-230 STYGVR
+230 SNYGVR
-236 VAVSKLLGTVMAT
+236 VVVAKLLGTVMAT

-261 NVKRATLD
+261 NVKRATLE

-276 TGFLRGGSSFLK
+276 TGFLRGGSGFLK

-295 GGTSVSREVRVGV
+295 GGGSVSREVRVGV
-308 TEAYVVFVTVL
+308 TQAYVVFVTTL

-334 LLELV
+334 VLDLV
-339 AHPRATQSH
+339 SHPRATQTH

-360 ALRATLGALLGE
+360 MLRATLGGLLGE

-378 AKDICQAISKQMR
+378 GKEICQAISKQMR
-391 AVEAVVSDSSGEN
+391 AVEAVVNDISGEN
-404 KGTAADVSASQ
+404 KAGAADVSASQ

-435 AAPLI
+435 ASPLI
-440 QEPSIGLLETVMS
+440 QEPSVGLLETVTS

-478 NQLTPLLDR
+478 YQLSPLLDR
-487 CAERINALKSSPEAV
+487 CAERINNLKSSPEAV

-513 GAVHQCPLG
+513 GGVHQCPLG
-522 IPHSKGKM
+522 IPHSKGKL

-537 LLRSAAQNSRLSL
+537 LLRTAAQNSRLSL
-550 HRTQAGWLLLGAL
+550 QRTQAGWLLLGAL

-649 AHSNRRFRLRGSC
+649 SHVPAIIKVHGAHLKASAAMVRLRLYDILALLPPKTYEGS
-662 PDESLYFQRSCRY
+662 F
-675 KGPWCSSEGQCS
+675 
-687 DGSPPSLR
+687 
-695 HPRPPSS
+695 
-702 ENIRRQVLPSAESHL
+702 N
-717 AHKSCSFSALLRE
+717 ALLRE

-736 LTDNSSN
+736 LTDNSAN

-795 YLRVPVGEAVPG
+795 YLRVPVGEAIPG

-839 DHFAECVKQAK
+839 DHFAECIKQAK

-858 LNIFTAVLSALKVEQ
+858 LNIFTAVLSALK
-873 ESRVRESSNKVEQ
+873 
-886 QSRVRESSNEVEQE
+886 
-900 SRVRESSNK
+900 
-909 VEQESRVREWSNK
+909 
-922 VEQESRVREW
+922 
-932 SNKVEQES
+932 
-940 RVREW
+940 
-945 SNKVEQESRVREWSN
+945 
-960 KVEQESRVR
+960 
-969 ESSNKVEQESR
+969 
-980 VREWSNKVEQESRV
+980 
-994 RESSNKVEQESR
+994 
-1006 VRESSNKVEQESRVR
+1006 
-1021 ESSNKVEQ
+1021 
-1029 ESRVR
+1029 
-1034 ESSNKVEQESRVREW
+1034 
-1049 SNKVEQQSRVRE
+1049 
-1061 SSNKVEQES
+1061 
-1070 RVREWSNKVEQE
+1070 
-1082 SRVREWSNKVEQ
+1082 
-1094 ESRVREWSNKV
+1094 
-1105 EQESRVRE
+1105 
-1113 WSNKVEQES
+1113 
-1122 RVRESS
+1122 
-1128 NKVEQESRV
+1128 
-1137 REWSNKVEQ
+1137 
-1146 ESRVREWS
+1146 
-1154 NKVEQE
+1154 
-1160 SRVRESSNKVEQES
+1160 
-1174 RVREWSNKVEQESR
+1174 
-1188 VRESSKK
+1188 
-1195 AEQKS
+1195 
-1200 QGLAENKSTLGPEEV
+1200 GLAENKSTLGPEEV

-1246 QVVGEATFIASMAQ
+1246 QVVGEATFIARMAQ
-1260 HSFDKLKSAR
+1260 TSFDKLKSAR

-1303 ILLALAQDATS
+1303 ILLALAQDGSS

-1381 GNSVTIS
+1381 GNGATIS

-1430 SSLVP
+1430 SGLVP

-1449 RAAVACLRQLAQ
+1449 RAAVACLRQLVQ

-1476 KAGDNKDSATLN
+1476 RAGDSKDNTAISEYISNRRSFSLIHFFDTLRLLFCGPGVD

-1527 AVGKLSHWLKLCKDV
+1527 AVQKLCHWLKLCKDV
-1542 LAASTEVGGAVA
+1542 LAASTDVGGAVA
-1554 FEVEKEE
+1554 FEVEKDEE
-1561 DSEKKDEMDDDIMFT
+1561 DSEKKDEMDDDTMFT

-1603 RIIHLCEN
+1603 RIILLCEN
-1611 ADKTHFDLAAA
+1611 ADKAHFDLAAA
-1622 RTAKAKNPK
+1622 RSAKAKNPK

-1644 MAFMAATDHSHQLRM
+1644 MAFMAATDHSNQLRM

-1716 CSAWIGSGVVSD
+1716 CSTWIGSGVVSD

-1769 LKAWAEEQVYVVAMK
+1769 LKAWAEVYVVAMK
-1784 LKKEAESRP
+1784 IKKEAESKP
-1793 ARPVRGGEDDDDEE
+1793 AKPVRSGDEDEDDE
-1807 DVSDEGDVLPA
+1807 DLGADVLPP

-1834 LWLAALR
+1834 LWLAMLR
-1841 DYALLTLPAEFAS
+1841 DYALLTLPAEFSS
-1854 QLPPEGGAFYT
+1854 QLPPDGGAFYT

-1881 PILHAVALW
+1881 PVLHAVALW
-1890 LSTTDFGAPDCP
+1890 L
-1902 EEPQNATSTGPAGFP
+1902 NSTGFGVAED
-1917 QGPAAPSKSHDEL
+1917 QEEVSSAPSKAPSLSQGGSSATKTFEES
-1930 VKDRMHLLLGVSIE
+1930 VKDRLHLMLGVSIE

-1954 IERVMSCLKALS
+1954 IEHVMSCLQALC
-1966 TLLECPRAR
+1966 TLLDSPCA
-1975 KHIAE
+1975 KKYIAE

-1994 LLLTRDPPSVQLQV
+1994 LLLTRDPSAVQLQV
-2008 TAVVQETIRSA
+2008 TAVVQETIRA
-2019 HEHLEQLRSSE
+2019 AQDHLQQQKANKSKE
-2030 SAEEGGEKEWP
+2030 EEGEKDSQP
-2041 RLLGEGGDSGE
+2041 NLGEGGETGE
-2052 LQPGKSL
+2052 LVPGKSL
-2059 VFAAMELLVFLLV
+2059 VYAAMELLVFILV
-2072 RHLPQISAKASDS
+2072 RHLPQLNSRVKES
-2085 PSHVPIKP
+2085 PSHAPLRP
-2093 QQLSEHSNRLLAVT
+2093 QKLPEESARLVANT
-2107 VGILAELPAL
+2107 VSILAELPSLSSA
-2117 CSPAGSM
+2117 AGGM
-2124 TILPTAL
+2124 TILPTVL
-2131 FLICGVL
+2131 FLITGVL
-2138 RETAVKT
+2138 RETAIKT
-2145 ADSVVSP
+2145 ADNSVP
-2152 PVSASLQAIKTII
+2152 APVSAALQGIKTII
-2165 TSPLSRVGHIQQQ
+2165 TSPMGRAESIQAQ
-2178 WSSLVRSSLASVL
+2178 WTSLVRSSLASVL
-2191 EYSQPDESRPSVDEV
+2191 EYSQPDESRPDLDEV
-2206 SMLTAITLFLVSA
+2206 SMLTAITLFLLSA
-2219 GSELLGV
+2219 SSELVGV
-2226 TSLQKGCMER
+2226 VVLQNGCMDR
-2236 FRNALNSSDPLV
+2236 FRNALNSSDPSV
-2248 QLRCYQLLLSVFQH
+2248 QARCYQLLLSVFQH
-2262 SVRALSTPY
+2262 SSRALSTPY

-2277 ALVEKLKAAE
+2277 LMVEKLKAVE
-2287 RSRPS
+2287 RSRPR
-2292 TPAELHALQE
+2292 TAAELQAVQE
-2302 GVRVL
+2302 GIRVL
-2307 EGLVGLGEE
+2307 ESLVGMGEE
-2316 QNRVQLLALL
+2316 KNRVQLLALL
-2326 VPTLISYLLDENTF
+2326 VPTLISYLLDENAI
-2340 SSAPPTSKALHEFA
+2340 SSAPQVSKNLHDFA

-2363 LYPAAFKTVM
+2363 LYPAAFKIVI
-2373 GAAPELKPRL
+2373 GAAPELKTRL
-2383 EAAIRAD
+2383 ESAIRAN
-2390 QASNKAKAM
+2390 QASSKAKAA
-2399 ARQTQPTVQATPTI
+2399 ARQAQPTVQAAPTI

>member
-13 ALAQITEA
+13 ALVQITEA

-31 RFLNKVLV
+31 RFLDKVLV

-44 DVKEKQKKLVEQLTS
+44 DVKEKQKKLVEQLTG
-59 LISSNPGPPTRKLL
+59 LISSAPGPPTRKLL

-93 DKCNDIIKNK
+93 DKCNEIIKSK

-125 RMGRMLGSSFPE
+125 KMGRMLGSSFPD
-137 TINNLLKALKNAE
+137 TINNLLKALKSAE

-157 LLSLQKVLSGL
+157 LLSLQKVLNGL
-168 GAAAASC
+168 GGAAASC

-208 AVFMWTAELENVATL
+208 AVFMWTTELENVATL

-230 STYGVR
+230 SNYGVR
-236 VAVSKLLGTVMAT
+236 VAVAKLLGTVMAT

-276 TGFLRGGSSFLK
+276 TGFLRGGSGFLK

-295 GGTSVSREVRVGV
+295 GGGSVSREVRVGV
-308 TEAYVVFVTVL
+308 TQAYVVFVTTL

-334 LLELV
+334 VLDLV
-339 AHPRATQSH
+339 SHPRATQTH

-360 ALRATLGALLGE
+360 MLRATLGGLLGE

-378 AKDICQAISKQMR
+378 GKEICQAISKQMR
-391 AVEAVVSDSSGEN
+391 AVGKEDGGEISRFRALQKAVVNDISGEN
-404 KGTAADVSASQ
+404 KAGAADVSASQ

-435 AAPLI
+435 ASPLI
-440 QEPSIGLLETVMS
+440 TEPSIGLLETVTS

-478 NQLTPLLDR
+478 YQLTPLLDR
-487 CAERINALKSSPEAV
+487 CAERINNLKSSPEAV

-513 GAVHQCPLG
+513 GGVHQCQLG
-522 IPHSKGKM
+522 IPHSKGKL

-537 LLRSAAQNSRLSL
+537 LLRTAAQNSRLSL
-550 HRTQAGWLLLGAL
+550 QRTQAGWLLLGAL
-563 MTLGSSLVRYHLP
+563 MTLGPSLVRYHLP

-592 LEAEKARGDSFTWQV
+592 LEAEKARGDAFTWQV

-649 AHSNRRFRLRGSC
+649 SHVPAIIKVHGAHLKASAAMVRLRLYDILALLPPKTYEGS
-662 PDESLYFQRSCRY
+662 F
-675 KGPWCSSEGQCS
+675 
-687 DGSPPSLR
+687 
-695 HPRPPSS
+695 
-702 ENIRRQVLPSAESHL
+702 N
-717 AHKSCSFSALLRE
+717 ALLRE

-736 LTDNSSN
+736 LTDNSAN

-795 YLRVPVGEAVPG
+795 YLRVPVGEAIPG

-839 DHFAECVKQAK
+839 DHFAECIKQAK

-858 LNIFTAVLSALKVEQ
+858 LNIFTAVLSALK
-873 ESRVRESSNKVEQ
+873 
-886 QSRVRESSNEVEQE
+886 
-900 SRVRESSNK
+900 
-909 VEQESRVREWSNK
+909 
-922 VEQESRVREW
+922 
-932 SNKVEQES
+932 
-940 RVREW
+940 
-945 SNKVEQESRVREWSN
+945 
-960 KVEQESRVR
+960 
-969 ESSNKVEQESR
+969 
-980 VREWSNKVEQESRV
+980 
-994 RESSNKVEQESR
+994 
-1006 VRESSNKVEQESRVR
+1006 
-1021 ESSNKVEQ
+1021 
-1029 ESRVR
+1029 
-1034 ESSNKVEQESRVREW
+1034 
-1049 SNKVEQQSRVRE
+1049 
-1061 SSNKVEQES
+1061 
-1070 RVREWSNKVEQE
+1070 
-1082 SRVREWSNKVEQ
+1082 
-1094 ESRVREWSNKV
+1094 
-1105 EQESRVRE
+1105 
-1113 WSNKVEQES
+1113 
-1122 RVRESS
+1122 
-1128 NKVEQESRV
+1128 
-1137 REWSNKVEQ
+1137 
-1146 ESRVREWS
+1146 
-1154 NKVEQE
+1154 
-1160 SRVRESSNKVEQES
+1160 
-1174 RVREWSNKVEQESR
+1174 
-1188 VRESSKK
+1188 
-1195 AEQKS
+1195 
-1200 QGLAENKSTLGPEEV
+1200 GLAENKSTLGPEEV

-1246 QVVGEATFIASMAQ
+1246 QVVGEATFIARMAQ
-1260 HSFDKLKSAR
+1260 TSFDKLKSAR

-1303 ILLALAQDATS
+1303 ILLALAQDGSS

-1381 GNSVTIS
+1381 GNGATIS

-1476 KAGDNKDSATLN
+1476 RAGDSKDTTIK
-1488 LNISETGLEGVLF
+1488 LNITETGLEGVLF

-1527 AVGKLSHWLKLCKDV
+1527 AVEKLSHWLKLCKDV
-1542 LAASTEVGGAVA
+1542 LAATTDVGGAVV
-1554 FEVEKEE
+1554 FEVERDEE
-1561 DSEKKDEMDDDIMFT
+1561 DSEKKDEMDDDTMFT
-1576 GLGEDDKSKPSVA
+1576 GLGDDDKSKPSVA

-1603 RIIHLCEN
+1603 RIILLCEN
-1611 ADKTHFDLAAA
+1611 DKAHFDLAAA
-1622 RTAKAKNPK
+1622 RSAKAKNPK

-1644 MAFMAATDHSHQLRM
+1644 MAFMAATDHSNQLRM

-1716 CSAWIGSGVVSD
+1716 CSTWIGSGVVSD

-1769 LKAWAEEQVYVVAMK
+1769 LKAWAEVYVVAMNI
-1784 LKKEAESRP
+1784 KKEAESKP
-1793 ARPVRGGEDDDDEE
+1793 AKPVRSGDDDEDDDDL
-1807 DVSDEGDVLPA
+1807 GADVLPP

-1834 LWLAALR
+1834 LWLAMLR
-1841 DYALLTLPAEFAS
+1841 DYALLTLPAEFSS

-1874 HYRSSWA
+1874 HYRGSWA
-1881 PILHAVALW
+1881 PVLHAVALW
-1890 LSTTDFGAPDCP
+1890 LSSTGFGA
-1902 EEPQNATSTGPAGFP
+1902 EEEEILS
-1917 QGPAAPSKSHDEL
+1917 AASKSPVLTQGASLTTKTFEES
-1930 VKDRMHLLLGVSIE
+1930 VEDRMHLMLGVSIE

-1954 IERVMSCLKALS
+1954 IEHVMSCLQALF
-1966 TLLECPRAR
+1966 TLLESPCA
-1975 KHIAE
+1975 KSHIAG

-1994 LLLTRDPPSVQLQV
+1994 LLLTRDPPAVQLQV
-2008 TAVVQETIRSA
+2008 SAVVQETIRA
-2019 HEHLEQLRSSE
+2019 AQDHLQRQRTSKGKEEESDRDAQLSF
-2030 SAEEGGEKEWP
+2030 
-2041 RLLGEGGDSGE
+2041 GEGGDSGE
-2052 LQPGKSL
+2052 LVPGKSL
-2059 VFAAMELLVFLLV
+2059 VFAAMELLVFILV
-2072 RHLPQISAKASDS
+2072 RHLPQLNSRVKES
-2085 PSHVPIKP
+2085 PSHVLLRP
-2093 QQLSEHSNRLLAVT
+2093 QRLPEDSARLVANT
-2107 VGILAELPAL
+2107 VSILAELPSL

-2124 TILPTAL
+2124 TILPTVL
-2131 FLICGVL
+2131 FLITGVL

-2145 ADSVVSP
+2145 PDGSIPA
-2152 PVSASLQAIKTII
+2152 PVSAALQGIKTII
-2165 TSPLSRVGHIQQQ
+2165 TSPLARVANMQTQ
-2178 WSSLVRSSLASVL
+2178 WTDLVRSSLASVL
-2191 EYSQPDESRPSVDEV
+2191 EHSHPDESRPDMDEV
-2206 SMLTAITLFLVSA
+2206 SMLTAVTLFLLSA
-2219 GSELLGV
+2219 SGELVGV
-2226 TSLQKGCMER
+2226 TALQNGCMER
-2236 FRNALNSSDPLV
+2236 FRNALNSSDPTV
-2248 QLRCYQLLLSVFQH
+2248 QARCYQLLLSVFQH
-2262 SVRALSTPY
+2262 SSRALATPY

-2277 ALVEKLKAAE
+2277 LMVEKLKAVE
-2287 RSRPS
+2287 RCRPGS
-2292 TPAELHALQE
+2292 TAELLAVQE
-2302 GVRVL
+2302 GIRVL
-2307 EGLVGLGEE
+2307 ENLVGMGEE

-2326 VPTLISYLLDENTF
+2326 VPTLVSYLLDENAI
-2340 SSAPPTSKALHEFA
+2340 SSAPHVSKGLHDFA

-2363 LYPAAFKTVM
+2363 LYPAAFKTVI
-2373 GAAPELKPRL
+2373 GAAPELKIRL
-2383 EAAIRAD
+2383 ESAIRAN
-2390 QASNKAKAM
+2390 QASSKAKAA
-2399 ARQTQPTVQATPTI
+2399 ARQAQPAAQAAPTI

>member
-31 RFLNKVLV
+31 RFLDKVLV

-44 DVKEKQKKLVEQLTS
+44 DVKEKQKKLVEQLTG
-59 LISSNPGPPTRKLL
+59 LISSAPGPPTRKLL

-93 DKCNDIIKNK
+93 DKCNDIIKSK

-125 RMGRMLGSSFPE
+125 KMGRMLGSSFPD
-137 TINNLLKALKNAE
+137 TINNLLKALKSAE

-168 GAAAASC
+168 GGAAASC

-208 AVFMWTAELENVATL
+208 AVFMWTTELENVATL

-230 STYGVR
+230 SNYGVR

-261 NVKRATLD
+261 NVKRATLE

-276 TGFLRGGSSFLK
+276 TGFLRGGSGFLK

-295 GGTSVSREVRVGV
+295 GGASVSREVRVGV
-308 TEAYVVFVTVL
+308 TQAYVVFVTTL

-334 LLELV
+334 VLDLV
-339 AHPRATQSH
+339 SHPRATQTH

-360 ALRATLGALLGE
+360 MLRATLGGLLGE

-378 AKDICQAISKQMR
+378 GKEICQAISKQMR
-391 AVEAVVSDSSGEN
+391 AVEAVVNDTSGEN
-404 KGTAADVSASQ
+404 KAGAADVSASQ

-435 AAPLI
+435 ASPLI
-440 QEPSIGLLETVMS
+440 QEPSIGLLETVTS

-478 NQLTPLLDR
+478 YQLTPLLDR
-487 CAERINALKSSPEAV
+487 CAERINNLKSSPEAV

-513 GAVHQCPLG
+513 GGVHQCPLG
-522 IPHSKGKM
+522 IPHSKGK
-530 VVSIAED
+530 VSAED
-537 LLRSAAQNSRLSL
+537 LLRTAAQNSRLSL
-550 HRTQAGWLLLGAL
+550 QRTQAGWLLLGAL
-563 MTLGSSLVRYHLP
+563 MTLGPSLVRYHLP

-634 IRRLMTPIECAMTMM
+634 IRRLMTPIECAMTMIVPAIIKVHG
-649 AHSNRRFRLRGSC
+649 AHLKASAAMVRLRLYDILALLPPKTYEGS
-662 PDESLYFQRSCRY
+662 F
-675 KGPWCSSEGQCS
+675 
-687 DGSPPSLR
+687 
-695 HPRPPSS
+695 
-702 ENIRRQVLPSAESHL
+702 N
-717 AHKSCSFSALLRE
+717 ALLRE

-736 LTDNSSN
+736 LTDNSAN

-795 YLRVPVGEAVPG
+795 YLRVPVGEAIPG

-839 DHFAECVKQAK
+839 DHFAECIKQAK

-858 LNIFTAVLSALKVEQ
+858 LNIFTAVLSALK
-873 ESRVRESSNKVEQ
+873 
-886 QSRVRESSNEVEQE
+886 
-900 SRVRESSNK
+900 
-909 VEQESRVREWSNK
+909 
-922 VEQESRVREW
+922 
-932 SNKVEQES
+932 
-940 RVREW
+940 
-945 SNKVEQESRVREWSN
+945 
-960 KVEQESRVR
+960 
-969 ESSNKVEQESR
+969 
-980 VREWSNKVEQESRV
+980 
-994 RESSNKVEQESR
+994 
-1006 VRESSNKVEQESRVR
+1006 
-1021 ESSNKVEQ
+1021 
-1029 ESRVR
+1029 
-1034 ESSNKVEQESRVREW
+1034 
-1049 SNKVEQQSRVRE
+1049 
-1061 SSNKVEQES
+1061 
-1070 RVREWSNKVEQE
+1070 
-1082 SRVREWSNKVEQ
+1082 
-1094 ESRVREWSNKV
+1094 
-1105 EQESRVRE
+1105 
-1113 WSNKVEQES
+1113 
-1122 RVRESS
+1122 
-1128 NKVEQESRV
+1128 
-1137 REWSNKVEQ
+1137 
-1146 ESRVREWS
+1146 
-1154 NKVEQE
+1154 
-1160 SRVRESSNKVEQES
+1160 
-1174 RVREWSNKVEQESR
+1174 
-1188 VRESSKK
+1188 
-1195 AEQKS
+1195 
-1200 QGLAENKSTLGPEEV
+1200 GLAENKSTLGPEEV

-1246 QVVGEATFIASMAQ
+1246 QVVGEATFIARMAQ
-1260 HSFDKLKSAR
+1260 YSFDKLKSAR

-1303 ILLALAQDATS
+1303 ILLALAQDGSS

-1381 GNSVTIS
+1381 GNGATIS

-1476 KAGDNKDSATLN
+1476 RAGDSKDSTTIN
-1488 LNISETGLEGVLF
+1488 LNITETGLEGVLF

-1527 AVGKLSHWLKLCKDV
+1527 AVEKLSHWLKLCKDV
-1542 LAASTEVGGAVA
+1542 LAATTGDSTTYC
-1554 FEVEKEE
+1554 K

-1576 GLGEDDKSKPSVA
+1576 ALGEENKTKPSVA

-1603 RIIHLCEN
+1603 RIILLCEN

-1622 RTAKAKNPK
+1622 R
-1631 GDLLV
+1631 DLLV

-1644 MAFMAATDHSHQLRM
+1644 MAFMAATDHSNQLRM

-1716 CSAWIGSGVVSD
+1716 CSTWIGSGVVSD

-1739 VSSLDKVQ
+1739 LSSLDKVQ

-1769 LKAWAEEQVYVVAMK
+1769 LKAWAEVRMKTLLTPAQNTVPSDCRHHLSPSQV
-1784 LKKEAESRP
+1784 
-1793 ARPVRGGEDDDDEE
+1793 
-1807 DVSDEGDVLPA
+1807 
-1818 DSLIT
+1818 LIT

-1834 LWLAALR
+1834 LWLAMLQ
-1841 DYALLTLPAEFAS
+1841 DYALLTLPAEFSS
-1854 QLPPEGGAFYT
+1854 QLPPDGGAFYT

-1874 HYRSSWA
+1874 HYRNSWA
-1881 PILHAVALW
+1881 PVLHAVALW
-1890 LSTTDFGAPDCP
+1890 LSSTGFGGAEES
-1902 EEPQNATSTGPAGFP
+1902 EEPPAPSRAPGLP
-1917 QGPAAPSKSHDEL
+1917 QGVSATTKTFEEL
-1930 VKDRMHLLLGVSIE
+1930 VKDRMHLMLGVSIE

-1954 IERVMSCLKALS
+1954 IEHVMSCLQALC
-1966 TLLECPRAR
+1966 TLLDSPCA
-1975 KHIAE
+1975 KTHIAE

-1994 LLLTRDPPSVQLQV
+1994 LLLTRDPPAVQLQV
-2008 TAVVQETIRSA
+2008 TAVVQETIRA
-2019 HEHLEQLRSSE
+2019 ALDHLRQQRTSK
-2030 SAEEGGEKEWP
+2030 EEGGEKDSQST
-2041 RLLGEGGDSGE
+2041 LGEGGDTGE
-2052 LQPGKSL
+2052 LLPGKSL
-2059 VFAAMELLVFLLV
+2059 VFAAMELLVFILV
-2072 RHLPQISAKASDS
+2072 RHLPQLNTRVKES
-2085 PSHVPIKP
+2085 PSHVPLRP
-2093 QQLSEHSNRLLAVT
+2093 QRLPEESARLVANT
-2107 VGILAELPAL
+2107 VSILAELPSL

-2124 TILPTAL
+2124 TILPTVL
-2131 FLICGVL
+2131 FLITGVL

-2145 ADSVVSP
+2145 GDNSVP
-2152 PVSASLQAIKTII
+2152 LPVSAALQGIKTII
-2165 TSPLSRVGHIQQQ
+2165 TSPLARVESTQTQ
-2178 WSSLVRSSLASVL
+2178 WTGLVRSSLASVL
-2191 EYSQPDESRPSVDEV
+2191 EYSQPGKPDMDEV
-2206 SMLTAITLFLVSA
+2206 SMLTAITLFLLSA
-2219 GSELLGV
+2219 SNEIVGV
-2226 TSLQKGCMER
+2226 TVLQKGCMDR
-2236 FRNALNSSDPLV
+2236 FRNGLNSSDPWVRV
-2248 QLRCYQLLLSVFQH
+2248 QARCYQLLLSVFQH
-2262 SVRALSTPY
+2262 SSRALSTPY

-2277 ALVEKLKAAE
+2277 LMVEKLKAVE
-2287 RSRPS
+2287 CSRPG
-2292 TPAELHALQE
+2292 TAAELQAVQE
-2302 GVRVL
+2302 GIRVL
-2307 EGLVGLGEE
+2307 ENLVGMGEE

-2326 VPTLISYLLDENTF
+2326 VPTLISYLLDENAI
-2340 SSAPPTSKALHEFA
+2340 SSAPQVSKGLHDFA

-2363 LYPAAFKTVM
+2363 LYPAAFKTVI
-2373 GAAPELKPRL
+2373 GAAPELKTRL
-2383 EAAIRAD
+2383 ESAIRAN
-2390 QASNKAKAM
+2390 QASSKAKAA
-2399 ARQTQPTVQATPTI
+2399 ARQAQPAVQAAPTI

>member
-31 RFLNKVLV
+31 RFLDKVLV

-44 DVKEKQKKLVEQLTS
+44 DVKEKQKKLVEQLTG
-59 LISSNPGPPTRKLL
+59 LISSAPGPPTRKLL

-93 DKCNDIIKNK
+93 DKCNEIIKSK

-125 RMGRMLGSSFPE
+125 KMGRMLGSSFPD
-137 TINNLLKALKNAE
+137 TINNLLKALKSAE

-168 GAAAASC
+168 GGAAASC

-208 AVFMWTAELENVATL
+208 AVFMWTTELENMATL

-230 STYGVR
+230 SNYGVR
-236 VAVSKLLGTVMAT
+236 VAVAKLLGTVMAT

-261 NVKRATLD
+261 NVKRATLE

-276 TGFLRGGSSFLK
+276 TGFLRGGSGFLK

-295 GGTSVSREVRVGV
+295 GGASVSREVRVGV
-308 TEAYVVFVTVL
+308 TQAYVVFVTTL

-334 LLELV
+334 VLDLV
-339 AHPRATQSH
+339 SHPRATQTH

-360 ALRATLGALLGE
+360 MLRATLGGLLGE

-378 AKDICQAISKQMR
+378 GKEICQAISKQMR
-391 AVEAVVSDSSGEN
+391 AVEAVVNDISGEN
-404 KGTAADVSASQ
+404 KAGAADVSASQ

-435 AAPLI
+435 ASPLI
-440 QEPSIGLLETVMS
+440 QEPSIGLLETVTS

-478 NQLTPLLDR
+478 YQLSPLLDR
-487 CAERINALKSSPEAV
+487 CAERINNLKSSPEAV

-513 GAVHQCPLG
+513 GGVHQCPLG
-522 IPHSKGKM
+522 IPHSKGKL

-537 LLRSAAQNSRLSL
+537 LLRTAAQNSRLSL
-550 HRTQAGWLLLGAL
+550 QRTQAGWLLLGAL

-634 IRRLMTPIECAMTMM
+634 IRRLMSPIECAMTMM
-649 AHSNRRFRLRGSC
+649 SQVPAIIKVHGAHLKASAAMVRLRLYDILALLPPKTYEGS
-662 PDESLYFQRSCRY
+662 F
-675 KGPWCSSEGQCS
+675 
-687 DGSPPSLR
+687 
-695 HPRPPSS
+695 
-702 ENIRRQVLPSAESHL
+702 N
-717 AHKSCSFSALLRE
+717 ALLRE

-736 LTDNSSN
+736 LTDNSAN

-839 DHFAECVKQAK
+839 DHFAECIKQAK

-858 LNIFTAVLSALKVEQ
+858 LNIFTAVLSALK
-873 ESRVRESSNKVEQ
+873 
-886 QSRVRESSNEVEQE
+886 
-900 SRVRESSNK
+900 
-909 VEQESRVREWSNK
+909 
-922 VEQESRVREW
+922 
-932 SNKVEQES
+932 
-940 RVREW
+940 
-945 SNKVEQESRVREWSN
+945 
-960 KVEQESRVR
+960 
-969 ESSNKVEQESR
+969 
-980 VREWSNKVEQESRV
+980 
-994 RESSNKVEQESR
+994 
-1006 VRESSNKVEQESRVR
+1006 
-1021 ESSNKVEQ
+1021 
-1029 ESRVR
+1029 
-1034 ESSNKVEQESRVREW
+1034 
-1049 SNKVEQQSRVRE
+1049 
-1061 SSNKVEQES
+1061 
-1070 RVREWSNKVEQE
+1070 
-1082 SRVREWSNKVEQ
+1082 
-1094 ESRVREWSNKV
+1094 
-1105 EQESRVRE
+1105 
-1113 WSNKVEQES
+1113 
-1122 RVRESS
+1122 
-1128 NKVEQESRV
+1128 
-1137 REWSNKVEQ
+1137 
-1146 ESRVREWS
+1146 
-1154 NKVEQE
+1154 
-1160 SRVRESSNKVEQES
+1160 
-1174 RVREWSNKVEQESR
+1174 
-1188 VRESSKK
+1188 
-1195 AEQKS
+1195 
-1200 QGLAENKSTLGPEEV
+1200 GLAENKSTLGPEEV

-1246 QVVGEATFIASMAQ
+1246 QVVGEVTFIARMAQ
-1260 HSFDKLKSAR
+1260 TSFDKLKSAR

-1303 ILLALAQDATS
+1303 ILLALAQDGSS

-1381 GNSVTIS
+1381 GNGATIS

-1476 KAGDNKDSATLN
+1476 KAGDGKDSTAIK
-1488 LNISETGLEGVLF
+1488 LNITETGLEGVLF

-1527 AVGKLSHWLKLCKDV
+1527 AVEKLSHWLKLCKDV
-1542 LAASTEVGGAVA
+1542 LAATTDVGGAVA
-1554 FEVEKEE
+1554 FEVEKDE
-1561 DSEKKDEMDDDIMFT
+1561 DSEKKEEVDDDTMFT
-1576 GLGEDDKSKPSVA
+1576 GLGDDDKSKPSVA

-1603 RIIHLCEN
+1603 RIILLCEN
-1611 ADKTHFDLAAA
+1611 ANKAHFDLAAA
-1622 RTAKAKNPK
+1622 RAAQAKNPK

-1644 MAFMAATDHSHQLRM
+1644 MAFMAATDHSNQLRM

-1716 CSAWIGSGVVSD
+1716 CSTWIGSGVVSD

-1747 AGKGSSS
+1747 SGKSSSS

-1769 LKAWAEEQVYVVAMK
+1769 LKAWAEVYVVAMK
-1784 LKKEAESRP
+1784 IKKEAEGKP
-1793 ARPVRGGEDDDDEE
+1793 AKPVERGDEDEDE
-1807 DVSDEGDVLPA
+1807 DVLGAGVLPP

-1834 LWLAALR
+1834 LWLAMLR
-1841 DYALLTLPAEFAS
+1841 DYALLTLPAEFSS
-1854 QLPPEGGAFYT
+1854 QLPPDGGAFYT

-1874 HYRSSWA
+1874 HYRGSWA
-1881 PILHAVALW
+1881 PVLHAVALW
-1890 LSTTDFGAPDCP
+1890 LNITGFGLDDNQEDVSST
-1902 EEPQNATSTGPAGFP
+1902 
-1917 QGPAAPSKSHDEL
+1917 PSKVPGALQGGSSSSKMLEES
-1930 VKDRMHLLLGVSIE
+1930 VTDRMHLMLGVSIE

-1954 IERVMSCLKALS
+1954 IEHVMSCLRALF
-1966 TLLECPRAR
+1966 TLLETPCA
-1975 KHIAE
+1975 KTHMAE

-1994 LLLTRDPPSVQLQV
+1994 LLLTRDPPAVQLQV
-2008 TAVVQETIRSA
+2008 TAVVQETIRA
-2019 HEHLEQLRSSE
+2019 AQDHLQQQR
-2030 SAEEGGEKEWP
+2030 AKRGEEDEGEKDSLP
-2041 RLLGEGGDSGE
+2041 SLGEGGDTGE
-2052 LQPGKSL
+2052 LVPGKSL
-2059 VFAAMELLVFLLV
+2059 VYAAMELLVFILV
-2072 RHLPQISAKASDS
+2072 RHLPQLNSRVKESPTHAPLRPQRLPDESA
-2085 PSHVPIKP
+2085 
-2093 QQLSEHSNRLLAVT
+2093 RLVANT
-2107 VGILAELPAL
+2107 VSILAELPSL
-2117 CSPAGSM
+2117 CSPAGAT
-2124 TILPTAL
+2124 TILPTVL
-2131 FLICGVL
+2131 FLITGVL
-2138 RETAVKT
+2138 KETAIKA
-2145 ADSVVSP
+2145 ADNSVPV
-2152 PVSASLQAIKTII
+2152 PVSAALQGIKTII
-2165 TSPLSRVGHIQQQ
+2165 ASPLAREESIQTQ
-2178 WSSLVRSSLASVL
+2178 WTTLVRSSLASVL
-2191 EYSQPDESRPSVDEV
+2191 EYSQPDESRPDMDEV
-2206 SMLTAITLFLVSA
+2206 SMLTAVTLFLLSA
-2219 GSELLGV
+2219 SSELVGV
-2226 TSLQKGCMER
+2226 IVLQKGCMDR
-2236 FRNALNSSDPLV
+2236 FRNALNSSDPWV
-2248 QLRCYQLLLSVFQH
+2248 QARCYQLLLSLFQH
-2262 SVRALSTPY
+2262 SNRALSTPY

-2277 ALVEKLKAAE
+2277 LMVEKLKAVE
-2287 RSRPS
+2287 RSRPG
-2292 TPAELHALQE
+2292 TAAELQAVQE
-2302 GVRVL
+2302 GIRVL
-2307 EGLVGLGEE
+2307 ENLVSMGEE
-2316 QNRVQLLALL
+2316 KNRVQLLALL
-2326 VPTLISYLLDENTF
+2326 VPTLISYLLDENAI
-2340 SSAPPTSKALHEFA
+2340 SSAPQVSKSLHDFA

-2363 LYPAAFKTVM
+2363 LYPAAFKTVI
-2373 GAAPELKPRL
+2373 GAAPELKTRL
-2383 EAAIRAD
+2383 ESAIRAN
-2390 QASNKAKAM
+2390 QASSKAKDA
-2399 ARQTQPTVQATPTI
+2399 ARQAQPTVQAGPTI

>member
-31 RFLNKVLV
+31 RFLDKVLV
-39 AANKV
+39 AANRV
-44 DVKEKQKKLVEQLTS
+44 DVKEKQKKLVEQLTG
-59 LISSNPGPPTRKLL
+59 LISSAPGPPTRKLL

-93 DKCNDIIKNK
+93 DKCNEIIKSK

-125 RMGRMLGSSFPE
+125 KMGRMLGSSFPD
-137 TINNLLKALKNAE
+137 TINNLLKALKSAE

-157 LLSLQKVLSGL
+157 LLSLQKVLNGL
-168 GAAAASC
+168 GGAAASC

-208 AVFMWTAELENVATL
+208 AVFMWTTELENMATL

-230 STYGVR
+230 SNYGVR
-236 VAVSKLLGTVMAT
+236 VAVAKLLGTVMAT

-261 NVKRATLD
+261 NVKRATLE

-276 TGFLRGGSSFLK
+276 TGFLRGGSGFLK

-295 GGTSVSREVRVGV
+295 GGGSVSREVRVGV
-308 TEAYVVFVTVL
+308 TQAYVVFVTTL

-334 LLELV
+334 VLDLV
-339 AHPRATQSH
+339 SHPRATQTH

-360 ALRATLGALLGE
+360 MLRATLGGLLGE

-378 AKDICQAISKQMR
+378 GKEICQAISKQMR
-391 AVEAVVSDSSGEN
+391 AVEAVVNDISGEN
-404 KGTAADVSASQ
+404 KAGAADVSASQ

-435 AAPLI
+435 ASPLI
-440 QEPSIGLLETVMS
+440 QEPSIGLLETVTS

-478 NQLTPLLDR
+478 YQLTPLLDR
-487 CAERINALKSSPEAV
+487 CAERINNLKSSPEAV

-513 GAVHQCPLG
+513 GGVHQCPLG
-522 IPHSKGKM
+522 IPHSKGKL

-537 LLRSAAQNSRLSL
+537 LLRTAAQNSRLSL
-550 HRTQAGWLLLGAL
+550 QRTQAGWLLLGAL
-563 MTLGSSLVRYHLP
+563 MTLGPSLVRYHLP

-649 AHSNRRFRLRGSC
+649 SHVPAIIKVHGAHLKASAAMVRLRLYDILALLPPKTYEGS
-662 PDESLYFQRSCRY
+662 F
-675 KGPWCSSEGQCS
+675 
-687 DGSPPSLR
+687 
-695 HPRPPSS
+695 
-702 ENIRRQVLPSAESHL
+702 N
-717 AHKSCSFSALLRE
+717 ALLRE

-736 LTDNSSN
+736 LTDNSAN

-795 YLRVPVGEAVPG
+795 YLRVPVGEAIPG

-839 DHFAECVKQAK
+839 DHFAECIKQAK

-858 LNIFTAVLSALKVEQ
+858 LNIFTAVLSALK
-873 ESRVRESSNKVEQ
+873 
-886 QSRVRESSNEVEQE
+886 
-900 SRVRESSNK
+900 
-909 VEQESRVREWSNK
+909 
-922 VEQESRVREW
+922 
-932 SNKVEQES
+932 
-940 RVREW
+940 
-945 SNKVEQESRVREWSN
+945 
-960 KVEQESRVR
+960 
-969 ESSNKVEQESR
+969 
-980 VREWSNKVEQESRV
+980 
-994 RESSNKVEQESR
+994 
-1006 VRESSNKVEQESRVR
+1006 
-1021 ESSNKVEQ
+1021 
-1029 ESRVR
+1029 
-1034 ESSNKVEQESRVREW
+1034 
-1049 SNKVEQQSRVRE
+1049 
-1061 SSNKVEQES
+1061 
-1070 RVREWSNKVEQE
+1070 
-1082 SRVREWSNKVEQ
+1082 
-1094 ESRVREWSNKV
+1094 
-1105 EQESRVRE
+1105 
-1113 WSNKVEQES
+1113 
-1122 RVRESS
+1122 
-1128 NKVEQESRV
+1128 
-1137 REWSNKVEQ
+1137 
-1146 ESRVREWS
+1146 
-1154 NKVEQE
+1154 
-1160 SRVRESSNKVEQES
+1160 
-1174 RVREWSNKVEQESR
+1174 
-1188 VRESSKK
+1188 
-1195 AEQKS
+1195 
-1200 QGLAENKSTLGPEEV
+1200 GLAENKSTLGPEEV

-1246 QVVGEATFIASMAQ
+1246 QVVGEATFIARMAQ
-1260 HSFDKLKSAR
+1260 TSFDKLKSAR

-1303 ILLALAQDATS
+1303 ILLALAQDGSS

-1381 GNSVTIS
+1381 GNGATIS

-1435 CLCVH
+1435 CLCVRH
-1440 LCSSHLLLR
+1440 PDR
-1449 RAAVACLRQLAQ
+1449 RQQ
-1461 REAAEVCEY
+1461 RH
-1470 AMSLAK
+1470 
-1476 KAGDNKDSATLN
+1476 
-1488 LNISETGLEGVLF
+1488 LNITETGLEGVLF

-1527 AVGKLSHWLKLCKDV
+1527 AVEKLPHWLKLCKDV
-1542 LAASTEVGGAVA
+1542 LAATTAVV
-1554 FEVEKEE
+1554 FEVEKDEE
-1561 DSEKKDEMDDDIMFT
+1561 DSEKKDEMDDDTMFT

-1603 RIIHLCEN
+1603 RIILLCEN
-1611 ADKTHFDLAAA
+1611 DKAHFDLAAA
-1622 RTAKAKNPK
+1622 RSAKAKNPK

-1644 MAFMAATDHSHQLRM
+1644 MAFMAATDHSNQLRM

-1716 CSAWIGSGVVSD
+1716 CSTWIGSGVVSD

-1769 LKAWAEEQVYVVAMK
+1769 LKAWAEVYVVSMK
-1784 LKKEAESRP
+1784 IKKEAESKPAKP
-1793 ARPVRGGEDDDDEE
+1793 ARNADEDDDE
-1807 DVSDEGDVLPA
+1807 DDMGADVLPP

-1834 LWLAALR
+1834 LWLAMLR
-1841 DYALLTLPAEFAS
+1841 DYALLTLPAEFSS
-1854 QLPPEGGAFYT
+1854 QLPPDGGAFYT

-1881 PILHAVALW
+1881 PVLHAVALW
-1890 LSTTDFGAPDCP
+1890 LSSTGFGAD
-1902 EEPQNATSTGPAGFP
+1902 EEKEDVPS
-1917 QGPAAPSKSHDEL
+1917 APSKAPALPQGASVTTKTFEES
-1930 VKDRMHLLLGVSIE
+1930 VEDRMHLMLGVSIE

-1954 IERVMSCLKALS
+1954 IEHVMSCLQALF
-1966 TLLECPRAR
+1966 TLLASPCA
-1975 KHIAE
+1975 KIHIAQ

-1994 LLLTRDPPSVQLQV
+1994 LLLTRDPPAVQLQV
-2008 TAVVQETIRSA
+2008 SAVVQETIRA
-2019 HEHLEQLRSSE
+2019 AQDHLQQQRTSKE
-2030 SAEEGGEKEWP
+2030 EEGEKDCQP
-2041 RLLGEGGDSGE
+2041 SLGEGGDTGE
-2052 LQPGKSL
+2052 LVPGKSL
-2059 VFAAMELLVFLLV
+2059 VFAAMELLVFILV
-2072 RHLPQISAKASDS
+2072 RHLPQLNTRVKES
-2085 PSHVPIKP
+2085 PSHVPLRP
-2093 QQLSEHSNRLLAVT
+2093 QRLPEESARLVANT
-2107 VGILAELPAL
+2107 VSILAELPSL
-2117 CSPAGSM
+2117 CSPAASM
-2124 TILPTAL
+2124 TILPTVL
-2131 FLICGVL
+2131 FLITGVL

-2145 ADSVVSP
+2145 ADNLVPV
-2152 PVSASLQAIKTII
+2152 PVSAALQGIKTII
-2165 TSPLSRVGHIQQQ
+2165 TSPLARVESMQAQ
-2178 WSSLVRSSLASVL
+2178 WTGLVRSSLASVL
-2191 EYSQPDESRPSVDEV
+2191 EHSQPDESRPDMDEV
-2206 SMLTAITLFLVSA
+2206 SMLTAITLFLLSA
-2219 GSELLGV
+2219 SNELVGV
-2226 TSLQKGCMER
+2226 TVLQKGCMDR
-2236 FRNALNSSDPLV
+2236 FRNALNSSDPWV
-2248 QLRCYQLLLSVFQH
+2248 
-2262 SVRALSTPY
+2262 STHY
-2271 IHALAP
+2271 
-2277 ALVEKLKAAE
+2277 
-2287 RSRPS
+2287 
-2292 TPAELHALQE
+2292 T
-2302 GVRVL
+2302 
-2307 EGLVGLGEE
+2307 
-2316 QNRVQLLALL
+2316 
-2326 VPTLISYLLDENTF
+2326 
-2340 SSAPPTSKALHEFA
+2340 SA
-2354 LQNLMRIGP
+2354 
-2363 LYPAAFKTVM
+2363 
-2373 GAAPELKPRL
+2373 
-2383 EAAIRAD
+2383 
-2390 QASNKAKAM
+2390 
-2399 ARQTQPTVQATPTI
+2399 
-2413 KLKTSFF
+2413 

>member
-31 RFLNKVLV
+31 RFLDKVLV
-39 AANKV
+39 AV
-44 DVKEKQKKLVEQLTS
+44 DVKEKQKKLVEQLTG
-59 LISSNPGPPTRKLL
+59 LISSAPGPPTRKLL

-93 DKCNDIIKNK
+93 DKCNDIIKSK

-125 RMGRMLGSSFPE
+125 KMGRMLGSSFPD
-137 TINNLLKALKNAE
+137 TINNLLKALKSAE

-168 GAAAASC
+168 GGAAASC

-193 VRCAVAKCLLELQNE
+193 VRCMVAKCLLELQNE
-208 AVFMWTAELENVATL
+208 AVFMWTTELENMATL

-230 STYGVR
+230 SNYGVR
-236 VAVSKLLGTVMAT
+236 VAVAKLLGTVMAT

-261 NVKRATLD
+261 NVKRATLE

-276 TGFLRGGSSFLK
+276 TGFLRGGSGFLK

-295 GGTSVSREVRVGV
+295 GGGSVSREVRVGV
-308 TEAYVVFVTVL
+308 TQAYVVFVTTL

-334 LLELV
+334 VLDLV
-339 AHPRATQSH
+339 SHPRATQTH

-360 ALRATLGALLGE
+360 MLRATLGGLLGE

-378 AKDICQAISKQMR
+378 GKEICQAISKQMR
-391 AVEAVVSDSSGEN
+391 AVEAVVNDISGEN
-404 KGTAADVSASQ
+404 KAGAADVSASQ

-435 AAPLI
+435 ASPLI
-440 QEPSIGLLETVMS
+440 QEPSIGLLETVTS

-478 NQLTPLLDR
+478 YQLTPLLDR
-487 CAERINALKSSPEAV
+487 CAERINNLKSSPEAV

-513 GAVHQCPLG
+513 GGVHQCPLG
-522 IPHSKGKM
+522 IPHSKGKL

-537 LLRSAAQNSRLSL
+537 LLRTAAQNSRLSL
-550 HRTQAGWLLLGAL
+550 QRTQAGWLLLGAL
-563 MTLGSSLVRYHLP
+563 MTLGPSLVRYHLP

-634 IRRLMTPIECAMTMM
+634 IRRLMTPIECAMTMIVPAIIKVHG
-649 AHSNRRFRLRGSC
+649 AHLKASAAMVRLRLYDILALLPPKTYEGS
-662 PDESLYFQRSCRY
+662 F
-675 KGPWCSSEGQCS
+675 
-687 DGSPPSLR
+687 
-695 HPRPPSS
+695 
-702 ENIRRQVLPSAESHL
+702 N
-717 AHKSCSFSALLRE
+717 ALLRE

-736 LTDNSSN
+736 LTDNSAN

-767 TDHKSIEDQLQP
+767 TDHKSIEDQ
-779 NSASGSG
+779 
-786 ALEHDPSSI
+786 
-795 YLRVPVGEAVPG
+795 
-807 PLPLGVSVIDAS
+807 
-819 VALFGV
+819 
-825 VFPHVSFKHRLQML
+825 ML
-839 DHFAECVKQAK
+839 DHFAECIKQAK

-858 LNIFTAVLSALKVEQ
+858 LNIFTAVLSALK
-873 ESRVRESSNKVEQ
+873 
-886 QSRVRESSNEVEQE
+886 
-900 SRVRESSNK
+900 
-909 VEQESRVREWSNK
+909 
-922 VEQESRVREW
+922 
-932 SNKVEQES
+932 
-940 RVREW
+940 
-945 SNKVEQESRVREWSN
+945 
-960 KVEQESRVR
+960 
-969 ESSNKVEQESR
+969 
-980 VREWSNKVEQESRV
+980 
-994 RESSNKVEQESR
+994 
-1006 VRESSNKVEQESRVR
+1006 
-1021 ESSNKVEQ
+1021 
-1029 ESRVR
+1029 
-1034 ESSNKVEQESRVREW
+1034 
-1049 SNKVEQQSRVRE
+1049 
-1061 SSNKVEQES
+1061 
-1070 RVREWSNKVEQE
+1070 
-1082 SRVREWSNKVEQ
+1082 
-1094 ESRVREWSNKV
+1094 
-1105 EQESRVRE
+1105 
-1113 WSNKVEQES
+1113 
-1122 RVRESS
+1122 
-1128 NKVEQESRV
+1128 
-1137 REWSNKVEQ
+1137 
-1146 ESRVREWS
+1146 
-1154 NKVEQE
+1154 
-1160 SRVRESSNKVEQES
+1160 
-1174 RVREWSNKVEQESR
+1174 
-1188 VRESSKK
+1188 
-1195 AEQKS
+1195 
-1200 QGLAENKSTLGPEEV
+1200 GLAENKSTLGPEEV

-1246 QVVGEATFIASMAQ
+1246 QVVGEATFIARMAQ
-1260 HSFDKLKSAR
+1260 TSFDKLKSAR

-1303 ILLALAQDATS
+1303 ILLALAQDGSS

-1381 GNSVTIS
+1381 GNGATIS

-1476 KAGDNKDSATLN
+1476 RAGDN
-1488 LNISETGLEGVLF
+1488 LNITETGLEGVLF

-1527 AVGKLSHWLKLCKDV
+1527 AVEKLSHWLKLCKDV
-1542 LAASTEVGGAVA
+1542 LAATTGGAVA
-1554 FEVEKEE
+1554 FEVEKDEE
-1561 DSEKKDEMDDDIMFT
+1561 DSEKKDEMDDDTMFT

-1603 RIIHLCEN
+1603 RIILLCEN
-1611 ADKTHFDLAAA
+1611 ADKAHFDLATA
-1622 RTAKAKNPK
+1622 RSASSEIRNHSS

-1644 MAFMAATDHSHQLRM
+1644 MAFMAATDHSNQLRM

-1716 CSAWIGSGVVSD
+1716 CSTWIGSGVVSD

-1769 LKAWAEEQVYVVAMK
+1769 LKAWAEVR
-1784 LKKEAESRP
+1784 LKTVPHFVHSAYD
-1793 ARPVRGGEDDDDEE
+1793 A
-1807 DVSDEGDVLPA
+1807 
-1818 DSLIT
+1818 LIM

-1834 LWLAALR
+1834 LWLAMLR
-1841 DYALLTLPAEFAS
+1841 DYALLTLPAEFSS
-1854 QLPPEGGAFYT
+1854 QLPPDGGAFYT

-1881 PILHAVALW
+1881 PVLHAVALW
-1890 LSTTDFGAPDCP
+1890 LSSTGFGAA
-1902 EEPQNATSTGPAGFP
+1902 EEKEDVTS
-1917 QGPAAPSKSHDEL
+1917 APSKAPALPQGAPSTTKTVEES
-1930 VKDRMHLLLGVSIE
+1930 VKDRMHLMLGVSIE

-1954 IERVMSCLKALS
+1954 IEHVMSCLQALC
-1966 TLLECPRAR
+1966 TLLESPCA
-1975 KHIAE
+1975 KTHIAE

-1994 LLLTRDPPSVQLQV
+1994 LLLTRDPPAVQLQV
-2008 TAVVQETIRSA
+2008 TAVVQETIRA
-2019 HEHLEQLRSSE
+2019 AQDHLQRQKTSKE
-2030 SAEEGGEKEWP
+2030 EEGEKDTQP
-2041 RLLGEGGDSGE
+2041 SQGEGGDTGE
-2052 LQPGKSL
+2052 LVPGKSL
-2059 VFAAMELLVFLLV
+2059 VFAAMELLVFILV
-2072 RHLPQISAKASDS
+2072 RHLPQLNTRVRES
-2085 PSHVPIKP
+2085 PSHAPLRP
-2093 QQLSEHSNRLLAVT
+2093 QRLPEESARLVANT
-2107 VGILAELPAL
+2107 VSILAELPSL

-2124 TILPTAL
+2124 TILPTVL
-2131 FLICGVL
+2131 FLITGVL

-2145 ADSVVSP
+2145 SDNSVPV
-2152 PVSASLQAIKTII
+2152 PVSAALQGIKTII
-2165 TSPLSRVGHIQQQ
+2165 TSPLARVESMQTQ
-2178 WSSLVRSSLASVL
+2178 WTSLVRSSLASVL
-2191 EYSQPDESRPSVDEV
+2191 EYSQPDESRPDMDEV
-2206 SMLTAITLFLVSA
+2206 SMLTAITLFLLSA
-2219 GSELLGV
+2219 SNELVGV
-2226 TSLQKGCMER
+2226 TVLQKGCMDR
-2236 FRNALNSSDPLV
+2236 FRNGLNSSDPGV
-2248 QLRCYQLLLSVFQH
+2248 QARCYQLLLSVFQH
-2262 SVRALSTPY
+2262 SSRALSTPY

-2277 ALVEKLKAAE
+2277 LMVEKLKAVE
-2287 RSRPS
+2287 RSRPG
-2292 TPAELHALQE
+2292 TAAELQAVQE
-2302 GVRVL
+2302 GIRVL
-2307 EGLVGLGEE
+2307 ENLVGMGEE

-2326 VPTLISYLLDENTF
+2326 VPTLISYLLDENAI
-2340 SSAPPTSKALHEFA
+2340 SSAPQVSKGLHDFA

-2363 LYPAAFKTVM
+2363 LYPAAFKIVI
-2373 GAAPELKPRL
+2373 GAAPELKTRL
-2383 EAAIRAD
+2383 ESAIRAN
-2390 QASNKAKAM
+2390 QASSKAKAA
-2399 ARQTQPTVQATPTI
+2399 ARQAQPTVQAAPTI

>member
-31 RFLNKVLV
+31 RFLDKVLV
-39 AANKV
+39 AANRV
-44 DVKEKQKKLVEQLTS
+44 DVKEKQKKLVEQLTG
-59 LISSNPGPPTRKLL
+59 LISSAPGPPTRKLL

-93 DKCNDIIKNK
+93 DKCNEIIKSK

-118 CVGAFYE
+118 CIGAFYE
-125 RMGRMLGSSFPE
+125 KMGRMLGSSFPD
-137 TINNLLKALKNAE
+137 TINNLLKALKSAE

-157 LLSLQKVLSGL
+157 LLSLQKVLCGL
-168 GAAAASC
+168 GGAAASC

-208 AVFMWTAELENVATL
+208 AVFMWTTELENVATL

-230 STYGVR
+230 SNYGVR
-236 VAVSKLLGTVMAT
+236 VAVAKLLGTVMAT

-256 AVMRQ
+256 SVMRQ
-261 NVKRATLD
+261 NVKRATLE

-276 TGFLRGGSSFLK
+276 TGFLRGGSGFLK

-295 GGTSVSREVRVGV
+295 GGGSVSREVRVGV
-308 TEAYVVFVTVL
+308 TQAYVVFVTTL

-334 LLELV
+334 VLDLV
-339 AHPRATQSH
+339 SHPRATQTH

-360 ALRATLGALLGE
+360 MLRATLGGLLGE

-378 AKDICQAISKQMR
+378 GKEICQAISKQMR
-391 AVEAVVSDSSGEN
+391 AVEAVVNDISGEN
-404 KGTAADVSASQ
+404 KAGAADVSASQ

-421 LKELGSLVQSLSAT
+421 LKELGSLVHSLSAT
-435 AAPLI
+435 SSPLI
-440 QEPSIGLLETVMS
+440 QEPSIGLLETVTS

-478 NQLTPLLDR
+478 YQLTPLLDR
-487 CAERINALKSSPEAV
+487 CAERINNLKSSPEAV
-502 SGYSFAMAALL
+502 SGYSLAMAALL
-513 GAVHQCPLG
+513 GGVHQCPLG
-522 IPHSKGKM
+522 IPHSKGKL

-537 LLRSAAQNSRLSL
+537 LLRTAAQNSRLSL
-550 HRTQAGWLLLGAL
+550 QRTQAGWLLLGAL
-563 MTLGSSLVRYHLP
+563 MTLGPSLVRYHLP

-649 AHSNRRFRLRGSC
+649 SHVPAIIKVHGAHLKASAAMVRLRLYDILALLPPKTYEGS
-662 PDESLYFQRSCRY
+662 F
-675 KGPWCSSEGQCS
+675 
-687 DGSPPSLR
+687 
-695 HPRPPSS
+695 
-702 ENIRRQVLPSAESHL
+702 N
-717 AHKSCSFSALLRE
+717 ALLRE

-736 LTDNSSN
+736 LTDNSAN

-767 TDHKSIEDQLQP
+767 TDHKCIEDQLQP

-795 YLRVPVGEAVPG
+795 YLRVPVGEAIPG

-839 DHFAECVKQAK
+839 DHFAECIKQAK

-858 LNIFTAVLSALKVEQ
+858 LNIFTAVLSALK
-873 ESRVRESSNKVEQ
+873 
-886 QSRVRESSNEVEQE
+886 
-900 SRVRESSNK
+900 
-909 VEQESRVREWSNK
+909 
-922 VEQESRVREW
+922 
-932 SNKVEQES
+932 
-940 RVREW
+940 
-945 SNKVEQESRVREWSN
+945 
-960 KVEQESRVR
+960 
-969 ESSNKVEQESR
+969 
-980 VREWSNKVEQESRV
+980 
-994 RESSNKVEQESR
+994 
-1006 VRESSNKVEQESRVR
+1006 
-1021 ESSNKVEQ
+1021 
-1029 ESRVR
+1029 
-1034 ESSNKVEQESRVREW
+1034 
-1049 SNKVEQQSRVRE
+1049 
-1061 SSNKVEQES
+1061 
-1070 RVREWSNKVEQE
+1070 
-1082 SRVREWSNKVEQ
+1082 
-1094 ESRVREWSNKV
+1094 
-1105 EQESRVRE
+1105 
-1113 WSNKVEQES
+1113 
-1122 RVRESS
+1122 
-1128 NKVEQESRV
+1128 
-1137 REWSNKVEQ
+1137 
-1146 ESRVREWS
+1146 
-1154 NKVEQE
+1154 
-1160 SRVRESSNKVEQES
+1160 
-1174 RVREWSNKVEQESR
+1174 
-1188 VRESSKK
+1188 
-1195 AEQKS
+1195 
-1200 QGLAENKSTLGPEEV
+1200 GLAENKSTLGPEEV

-1246 QVVGEATFIASMAQ
+1246 QVVGEATFIARMAQ
-1260 HSFDKLKSAR
+1260 TSFDKLKSAR

-1303 ILLALAQDATS
+1303 ILLALAQDGSS

-1381 GNSVTIS
+1381 GNGATIS

-1476 KAGDNKDSATLN
+1476 RAGDHNTIHLKIT
-1488 LNISETGLEGVLF
+1488 ETGLEGVLF

-1527 AVGKLSHWLKLCKDV
+1527 AVEKLSHWLKLCKDV
-1542 LAASTEVGGAVA
+1542 LAATTDVGGPVV
-1554 FEVEKEE
+1554 FEVEKDEE
-1561 DSEKKDEMDDDIMFT
+1561 DSEKKDEMDDDSMFT

-1603 RIIHLCEN
+1603 RIILLCEN
-1611 ADKTHFDLAAA
+1611 DKAHFDLAAA
-1622 RTAKAKNPK
+1622 RSAQAKNPK
-1631 GDLLV
+1631 GDQLV

-1644 MAFMAATDHSHQLRM
+1644 MAFMAATDHSNQLRM

-1716 CSAWIGSGVVSD
+1716 CSTWIGSGVVSD

-1769 LKAWAEEQVYVVAMK
+1769 LKAWAEVYVVSMNI
-1784 LKKEAESRP
+1784 KKEAESKP
-1793 ARPVRGGEDDDDEE
+1793 AKPVRCGDDDDDDE
-1807 DVSDEGDVLPA
+1807 DMGADVLPP

-1834 LWLAALR
+1834 LWLAMLR
-1841 DYALLTLPAEFAS
+1841 DYALLTLPAEFSS
-1854 QLPPEGGAFYT
+1854 QLPPDGGAFYT
-1865 PETIDTARL
+1865 PETIDTARI

-1881 PILHAVALW
+1881 PVLHAVALW
-1890 LSTTDFGAPDCP
+1890 LSSTEFGAG
-1902 EEPQNATSTGPAGFP
+1902 EEKEEVPSALSRAPAIT
-1917 QGPAAPSKSHDEL
+1917 QAASCTVKPFEES
-1930 VKDRMHLLLGVSIE
+1930 VKDRMHLMLGVSIE

-1954 IERVMSCLKALS
+1954 IEHVMSCLHALF
-1966 TLLECPRAR
+1966 TLLESPCA
-1975 KHIAE
+1975 KIHIAE

-1994 LLLTRDPPSVQLQV
+1994 LLLTRDPPAVQLQV
-2008 TAVVQETIRSA
+2008 TAVVQETIRA
-2019 HEHLEQLRSSE
+2019 AQDHLQRQKASKGKEDE
-2030 SAEEGGEKEWP
+2030 GEKDSQP
-2041 RLLGEGGDSGE
+2041 SLGEGADTGE
-2052 LQPGKSL
+2052 LVPGKSL
-2059 VFAAMELLVFLLV
+2059 VFAAMELLVFVLV
-2072 RHLPQISAKASDS
+2072 RHLPQLNARVKES
-2085 PSHVPIKP
+2085 PSHSVSVPLRP
-2093 QQLSEHSNRLLAVT
+2093 QRLPEESARLVANT
-2107 VGILAELPAL
+2107 VSILAELPSL
-2117 CSPAGSM
+2117 CSSAGSM
-2124 TILPTAL
+2124 TILPTVL
-2131 FLICGVL
+2131 FLITGVL

-2145 ADSVVSP
+2145 ADNSVPVT
-2152 PVSASLQAIKTII
+2152 VSAALQAIKTII
-2165 TSPLSRVGHIQQQ
+2165 TSPLARVESMQTQ
-2178 WSSLVRSSLASVL
+2178 WTGLVRSSLASVL
-2191 EYSQPDESRPSVDEV
+2191 EHSQPDKSRPDMDEV
-2206 SMLTAITLFLVSA
+2206 SMLTAITLFLLSA
-2219 GSELLGV
+2219 SNELVGV
-2226 TSLQKGCMER
+2226 TVLQKGCMDC
-2236 FRNALNSSDPLV
+2236 FRNALNSSDPWV
-2248 QLRCYQLLLSVFQH
+2248 QARCYQLLLSVFQH
-2262 SVRALSTPY
+2262 SSRALSTPY

-2277 ALVEKLKAAE
+2277 LMVEKLKAVE
-2287 RSRPS
+2287 RSRPG
-2292 TPAELHALQE
+2292 TAAELQAVQE
-2302 GVRVL
+2302 GIRVL
-2307 EGLVGLGEE
+2307 ENLVGMGEE

-2326 VPTLISYLLDENTF
+2326 VPTLVSYLLDENAI
-2340 SSAPPTSKALHEFA
+2340 SSAPQVSRGLHEFA

-2363 LYPAAFKTVM
+2363 LYPAAFKTVI
-2373 GAAPELKPRL
+2373 GAAPELKIRL
-2383 EAAIRAD
+2383 ESAIRAN
-2390 QASNKAKAM
+2390 QASSRAKAA
-2399 ARQTQPTVQATPTI
+2399 ARLAQPTVQAAPTI
-2413 KLKTSFF
+2413 KLKTNFF

>member
-1 MELAHSLLLNED
+1 MELAHSLLLNEE

-31 RFLNKVLV
+31 RFLDKVLV

-44 DVKEKQKKLVEQLTS
+44 DVKEKQKKLVEQLTG
-59 LISSNPGPPTRKLL
+59 LISSAPGPPTRKLL

-93 DKCNDIIKNK
+93 DKCNEIIKSK

-125 RMGRMLGSSFPE
+125 KMGRMLGSSFPD
-137 TINNLLKALKNAE
+137 TINNLLKALKSAE

-157 LLSLQKVLSGL
+157 LLSLQKVLRGL
-168 GAAAASC
+168 GGAAASC

-208 AVFMWTAELENVATL
+208 AVFMWTTELENVATL

-230 STYGVR
+230 SNYGVR
-236 VAVSKLLGTVMAT
+236 VAVAKLLGTVMAT
-249 ALMPKQA
+249 ALIAPLLSS
-256 AVMRQ
+256 VMRQ
-261 NVKRATLD
+261 NVKRATLE

-276 TGFLRGGSSFLK
+276 TGFLRGGSGFLK

-295 GGTSVSREVRVGV
+295 GGGSVSREVRVGV
-308 TEAYVVFVTVL
+308 TEAYVVFVTTL

-334 LLELV
+334 VLDLV
-339 AHPRATQSH
+339 SHPRATQTH

-360 ALRATLGALLGE
+360 MLRATLGGLLGE

-378 AKDICQAISKQMR
+378 GKEICQAISKQMR
-391 AVEAVVSDSSGEN
+391 ALQLSAGNLIHQYS
-404 KGTAADVSASQ
+404 DVSSSQ

-435 AAPLI
+435 ASPLI
-440 QEPSIGLLETVMS
+440 QEPSIGLLETVTS

-478 NQLTPLLDR
+478 YQLTPLLDR
-487 CAERINALKSSPEAV
+487 CAERINNLKSSPEAV

-513 GAVHQCPLG
+513 GGVHQCPLG
-522 IPHSKGKM
+522 IPHSKGK
-530 VVSIAED
+530 VIAED
-537 LLRSAAQNSRLSL
+537 LLRTAAQNSRLSL
-550 HRTQAGWLLLGAL
+550 QRTQAGWLLLGAL
-563 MTLGSSLVRYHLP
+563 MTLGPSLVRYHLP

-592 LEAEKARGDSFTWQV
+592 LEAEKARGDAFTWQV

-649 AHSNRRFRLRGSC
+649 SHVPAIIKVHGAHLKASAAMVRLR
-662 PDESLYFQRSCRY
+662 LYDILALLPPKTY
-675 KGPWCSSEGQCS
+675 EGNSSF
-687 DGSPPSLR
+687 
-695 HPRPPSS
+695 
-702 ENIRRQVLPSAESHL
+702 N
-717 AHKSCSFSALLRE
+717 ALLRE

-736 LTDNSSN
+736 LTDNSAN

-767 TDHKSIEDQLQP
+767 TDHKCIEDQLQP

-795 YLRVPVGEAVPG
+795 YLRVPVGEAIPG

-825 VFPHVSFKHRLQML
+825 VFPHVSSKHRLQML
-839 DHFAECVKQAK
+839 DHFAECIKQAK

-858 LNIFTAVLSALKVEQ
+858 LNIFTAVLSALK
-873 ESRVRESSNKVEQ
+873 
-886 QSRVRESSNEVEQE
+886 
-900 SRVRESSNK
+900 
-909 VEQESRVREWSNK
+909 
-922 VEQESRVREW
+922 
-932 SNKVEQES
+932 
-940 RVREW
+940 
-945 SNKVEQESRVREWSN
+945 
-960 KVEQESRVR
+960 
-969 ESSNKVEQESR
+969 
-980 VREWSNKVEQESRV
+980 
-994 RESSNKVEQESR
+994 
-1006 VRESSNKVEQESRVR
+1006 
-1021 ESSNKVEQ
+1021 
-1029 ESRVR
+1029 
-1034 ESSNKVEQESRVREW
+1034 
-1049 SNKVEQQSRVRE
+1049 
-1061 SSNKVEQES
+1061 
-1070 RVREWSNKVEQE
+1070 
-1082 SRVREWSNKVEQ
+1082 
-1094 ESRVREWSNKV
+1094 
-1105 EQESRVRE
+1105 
-1113 WSNKVEQES
+1113 
-1122 RVRESS
+1122 
-1128 NKVEQESRV
+1128 
-1137 REWSNKVEQ
+1137 
-1146 ESRVREWS
+1146 
-1154 NKVEQE
+1154 
-1160 SRVRESSNKVEQES
+1160 
-1174 RVREWSNKVEQESR
+1174 
-1188 VRESSKK
+1188 
-1195 AEQKS
+1195 
-1200 QGLAENKSTLGPEEV
+1200 GLAENKSTLGPEEV

-1246 QVVGEATFIASMAQ
+1246 QVVGEATFIARMAQ
-1260 HSFDKLKSAR
+1260 TSFDKLKSAR

-1303 ILLALAQDATS
+1303 ILLALAQDGSS

-1355 PSHTEVHQCLGRCL
+1355 PSHIEVHQCLGRCL

-1381 GNSVTIS
+1381 GNGATIS

-1470 AMSLAK
+1470 AMSLRHF
-1476 KAGDNKDSATLN
+1476 NSYCVDSVPGLD
-1488 LNISETGLEGVLF
+1488 LNITETGLEGVLF

-1527 AVGKLSHWLKLCKDV
+1527 AVEKLSHWLKLCKDV
-1542 LAASTEVGGAVA
+1542 LAFTC
-1554 FEVEKEE
+1554 FDEE
-1561 DSEKKDEMDDDIMFT
+1561 DSEKKDEMDDDSMFT

-1603 RIIHLCEN
+1603 RIILLCEN
-1611 ADKTHFDLAAA
+1611 DKAHFDLAAA
-1622 RTAKAKNPK
+1622 R
-1631 GDLLV
+1631 DQLV

-1644 MAFMAATDHSHQLRM
+1644 MAFMAATDHSNQLRM

-1716 CSAWIGSGVVSD
+1716 CSTWIGSGVVSD

-1769 LKAWAEEQVYVVAMK
+1769 LKAWAEVR
-1784 LKKEAESRP
+1784 LKTYDE
-1793 ARPVRGGEDDDDEE
+1793 EDDDDL
-1807 DVSDEGDVLPA
+1807 GANVLPP

-1823 LVQPELPSLSR
+1823 LVQPELPALSR
-1834 LWLAALR
+1834 LWLAMLR
-1841 DYALLTLPAEFAS
+1841 DYALLTLPAEFSS
-1854 QLPPEGGAFYT
+1854 QLPPDGGAFYT
-1865 PETIDTARL
+1865 PETIDTARI

-1881 PILHAVALW
+1881 PVLHAVALW
-1890 LSTTDFGAPDCP
+1890 LSSTGFGAG
-1902 EEPQNATSTGPAGFP
+1902 EEKEEVPSSLSRTPAIPQ
-1917 QGPAAPSKSHDEL
+1917 APSSTTKTFEES
-1930 VKDRMHLLLGVSIE
+1930 VKDRMHLMLGVSIE

-1954 IERVMSCLKALS
+1954 MEHVMSCLHALF
-1966 TLLECPRAR
+1966 TLLESPSA
-1975 KHIAE
+1975 KIHIAE

-1994 LLLTRDPPSVQLQV
+1994 LLLTRDPPAVQLQV
-2008 TAVVQETIRSA
+2008 TAVVQETIRA
-2019 HEHLEQLRSSE
+2019 AQDHLQRQKARE
-2030 SAEEGGEKEWP
+2030 EEGEKDSQ
-2041 RLLGEGGDSGE
+2041 RSLGEGGDTGE
-2052 LQPGKSL
+2052 LVPGKSL
-2059 VFAAMELLVFLLV
+2059 VFAAMELLVFVLV
-2072 RHLPQISAKASDS
+2072 RHLPQLNARVKES
-2085 PSHVPIKP
+2085 PSHVPLRP
-2093 QQLSEHSNRLLAVT
+2093 QRLPEESARLVANT
-2107 VGILAELPAL
+2107 VSILAELPSL

-2124 TILPTAL
+2124 TILPTVL
-2131 FLICGVL
+2131 FLITGVL
-2138 RETAVKT
+2138 REAAVKT
-2145 ADSVVSP
+2145 ADNSVPVT
-2152 PVSASLQAIKTII
+2152 VSAALQGIKTII
-2165 TSPLSRVGHIQQQ
+2165 TSPLARVESMQTQ
-2178 WSSLVRSSLASVL
+2178 WTGLVRSSLASVL
-2191 EYSQPDESRPSVDEV
+2191 EHSPDMDQV
-2206 SMLTAITLFLVSA
+2206 SMLTAITLFLLSA
-2219 GSELLGV
+2219 SNELVGV
-2226 TSLQKGCMER
+2226 TVLQKGCMDR
-2236 FRNALNSSDPLV
+2236 FRNALNFSDPWV
-2248 QLRCYQLLLSVFQH
+2248 QARCYQLLLSVFQH
-2262 SVRALSTPY
+2262 SSRTLSTPY

-2277 ALVEKLKAAE
+2277 VMVEKLKAVE
-2287 RSRPS
+2287 CSRPG
-2292 TPAELHALQE
+2292 TAAELQAVQE
-2302 GVRVL
+2302 GIRVL
-2307 EGLVGLGEE
+2307 ENLVGMGEE
-2316 QNRVQLLALL
+2316 QNRVQLLTLL
-2326 VPTLISYLLDENTF
+2326 VPTLISYLLDENAI
-2340 SSAPPTSKALHEFA
+2340 SSAPQVSRALHDFA

-2363 LYPAAFKTVM
+2363 LYPAAFKIVI
-2373 GAAPELKPRL
+2373 GAAPELKIRL
-2383 EAAIRAD
+2383 ESAIRAN
-2390 QASNKAKAM
+2390 QASNRAKAA
-2399 ARQTQPTVQATPTI
+2399 ARLAQPTVQAAPTI

>member
-31 RFLNKVLV
+31 RFLDKVLV

-44 DVKEKQKKLVEQLTS
+44 DVKEKQKKLVEQLTG
-59 LISSNPGPPTRKLL
+59 LISSAPGPPTRKLL

-93 DKCNDIIKNK
+93 DKCNDIIKSK

-125 RMGRMLGSSFPE
+125 KMGRMLGSSFPD
-137 TINNLLKALKNAE
+137 TINNLLKALKSAE

-168 GAAAASC
+168 GGAAASC

-208 AVFMWTAELENVATL
+208 AVFMWTTELENLATL

-230 STYGVR
+230 SNYGVR
-236 VAVSKLLGTVMAT
+236 VAVAKLLGTVMAT

-256 AVMRQ
+256 AGRL
-261 NVKRATLD
+261 KTTLE

-276 TGFLRGGSSFLK
+276 TGFLRGGSGFLK

-295 GGTSVSREVRVGV
+295 GGGSVSREVRVGV
-308 TEAYVVFVTVL
+308 TQAYVVFVTTL

-334 LLELV
+334 VLDLV
-339 AHPRATQSH
+339 SHPRATQTH

-360 ALRATLGALLGE
+360 MLRATLGGLLGE

-378 AKDICQAISKQMR
+378 GKEICQAISKQMR
-391 AVEAVVSDSSGEN
+391 AAG
-404 KGTAADVSASQ
+404 AADVSASQ

-435 AAPLI
+435 ASPLI
-440 QEPSIGLLETVMS
+440 QEPSIGLLETVTS

-478 NQLTPLLDR
+478 YQLTPLLDR
-487 CAERINALKSSPEAV
+487 CAERINNLKSSPEAV

-513 GAVHQCPLG
+513 GGVHQCPLG
-522 IPHSKGKM
+522 IPHSKGKL

-537 LLRSAAQNSRLSL
+537 LLRTAAQNSRLSL
-550 HRTQAGWLLLGAL
+550 QRTQAGWLLLGAL

-581 WRNVFPRSQKE
+581 WRNVFPRSSKE

-649 AHSNRRFRLRGSC
+649 LSLLQDFRLDLLMQFINYVMQMLRLYDILALLPPKTYEGS
-662 PDESLYFQRSCRY
+662 F
-675 KGPWCSSEGQCS
+675 
-687 DGSPPSLR
+687 
-695 HPRPPSS
+695 
-702 ENIRRQVLPSAESHL
+702 N
-717 AHKSCSFSALLRE
+717 ALLRE

-736 LTDNSSN
+736 LTDNSAN

-795 YLRVPVGEAVPG
+795 YLRIPVGEAIPG

-839 DHFAECVKQAK
+839 DHFAECIKQAK

-858 LNIFTAVLSALKVEQ
+858 LNIFTAVLSALK
-873 ESRVRESSNKVEQ
+873 
-886 QSRVRESSNEVEQE
+886 
-900 SRVRESSNK
+900 
-909 VEQESRVREWSNK
+909 
-922 VEQESRVREW
+922 
-932 SNKVEQES
+932 
-940 RVREW
+940 
-945 SNKVEQESRVREWSN
+945 
-960 KVEQESRVR
+960 
-969 ESSNKVEQESR
+969 
-980 VREWSNKVEQESRV
+980 
-994 RESSNKVEQESR
+994 
-1006 VRESSNKVEQESRVR
+1006 
-1021 ESSNKVEQ
+1021 
-1029 ESRVR
+1029 
-1034 ESSNKVEQESRVREW
+1034 
-1049 SNKVEQQSRVRE
+1049 
-1061 SSNKVEQES
+1061 
-1070 RVREWSNKVEQE
+1070 
-1082 SRVREWSNKVEQ
+1082 
-1094 ESRVREWSNKV
+1094 
-1105 EQESRVRE
+1105 
-1113 WSNKVEQES
+1113 
-1122 RVRESS
+1122 
-1128 NKVEQESRV
+1128 
-1137 REWSNKVEQ
+1137 
-1146 ESRVREWS
+1146 
-1154 NKVEQE
+1154 
-1160 SRVRESSNKVEQES
+1160 
-1174 RVREWSNKVEQESR
+1174 
-1188 VRESSKK
+1188 
-1195 AEQKS
+1195 
-1200 QGLAENKSTLGPEEV
+1200 GLAENKSTLGPEEV

-1246 QVVGEATFIASMAQ
+1246 QVVGEATFIARMAQ
-1260 HSFDKLKSAR
+1260 TSFDKLKSAR

-1303 ILLALAQDATS
+1303 ILLALAQDGSS
-1314 HEVQTWALH
+1314 HEVQTWSLH

-1381 GNSVTIS
+1381 GNGATIS

-1476 KAGDNKDSATLN
+1476 RAGDN
-1488 LNISETGLEGVLF
+1488 LNITETGLEGVLF

-1527 AVGKLSHWLKLCKDV
+1527 AVEKLSHWLKLCKDV
-1542 LAASTEVGGAVA
+1542 LAATTAVA
-1554 FEVEKEE
+1554 FEVEKDEE
-1561 DSEKKDEMDDDIMFT
+1561 DSEKKDEMDDDTMFT

-1603 RIIHLCEN
+1603 RIILLCEN
-1611 ADKTHFDLAAA
+1611 ADKVHFDLAI
-1622 RTAKAKNPK
+1622 KYHCLPVYP

-1644 MAFMAATDHSHQLRM
+1644 MAFMAATDHSNQLRM

-1716 CSAWIGSGVVSD
+1716 CSTWIGSGVVSD

-1769 LKAWAEEQVYVVAMK
+1769 LKAWAE
-1784 LKKEAESRP
+1784 
-1793 ARPVRGGEDDDDEE
+1793 VRSKDLIRDDEE
-1807 DVSDEGDVLPA
+1807 EEDLG
-1818 DSLIT
+1818 
-1823 LVQPELPSLSR
+1823 PELPSLSR
-1834 LWLAALR
+1834 LWLAMLR
-1841 DYALLTLPAEFAS
+1841 DYALLTLPAEFSS
-1854 QLPPEGGAFYT
+1854 QLPPDGGAFYT

-1881 PILHAVALW
+1881 PVLHAVALW
-1890 LSTTDFGAPDCP
+1890 LNSTGFGAG
-1902 EEPQNATSTGPAGFP
+1902 EEKEEIPS
-1917 QGPAAPSKSHDEL
+1917 APSKTPGLSQGASSTPKVFEEL
-1930 VKDRMHLLLGVSIE
+1930 VKDRMHLMLGVSIE

-1954 IERVMSCLKALS
+1954 IEHVMSCLQALC
-1966 TLLECPRAR
+1966 TLLESPCA
-1975 KHIAE
+1975 KTHIAE

-1994 LLLTRDPPSVQLQV
+1994 LLLTRDPPAVQLQV
-2008 TAVVQETIRSA
+2008 TAVVQETIRA
-2019 HEHLEQLRSSE
+2019 AQDHLQRQRSSKE
-2030 SAEEGGEKEWP
+2030 GEKDSQAS
-2041 RLLGEGGDSGE
+2041 LGEGGDTGE
-2052 LQPGKSL
+2052 LVPGKSL
-2059 VFAAMELLVFLLV
+2059 VFAAMELLVFILV
-2072 RHLPQISAKASDS
+2072 RHLPQLNTRVKES
-2085 PSHVPIKP
+2085 PSHVPLRP
-2093 QQLSEHSNRLLAVT
+2093 QRLPEESARLVANT
-2107 VGILAELPAL
+2107 VSILAELPSL

-2124 TILPTAL
+2124 TILPTVL
-2131 FLICGVL
+2131 FLITGVL

-2145 ADSVVSP
+2145 SDNSVPVPVSP
-2152 PVSASLQAIKTII
+2152 ALQGIKTII
-2165 TSPLSRVGHIQQQ
+2165 TSPLVRVESIHTQ
-2178 WSSLVRSSLASVL
+2178 WTGLVRSSLASVL
-2191 EYSQPDESRPSVDEV
+2191 EYSQPDDSRPDMDQV
-2206 SMLTAITLFLVSA
+2206 SMLTAITLFLLSA
-2219 GSELLGV
+2219 SNELVGV
-2226 TSLQKGCMER
+2226 TVLQKGCMDR
-2236 FRNALNSSDPLV
+2236 FRNALNSSDPWV
-2248 QLRCYQLLLSVFQH
+2248 QARCYQLLLSVFQH
-2262 SVRALSTPY
+2262 SNRALSTPY
-2271 IHALAP
+2271 IHSLAP
-2277 ALVEKLKAAE
+2277 LMVEKLKAVE
-2287 RSRPS
+2287 RSRPG
-2292 TPAELHALQE
+2292 TAAELQSVQE
-2302 GVRVL
+2302 GIRVL
-2307 EGLVGLGEE
+2307 ENLVGMGEE

-2326 VPTLISYLLDENTF
+2326 VPTLVSYLLDENAI
-2340 SSAPPTSKALHEFA
+2340 SSVPQVSKALHDFA

-2363 LYPAAFKTVM
+2363 LYPAAFKIVI
-2373 GAAPELKPRL
+2373 GAAPELKTRL
-2383 EAAIRAD
+2383 ESAIRAN
-2390 QASNKAKAM
+2390 QASSKAKAA
-2399 ARQTQPTVQATPTI
+2399 ARQAQPAVQTAPTI
-2413 KLKTSFF
+2413 KLKKSFF

>member
-31 RFLNKVLV
+31 RFLNKVLI

-44 DVKEKQKKLVEQLTS
+44 DVKEKQKKLVEQLTG

-249 ALMPKQA
+249 ALMAKQA

-269 EVLELMA
+269 EVFELMA
-276 TGFLRGGSSFLK
+276 TGFLRGGSGFLK

-295 GGTSVSREVRVGV
+295 GGASVSREVRVGV

-391 AVEAVVSDSSGEN
+391 AVGKEQNGGEMSRFRALQKAVVSDSSGES

-649 AHSNRRFRLRGSC
+649 AHVPAVIKVHGAHLKASAAMVRLR
-662 PDESLYFQRSCRY
+662 LYDILALLPPKTY
-675 KGPWCSSEGQCS
+675 EG
-687 DGSPPSLR
+687 
-695 HPRPPSS
+695 
-702 ENIRRQVLPSAESHL
+702 N
-717 AHKSCSFSALLRE
+717 FSALLRE

-839 DHFAECVKQAK
+839 DHFAECIKQAK

-858 LNIFTAVLSALKVEQ
+858 LNIFTAVLSALK
-873 ESRVRESSNKVEQ
+873 
-886 QSRVRESSNEVEQE
+886 
-900 SRVRESSNK
+900 
-909 VEQESRVREWSNK
+909 
-922 VEQESRVREW
+922 
-932 SNKVEQES
+932 
-940 RVREW
+940 
-945 SNKVEQESRVREWSN
+945 
-960 KVEQESRVR
+960 
-969 ESSNKVEQESR
+969 
-980 VREWSNKVEQESRV
+980 
-994 RESSNKVEQESR
+994 
-1006 VRESSNKVEQESRVR
+1006 
-1021 ESSNKVEQ
+1021 
-1029 ESRVR
+1029 
-1034 ESSNKVEQESRVREW
+1034 
-1049 SNKVEQQSRVRE
+1049 
-1061 SSNKVEQES
+1061 
-1070 RVREWSNKVEQE
+1070 
-1082 SRVREWSNKVEQ
+1082 
-1094 ESRVREWSNKV
+1094 
-1105 EQESRVRE
+1105 
-1113 WSNKVEQES
+1113 
-1122 RVRESS
+1122 
-1128 NKVEQESRV
+1128 
-1137 REWSNKVEQ
+1137 
-1146 ESRVREWS
+1146 
-1154 NKVEQE
+1154 
-1160 SRVRESSNKVEQES
+1160 
-1174 RVREWSNKVEQESR
+1174 
-1188 VRESSKK
+1188 
-1195 AEQKS
+1195 
-1200 QGLAENKSTLGPEEV
+1200 GLAENKSTLGPEEV

-1449 RAAVACLRQLAQ
+1449 RAAVACLRQLVQ

-1476 KAGDNKDSATLN
+1476 KAGDNKDNAAIN
-1488 LNISETGLEGVLF
+1488 LNIGETGLEGVLF

-1561 DSEKKDEMDDDIMFT
+1561 EDSEKKDEMDDDIMFR

-1769 LKAWAEEQVYVVAMK
+1769 LKAWAEVYVVAMK

-1793 ARPVRGGEDDDDEE
+1793 ARPVRTSEDDDDEE
-1807 DVSDEGDVLPA
+1807 DTGDEGDVLPA

-1823 LVQPELPSLSR
+1823 LVQPELPCLSR

-1890 LSTTDFGAPDCP
+1890 LSTTEFGAHECP
-1902 EEPQNATSTGPAGFP
+1902 EEPQSATSTGPAGFP
-1917 QGPAAPSKSHDEL
+1917 QGPPAPSKSHDEL
-1930 VKDRMHLLLGVSIE
+1930 VKDRMHLLLGISIE

-1954 IERVMSCLKALS
+1954 IERVMSCLQALC
-1966 TLLECPRAR
+1966 TLLECPQAR

-2008 TAVVQETIRSA
+2008 MAVVQETIRSA
-2019 HEHLEQLRSSE
+2019 HEHLERLRSSG
-2030 SAEEGGEKEWP
+2030 SAEEGGEKERP

-2072 RHLPQISAKASDS
+2072 RHLPQINAKATDS
-2085 PSHVPIKP
+2085 PSHVPTKP
-2093 QQLSEHSNRLLAVT
+2093 QQLSEHSTRLLAVT
-2107 VGILAELPAL
+2107 VGILAELPSL

-2124 TILPTAL
+2124 TILPTVL

-2145 ADSVVSP
+2145 ADSTVSP

-2165 TSPLSRVGHIQQQ
+2165 TSPLSRVEHIQQQ

-2191 EYSQPDESRPSVDEV
+2191 EYSQPDESRPGMDEV
-2206 SMLTAITLFLVSA
+2206 SMLTAITLFLVSS

-2226 TSLQKGCMER
+2226 TSLQRGCMER
-2236 FRNALNSSDPLV
+2236 FRNALNSTDPLV
-2248 QLRCYQLLLSVFQH
+2248 QARCYQLLLSVFQH

-2383 EAAIRAD
+2383 EAAIRAN

-2399 ARQTQPTVQATPTI
+2399 ARQAQPTVQATPTI

>member
-1 MELAHSLLLNED
+1 MRRLPLPVVIHPPGSRLTGEGVQQKVLAMELAHSLLLNEE

-31 RFLNKVLV
+31 RFLDKVLV
-39 AANKV
+39 AANRV
-44 DVKEKQKKLVEQLTS
+44 DVKEKQKKLVEQLTG
-59 LISSNPGPPTRKLL
+59 LISSAPGPPTRKLL

-93 DKCNDIIKNK
+93 DKCNEIIKSK

-125 RMGRMLGSSFPE
+125 KMGRMLGSSFPD
-137 TINNLLKALKNAE
+137 TINNLLKALKSAE

-157 LLSLQKVLSGL
+157 LLSLQKVLCGL
-168 GAAAASC
+168 GGAAASC

-208 AVFMWTAELENVATL
+208 AVFMWTTELENVATL
-223 CFKALEG
+223 CFKSLEG
-230 STYGVR
+230 SNYGVR
-236 VAVSKLLGTVMAT
+236 VAVAKLLGTVMAT

-261 NVKRATLD
+261 NVKRATLE

-276 TGFLRGGSSFLK
+276 TGFLRGGSGFLK

-295 GGTSVSREVRVGV
+295 GGGSVSREVRVGI
-308 TEAYVVFVTVL
+308 TQAYVVFVTTL

-334 LLELV
+334 VLDLV
-339 AHPRATQSH
+339 SHPRATQTH

-360 ALRATLGALLGE
+360 MLRATLGGLLGE

-378 AKDICQAISKQMR
+378 GKELCQAISKQMR
-391 AVEAVVSDSSGEN
+391 AVEAVVNDMSGEN
-404 KGTAADVSASQ
+404 KAGAADVSASQ

-421 LKELGSLVQSLSAT
+421 LKELGSLVHSLSAT
-435 AAPLI
+435 SSPLI
-440 QEPSIGLLETVMS
+440 QEPSIGLLETVTS

-478 NQLTPLLDR
+478 YQLTPLLDR
-487 CAERINALKSSPEAV
+487 CAERINNLKSSPEAV

-513 GAVHQCPLG
+513 GGVHQCPLG
-522 IPHSKGKM
+522 IPHSKGKL

-537 LLRSAAQNSRLSL
+537 LLRTAAQNSRLSL
-550 HRTQAGWLLLGAL
+550 QRTQAGWLLLGAL
-563 MTLGSSLVRYHLP
+563 MTLGPSLVRYHLP

-649 AHSNRRFRLRGSC
+649 SHVPAIIKVHGAHLKASAAMVRLRLYDILALLPPKTYEGS
-662 PDESLYFQRSCRY
+662 F
-675 KGPWCSSEGQCS
+675 
-687 DGSPPSLR
+687 
-695 HPRPPSS
+695 
-702 ENIRRQVLPSAESHL
+702 N
-717 AHKSCSFSALLRE
+717 ALLRE

-736 LTDNSSN
+736 LTDNSAN

-754 YDDSVLMG
+754 CDDSVLMG

-767 TDHKSIEDQLQP
+767 TDHKCIEDQLQP

-795 YLRVPVGEAVPG
+795 YLRVPVGEDIPG

-839 DHFAECVKQAK
+839 DHFAECIKQAK

-858 LNIFTAVLSALKVEQ
+858 LNIFTAVLSALK
-873 ESRVRESSNKVEQ
+873 
-886 QSRVRESSNEVEQE
+886 
-900 SRVRESSNK
+900 
-909 VEQESRVREWSNK
+909 
-922 VEQESRVREW
+922 
-932 SNKVEQES
+932 
-940 RVREW
+940 
-945 SNKVEQESRVREWSN
+945 
-960 KVEQESRVR
+960 
-969 ESSNKVEQESR
+969 
-980 VREWSNKVEQESRV
+980 
-994 RESSNKVEQESR
+994 
-1006 VRESSNKVEQESRVR
+1006 
-1021 ESSNKVEQ
+1021 
-1029 ESRVR
+1029 
-1034 ESSNKVEQESRVREW
+1034 
-1049 SNKVEQQSRVRE
+1049 
-1061 SSNKVEQES
+1061 
-1070 RVREWSNKVEQE
+1070 
-1082 SRVREWSNKVEQ
+1082 
-1094 ESRVREWSNKV
+1094 
-1105 EQESRVRE
+1105 
-1113 WSNKVEQES
+1113 
-1122 RVRESS
+1122 
-1128 NKVEQESRV
+1128 
-1137 REWSNKVEQ
+1137 
-1146 ESRVREWS
+1146 
-1154 NKVEQE
+1154 
-1160 SRVRESSNKVEQES
+1160 
-1174 RVREWSNKVEQESR
+1174 
-1188 VRESSKK
+1188 
-1195 AEQKS
+1195 
-1200 QGLAENKSTLGPEEV
+1200 GLAENKSTLGPEEV

-1246 QVVGEATFIASMAQ
+1246 QVVGEATFIARMAQ
-1260 HSFDKLKSAR
+1260 TSFDKLKSAR

-1303 ILLALAQDATS
+1303 ILLALAQDGSS

-1381 GNSVTIS
+1381 GNGATIS

-1476 KAGDNKDSATLN
+1476 RAGDHNTIK
-1488 LNISETGLEGVLF
+1488 LNITETGLEGVLF

-1527 AVGKLSHWLKLCKDV
+1527 AVEKLSHWLKLCKDV
-1542 LAASTEVGGAVA
+1542 LAATTDVGAPVV
-1554 FEVEKEE
+1554 FEVEKDEE
-1561 DSEKKDEMDDDIMFT
+1561 DGEKKDEMDDDTMFT
-1576 GLGEDDKSKPSVA
+1576 GLGEDDKTKPSVA

-1603 RIIHLCEN
+1603 RIILLCEN
-1611 ADKTHFDLAAA
+1611 DKAHFDLAAA
-1622 RTAKAKNPK
+1622 RSAQAKNIK
-1631 GDLLV
+1631 GDQLV

-1644 MAFMAATDHSHQLRM
+1644 MAFMAATDHSNQLRM

-1716 CSAWIGSGVVSD
+1716 CSTWIGSGVVSD

-1769 LKAWAEEQVYVVAMK
+1769 LKAWAEVYVVAMK
-1784 LKKEAESRP
+1784 IKKEAESKP
-1793 ARPVRGGEDDDDEE
+1793 AKPVRTGDDDEDE
-1807 DVSDEGDVLPA
+1807 DDMGADVLPP

-1834 LWLAALR
+1834 LWLAMLR
-1841 DYALLTLPAEFAS
+1841 DYALLTLPAEFSS
-1854 QLPPEGGAFYT
+1854 QLPPDGGAFYT

-1874 HYRSSWA
+1874 HYRGSWA
-1881 PILHAVALW
+1881 PVLHAVALW
-1890 LSTTDFGAPDCP
+1890 LSSTGFGAGAEK
-1902 EEPQNATSTGPAGFP
+1902 EEVPSAPSRVAAITQAATSTTKTFEE
-1917 QGPAAPSKSHDEL
+1917 S
-1930 VKDRMHLLLGVSIE
+1930 VRDRMHLMLGVSIE

-1954 IERVMSCLKALS
+1954 IEHVMSCLHALF
-1966 TLLECPRAR
+1966 TLLESPCA
-1975 KHIAE
+1975 KIHIAE

-1994 LLLTRDPPSVQLQV
+1994 LLLTRDPPAVQLQV
-2008 TAVVQETIRSA
+2008 TAVVQETIRA
-2019 HEHLEQLRSSE
+2019 AQDHLQRQKDRKGKE
-2030 SAEEGGEKEWP
+2030 EEGEKDSEP
-2041 RLLGEGGDSGE
+2041 SLGEGGHTGE
-2052 LQPGKSL
+2052 LVPGKSL
-2059 VFAAMELLVFLLV
+2059 VFAAMELLVFVLV
-2072 RHLPQISAKASDS
+2072 RHLPQLNARVKES
-2085 PSHVPIKP
+2085 PSHVPLRP
-2093 QQLSEHSNRLLAVT
+2093 QRLPEESARLVANT
-2107 VGILAELPAL
+2107 VSILAELPSL

-2124 TILPTAL
+2124 TILPTVL
-2131 FLICGVL
+2131 FLITGVL
-2138 RETAVKT
+2138 KETAVKT
-2145 ADSVVSP
+2145 ADNSVPVT
-2152 PVSASLQAIKTII
+2152 VSAALQGIKTII
-2165 TSPLSRVGHIQQQ
+2165 TSPLARVESMQTQ
-2178 WSSLVRSSLASVL
+2178 WTGLVRSSLASVL
-2191 EYSQPDESRPSVDEV
+2191 EHSQPDESRPDMDEV
-2206 SMLTAITLFLVSA
+2206 SMLTAITLFLLSA
-2219 GSELLGV
+2219 SNELVGV
-2226 TSLQKGCMER
+2226 TVLQKGCMDR
-2236 FRNALNSSDPLV
+2236 FRNALNSSDPWV
-2248 QLRCYQLLLSVFQH
+2248 QARCYQRLLSVFQH
-2262 SVRALSTPY
+2262 SSRALSTPY

-2277 ALVEKLKAAE
+2277 LMVEKLKAVE
-2287 RSRPS
+2287 RSRPG
-2292 TPAELHALQE
+2292 TAAELQAVQE
-2302 GVRVL
+2302 GIRVL
-2307 EGLVGLGEE
+2307 ENLVGMGEE

-2326 VPTLISYLLDENTF
+2326 VPTLISYLLDENAI
-2340 SSAPPTSKALHEFA
+2340 SSAPQVSRGLHDFA

-2363 LYPAAFKTVM
+2363 LYPAAFKIVI
-2373 GAAPELKPRL
+2373 GAAPELKIRL
-2383 EAAIRAD
+2383 EAAIRAN
-2390 QASNKAKAM
+2390 QASSRAKAA
-2399 ARQTQPTVQATPTI
+2399 ARLAQPAMQAGPTI